1 MPSTTVKKHKQRSQR
16 FALRPLAV
24 SLLGILTSASV
35 WADGIVADPNAPRGQ
50 QPTVLQSNNGLP
62 VVNIQTP
69 TRAGVSV
76 NQYRQFDVGEKGAV
90 LNNSHRNV
98 QTQLGGWI
106 QGNPWLA
113 RGEARV
119 IVNQVNSAD
128 PSRLNGY
135 VEIGGRRAD
144 LVIANSAGINVN
156 GGGFINANQ
165 VTLGVGNAAIQD
177 GQYAGIVGGSGSLN
191 IAAGGLDASR
201 SDYTN
206 LIANAVN
213 VNGGIWAN
221 RLSVQAGGSSA
232 DTAAQP
238 NTFAIDTG
246 ALGGMYAGTIHL
258 MVNGAE
264 QNSIRNAG
272 QIFARAGEVRLDAA
286 GNVVNSGSMVATG
299 EAGSANLSAV
309 RIQSQH
315 LDNSGSIA
323 ANQLALNQTRI
334 TNSGHLLSAGE
345 AQIQTG
351 ALHNSGQISG
361 ARLAVDTPFLHNSG
375 TLQQTGLQG
384 LALHSAQLTNS
395 GKIGYPEPESSDA
408 TGNSGGQNGNAQIS
422 PAPSTAQGGGSVAT
436 HATTPIAL
444 AEGKINVQRLDN
456 TGNITANGGI
466 DLSNTAQLS
475 NQGQLHLKQLTA
487 TGETLNNAGGKISAQ
502 NAAVSVAQFHNRQGQ
517 LAAEQIRVDS
527 QRLDNTHGSL
537 DAQALQL
544 SAHTLDNSNGAI
556 RSDKNTQ
563 LALSGSLKNQ
573 QGQISSA
580 GAVSIQGQATASP
593 TLNNDQGSIL
603 AGEQLSIQAQSLT
616 GKGEIASGK
625 DAEIAVRNDFTTE
638 NNLTAGRKL
647 TLRTEGNLTNRH
659 QLHADEAVVVAARQI
674 DNQASGVIQSGQ
686 STQLSADNITNRG
699 LINSN
704 GLTHLS
710 SLNTLTNTGTGRIYG
725 DHVALSAQDVVNREE
740 TVNGETKAGVI
751 AARQRLDIGAKTV
764 TNQEDALLFSDGGLF
779 VGRQLNERHQA
790 EGTAE
795 RVHNGSATIESI
807 GDMVIDAKN
816 LANRNN
822 HFSIRHVPINDPTA
836 DIQPFQVGAVEKH
849 HEIAAKGDPQ
859 RLPFSRFKVVGFSR
873 ATKLVDKAANEYSDA
888 DYELGRTPIP
898 DSKMDYSP
906 NSKLWRYFG
915 IEPPKGEPK
924 IPSVE
929 KAEKPAALPEGTC
942 DSAHASYNAAAC
954 QSYQQA
960 WQKYETDKAEIEAYT
975 QWEEQNAALFNALND
990 KVAAYNSQFHR
1001 EIKDYTD
1008 FVFERRRYRDQIA
1021 SSKPGNI
1028 RVGGNA
1034 QFTGAM
1040 TNDQSNILIGKQ
1052 LFGGLERIHNVSMP
1066 AFEYVKDNGTRQYT
1080 YTRWRGGFKRYHTRE
1095 WGNKDPYNP
1104 PAERH
1109 QINLNVS
1116 DVQENVSVTP
1126 NKPTDLYG
1134 SGGGQVSPIN
1144 VPNARSDQ
1152 NQNRIQLPNSSLY
1165 STQPNHPDYL
1175 IETDPAFTNYRRWL
1189 GSDYLLAAFDPVN
1202 KHKRLGDGYYE
1213 QKLVNEQIAR
1223 LTGYRR
1229 LDGYDNDEAQLKA
1242 LMDAGITFAR
1252 SQQLVPGVALSAA
1265 QVAQLTSDIVWLE
1278 NQTVTLK
1285 DGSQQTV
1292 LVPKVYVVARKG
1304 DLNSTGSLIS
1314 ANVLQLNA
1322 DEIRNGGTIAGR
1334 KVVDLRAQNIEHSG
1348 QIRGEKVWVEAQN
1361 QINLQGGDIAAGK
1374 LLSLTADQ
1382 INASSTTATSGD
1394 KQNGNTVVDRV
1405 ARLSVGEDGSE
1416 GGILS
1421 IQSKHDTHLNG
1432 AVVRNTSQGGKT
1444 QIVSEH
1450 GNVDL
1455 GTVATERHESYGRLS
1470 DKNHRHVHQTAEVGT
1485 DIQSQG
1491 DLLVKAGNDIKIR
1504 QGNLDSEKG
1513 LTALQAGHNIQISE
1527 GRSTLDFDES
1537 VYTQSKG
1544 VLSKRSSL
1552 DTYQRQH
1559 DEAQG
1564 SSVTGKTVYM
1574 NGDNI
1579 RAVGSSIVSDELTVL
1594 DARKDIDVQ
1603 AATSRYH
1610 DIETS
1615 ERKKSGFAVSVSH
1628 AKLNVGYNKSRSNV
1642 GHDADLQVA
1651 EAAQIGSLKG
1661 HTVLT
1666 AGNHVQVTGSN
1677 LLAGKDIDIQA
1688 KTVDIDAA
1696 SLLQQENLTQSSKS
1710 SGFNVGINLKPGE
1723 VRQFS
1728 RYWDGIKATRKR
1740 QGTVRDK
1747 AHTWEKNHLAGAL
1760 EPLTPSSGLSITRN
1774 TSSHSINETRTE
1786 ATGSKVQAGGV
1797 VRINAT
1803 DGDINIK
1810 GSNVFGK
1817 GGLQLQAANGEI
1829 HNLAAQEKSDVESSG
1844 FNRTSGLMGGGS
1856 IASRFIGSKTET
1868 THEHNRSIQEVA
1880 STIGDGSPLG
1890 SVFEAQGYTQIGS
1903 NLLSGGHVDIYAKN
1917 IQIKAGEATQSNNRH
1932 YNFTQKGI
1940 TVGVNAPITQ
1950 AIDSAQSAVRSL
1962 EQAEQSGKQRTQ
1974 AMAVANAGMQAYQ
1987 ASQAINKIGSGSKG
2001 GGKGGSNGVSIS
2013 VTYGEQRNQSHSE
2026 IQDQQANASRIL
2038 AEGQVRLH
2046 ATGSGKDSN
2055 IKIEGSDVLGKQ
2067 GTFLFADN
2075 QIDLLAAEQHHS
2087 EHHRNKNEGW
2097 NAGVAVSADKGAS
2110 LGFTAGGNL
2119 GKGHADGEQ
2128 TTYRHS
2134 HVGSAGSPTVIVSGG
2149 DTNIKGAQVTGKGI
2163 TVRAAN
2169 LNIESLQDTAD
2180 YRSRQQNISAQVTVG
2195 YGASASGDY
2204 SQSKINAEHRSVSE
2218 QSGLFAGEDG
2228 FDVQV
2233 GGHTQLTGGIIT
2245 SAQSAEAQGK
2255 NRFQSGSISQTDLHN
2270 ISKYDGSSIGF
2281 GASVALS
2288 GETLGQGAQNNSKL
2302 TTVADKNSQGFN
2314 GVGYGRDSDH
2324 QESTTKSGIG
2334 TRNII
2339 LTDEAGQIA
2348 KTGYGTDKAI
2358 QLAYTDIRTEDARTQ
2373 SGSLKNRF
2381 DASEVQNELDLQR
2394 DVSQKFAPVAAQTVA
2409 WTADKL
2415 GNIQNY
2421 ERVQIAKANLQ
2432 EQLKDAQNPE
2442 QIAQLQ
2448 QQLALADQY
2457 LSDHQTEYNTW
2468 KEGGLGRAA
2477 LHAGV
2482 GALLTGDAQGAVG
2495 AGTSSLAAPYLN
2507 QVGDKFGGA
2516 GKLLTDT
2523 LGGAAIGVLTGGST
2537 GAAVA
2542 GANADWFNRQLHP
2555 DERNWIRSHAAE
2567 FAGLLGIT
2575 PEEAEKRLSQ
2585 QAARQTDLLWM
2596 LTLEKVID
2604 EPAQQFLAQA
2614 KNQSFVNENNKKQTF
2629 FTTQGKQFLRPE
2641 YFADKADGD
2650 IGFYRK
2656 NLISRNNSDVTT
2668 GAKQLARKFGQ
2679 KVIED
2684 AKSEYDK
2691 FNQGRMRYLK
2701 NAASASL
2708 NTAKSVGAS
2717 AVKSTW
2723 NCVANFNNCTKN
2735 AEKQVREHFVE
2746 TGEALGTGA
2755 GSMAVNDLKSIYGQD
2770 VRGAQ
2775 AGLWALNAVDGLASA
2790 TGAAKAL
2797 NLLKTGKL
2805 SATQL
2810 AAKIKKQAPIVP
2822 NGKAFDFT
2830 SGTLIPHQTVK
2841 LTQAQ
2846 KLSNGTTLPAGTIAR
2861 LTDKGVEATLPNG
2874 KNVSYAGVTEQRAL
2888 PKPNS
2893 SAPKIRPNGTVEL
2906 FTDSKGVQIP
2916 GAVGVSPSDPMAV
2929 ARDARFM
2936 PNIPTGSQARVIAN
2950 NPYIPKPE
2958 GKFTIMDYLPEA
2970 ARITKKGGEIVINGT
2985 SNNKYLRGIPNET
2998 ELARMG
3004 LRLKYN
3010 GPLKEE
3016 FKRLEFHKSTGANL
3030 DSKNL
3035 KTIVFEKVK

>member
-1 MPSTTVKKHKQRSQR
+1 M
-16 FALRPLAV
+16 
-24 SLLGILTSASV
+24 
-35 WADGIVADPNAPRGQ
+35 
-50 QPTVLQSNNGLP
+50 
-62 VVNIQTP
+62 
-69 TRAGVSV
+69 
-76 NQYRQFDVGEKGAV
+76 
-90 LNNSHRNV
+90 
-98 QTQLGGWI
+98 
-106 QGNPWLA
+106 
-113 RGEARV
+113 
-119 IVNQVNSAD
+119 
-128 PSRLNGY
+128 
-135 VEIGGRRAD
+135 
-144 LVIANSAGINVN
+144 
-156 GGGFINANQ
+156 
-165 VTLGVGNAAIQD
+165 
-177 GQYAGIVGGSGSLN
+177 
-191 IAAGGLDASR
+191 
-201 SDYTN
+201 
-206 LIANAVN
+206 
-213 VNGGIWAN
+213 NGGIWAN

-232 DTAAQP
+232 DTATQP

-264 QNSIRNAG
+264 QNGIRNAG
-272 QIFARAGEVRLDAA
+272 QIFARAGEVRIDAA

-299 EAGSANLSAV
+299 EAGSANPSAV

-384 LALHSAQLTNS
+384 LALHSAQLNNS

-408 TGNSGGQNGNAQIS
+408 TGNSGGQNSNAQIS

-444 AEGKINVQRLDN
+444 AEGKIDALRLDN

-487 TGETLNNAGGKISAQ
+487 TGETLNNAHGKISAQ
-502 NAAVSVAQFHNRQGQ
+502 NADIAVRQFNNQQGQ
-517 LAAEQIRVDS
+517 VAAEQMRVDS

-537 DAQALQL
+537 DARALQL

-573 QGQISSA
+573 KGQISSA

-625 DAEIAVRNDFTTE
+625 DAEIAIRDDFATE

-647 TLRTEGNLTNRH
+647 TLCTEGNLTNRH

-674 DNQASGVIQSGQ
+674 DNQAGGVIQSGH
-686 STQLSADNITNRG
+686 STQLTADNITNRG

-704 GLTHLS
+704 GLTHVS
-710 SLNTLTNTGTGRIYG
+710 SLKTLTNTGTGRIYG
-725 DHVALSAQDVVNREE
+725 DHVALSAQDVVNKEE

-751 AARQRLDIGAKTV
+751 AARERLDIGAKTIQNLGSGFNRIENGQAV
-764 TNQEDALLFSDGGLF
+764 QGTSSLIGSEGTLHIGG
-779 VGRQLNERHQA
+779 QLNEQQQA
-790 EGTAE
+790 VGTADNLTNISARIESAGHAHIGSKTLSNQNSYFSTETYLAEQTPQVRDYARSGENTYYQAGKDGEFDDSRGKKDQDTANFVLKDGTAIEGRTWHVRDYHKNIYRE
-795 RVHNGSATIESI
+795 RVT
-807 GDMVIDAKN
+807 
-816 LANRNN
+816 
-822 HFSIRHVPINDPTA
+822 
-836 DIQPFQVGAVEKH
+836 
-849 HEIAAKGDPQ
+849 
-859 RLPFSRFKVVGFSR
+859 FSRPG
-873 ATKLVDKAANEYSDA
+873 
-888 DYELGRTPIP
+888 
-898 DSKMDYSP
+898 
-906 NSKLWRYFG
+906 
-915 IEPPKGEPK
+915 
-924 IPSVE
+924 
-929 KAEKPAALPEGTC
+929 
-942 DSAHASYNAAAC
+942 
-954 QSYQQA
+954 
-960 WQKYETDKAEIEAYT
+960 
-975 QWEEQNAALFNALND
+975 
-990 KVAAYNSQFHR
+990 
-1001 EIKDYTD
+1001 
-1008 FVFERRRYRDQIA
+1008 QIL
-1021 SSKPGNI
+1021 
-1028 RVGGNA
+1028 VGGNLSLDGNELNNDKGEILVG
-1034 QFTGAM
+1034 GAISYSGQADKINNSEVLGHE
-1040 TNDQSNILIGKQ
+1040 TTQTVGQQWNSVPKKKWYSGKRR
-1052 LFGGLERIHNVSMP
+1052 LRRIEVDYRDYNQ
-1066 AFEYVKDNGTRQYT
+1066 TRSST
-1080 YTRWRGGFKRYHTRE
+1080 Y
-1095 WGNKDPYNP
+1095 
-1104 PAERH
+1104 
-1109 QINLNVS
+1109 NLNISRADEHVS
-1116 DVQENVSVTP
+1116 HLPAQLDNPENVTGLVAPSIHGAQRNHLSTV
-1126 NKPTDLYG
+1126 
-1134 SGGGQVSPIN
+1134 V
-1144 VPNARSDQ
+1144 
-1152 NQNRIQLPNSSLY
+1152 LPNSSLY
-1165 STQPNHPDYL
+1165 STQPNNPNYL

-1229 LDGYDNDEAQLKA
+1229 LDGYDNDEDQLKA

-1348 QIRGEKVWVEAQN
+1348 QIRGEKVWLDAQN

-1374 LLSLTADQ
+1374 LLSLSADQ
-1382 INASSTTATSGD
+1382 INVSSTTATSGD

-1421 IQSKHDTHLNG
+1421 IQSQHDTHLNG

-1444 QIVSEH
+1444 QIISEH

-1455 GTVATERHESYGRLS
+1455 GTVATERHESYGSLN

-1491 DLLVKAGNDIKIR
+1491 DLLIKAGNDIKIR

-1544 VLSKRSSL
+1544 FLSKRSQL

-1564 SSVTGKTVYM
+1564 SSVTGKTVYLS
-1574 NGDNI
+1574 GDNI

-1594 DARKDIDVQ
+1594 DARNDIDVQ

-1615 ERKKSGFAVSVSH
+1615 ERKKSGFAASISH
-1628 AKLNVGYNKSRSNV
+1628 GSLNVGYNKSRNNV

-1661 HTVLT
+1661 HTVFT

-1688 KTVDIDAA
+1688 KSVDIDAA
-1696 SLLQQENLTQSSKS
+1696 SLLQKENLTQSSKS

-1728 RYWDGIKATRKR
+1728 RYWDGIKAARNRK
-1740 QGTVRDK
+1740 GNVRDK

-1760 EPLTPSSGLSITRN
+1760 EPLTPSVGFSLTRN
-1774 TSSHSINETRTE
+1774 TSSQSINETRTE

-1797 VRINAT
+1797 VRIHAT

-1817 GGLQLQAANGEI
+1817 GGLQLHADNGEI
-1829 HNLAAQEKSDVESSG
+1829 HNLAVQETSNVESSS
-1844 FNRTSGLMGGGS
+1844 FNKTSGIMNGGG
-1856 IASRFIGSKTET
+1856 IAKIFIGNKTET
-1868 THEHNRSIQEVA
+1868 SQDHNSSIQEVA
-1880 STIGDGSPLG
+1880 STIGDGSPAG
-1890 SVFEAQGYTQIGS
+1890 SVFTANGYTQIGS

-1917 IQIKAGEATQSNNRH
+1917 IQIKAGEATQRNDHH
-1932 YNFTQKGI
+1932 YTFTQKGI

-1987 ASQAINKIGSGSKG
+1987 ASQAINKMGSGSKG
-2001 GGKGGSNGVSIS
+2001 GGNGVSIS

-2233 GGHTQLTGGIIT
+2233 SGHTNLTGGIIT

-2288 GETLGQGAQNNSKL
+2288 GETLGQGTQNNSKL

-2324 QESTTKSGIG
+2324 QESTTHSGIG

-2339 LTDEAGQIA
+2339 LTDEAGQLA
-2348 KTGYGTDKAI
+2348 KTGYGTDKAA
-2358 QLAYTDIRTEDARTQ
+2358 QLAYTDIRTEDASQQ

-2381 DASEVQNELDLQR
+2381 DADKVQSELDLQR
-2394 DVSQKFAPVAAQTVA
+2394 EVSQQFSHNADIVRAEFNKDLDALNERIKTEKNSEKKKEYEQQRDKLQQRQVFFNMVVAALSAPTDSAAGIAAATAAPAISYGIGQEFKNNKLKNEKDGGNRPTEGSATHIASHMALGAVVSALGGNDAVSGALAAGGAEALVPLFSKAMYGTTDPEKLTAEDKQNLSNMARLFGAAVGAATSNGAANGYANVAQGSLNAGNAVENNWLFAAEVNEKVEYDRACNQGNKQACAKRDALIKLDKDRDLNVLIACQNPQSQQCRILRFEAEKAQSSLNVGPLAKYTFWTEEARDEKKRQEHNKEFAETDTVVLLSYG
-2409 WTADKL
+2409 KS
-2415 GNIQNY
+2415 
-2421 ERVQIAKANLQ
+2421 
-2432 EQLKDAQNPE
+2432 PE
-2442 QIAQLQ
+2442 QIAQNAKL
-2448 QQLALADQY
+2448 LNATSRFFAD
-2457 LSDHQTEYNTW
+2457 LSIAGTVKDFKEANTVKDYAVATIFAIPGLKQADKIRHVSDFRRAYQAA
-2468 KEGGLGRAA
+2468 KEANDLNAVKEILELVQKAQKSPNKLTSFAQKERIIRSRSEFQRIDFNGHVFSGEVKGKSVVGGHSLISGKVREVPNSATKPNA
-2477 LHAGV
+2477 AGV
-2482 GALLTGDAQGAVG
+2482 YEAKIEVFDSTTGKWVAKTNNNSV
-2495 AGTSSLAAPYLN
+2495 SSMFP
-2507 QVGDKFGGA
+2507 
-2516 GKLLTDT
+2516 
-2523 LGGAAIGVLTGGST
+2523 
-2537 GAAVA
+2537 
-2542 GANADWFNRQLHP
+2542 
-2555 DERNWIRSHAAE
+2555 RNWDAAKIRNEVEYA
-2567 FAGLLGIT
+2567 FANRTITTVTRGGRSTKMWKGIT
-2575 PEEAEKRLSQ
+2575 PSGVRVEGY
-2585 QAARQTDLLWM
+2585 
-2596 LTLEKVID
+2596 LE
-2604 EPAQQFLAQA
+2604 
-2614 KNQSFVNENNKKQTF
+2614 
-2629 FTTQGKQFLRPE
+2629 
-2641 YFADKADGD
+2641 
-2650 IGFYRK
+2650 
-2656 NLISRNNSDVTT
+2656 
-2668 GAKQLARKFGQ
+2668 
-2679 KVIED
+2679 
-2684 AKSEYDK
+2684 
-2691 FNQGRMRYLK
+2691 
-2701 NAASASL
+2701 
-2708 NTAKSVGAS
+2708 
-2717 AVKSTW
+2717 
-2723 NCVANFNNCTKN
+2723 
-2735 AEKQVREHFVE
+2735 
-2746 TGEALGTGA
+2746 
-2755 GSMAVNDLKSIYGQD
+2755 
-2770 VRGAQ
+2770 
-2775 AGLWALNAVDGLASA
+2775 
-2790 TGAAKAL
+2790 
-2797 NLLKTGKL
+2797 
-2805 SATQL
+2805 
-2810 AAKIKKQAPIVP
+2810 
-2822 NGKAFDFT
+2822 
-2830 SGTLIPHQTVK
+2830 
-2841 LTQAQ
+2841 
-2846 KLSNGTTLPAGTIAR
+2846 
-2861 LTDKGVEATLPNG
+2861 
-2874 KNVSYAGVTEQRAL
+2874 
-2888 PKPNS
+2888 
-2893 SAPKIRPNGTVEL
+2893 
-2906 FTDSKGVQIP
+2906 
-2916 GAVGVSPSDPMAV
+2916 
-2929 ARDARFM
+2929 
-2936 PNIPTGSQARVIAN
+2936 PNITVYP
-2950 NPYIPKPE
+2950 
-2958 GKFTIMDYLPEA
+2958 
-2970 ARITKKGGEIVINGT
+2970 
-2985 SNNKYLRGIPNET
+2985 
-2998 ELARMG
+2998 
-3004 LRLKYN
+3004 
-3010 GPLKEE
+3010 
-3016 FKRLEFHKSTGANL
+3016 
-3030 DSKNL
+3030 
-3035 KTIVFEKVK
+3035 VK

>member
-502 NAAVSVAQFHNRQGQ
+502 NADIAVRQFNNQQGQ
-517 LAAEQIRVDS
+517 LAAEQMRVDS

-537 DAQALQL
+537 DARALQL

-647 TLRTEGNLTNRH
+647 TLSTEGNLTNRH

-725 DHVALSAQDVVNREE
+725 DHVALSAQDVVNKEE
-740 TVNGETKAGVI
+740 TANGETKAGVI
-751 AARQRLDIGAKTV
+751 AARERLDIGAKTIQNLGSGFNRIENGQAV
-764 TNQEDALLFSDGGLF
+764 QGTSSLISSEGTLHIGG
-779 VGRQLNERHQA
+779 QLNEQHQA
-790 EGTAE
+790 VGTADNLTNISARIESAGHAHIGSKTLSNQNSDFSVETYLAEQTPQIRDYARSGENIYYQAGKDGEFDEYRGKKDQTTAKFVLKDGAVIEGKTWHVRDYHKNIYRE
-795 RVHNGSATIESI
+795 RVTS
-807 GDMVIDAKN
+807 
-816 LANRNN
+816 
-822 HFSIRHVPINDPTA
+822 
-836 DIQPFQVGAVEKH
+836 
-849 HEIAAKGDPQ
+849 
-859 RLPFSRFKVVGFSR
+859 SRPG
-873 ATKLVDKAANEYSDA
+873 
-888 DYELGRTPIP
+888 
-898 DSKMDYSP
+898 
-906 NSKLWRYFG
+906 
-915 IEPPKGEPK
+915 
-924 IPSVE
+924 
-929 KAEKPAALPEGTC
+929 
-942 DSAHASYNAAAC
+942 
-954 QSYQQA
+954 
-960 WQKYETDKAEIEAYT
+960 
-975 QWEEQNAALFNALND
+975 
-990 KVAAYNSQFHR
+990 
-1001 EIKDYTD
+1001 
-1008 FVFERRRYRDQIA
+1008 QIL
-1021 SSKPGNI
+1021 
-1028 RVGGNA
+1028 VGGNLSLEGNELNNDKSEILVG
-1034 QFTGAM
+1034 GAISYSGQADKINNVEVLGHE
-1040 TNDQSNILIGKQ
+1040 TTQTIGRQWNSVSKEGWYKRGKWQRRTEVDYRDYNQTQS
-1052 LFGGLERIHNVSMP
+1052 
-1066 AFEYVKDNGTRQYT
+1066 AT
-1080 YTRWRGGFKRYHTRE
+1080 Y
-1095 WGNKDPYNP
+1095 
-1104 PAERH
+1104 
-1109 QINLNVS
+1109 NLNVARVDDHIS
-1116 DVQENVSVTP
+1116 NLPAQLGNPADVTGLVAPSIHGAQRKQLSTVV
-1126 NKPTDLYG
+1126 
-1134 SGGGQVSPIN
+1134 
-1144 VPNARSDQ
+1144 
-1152 NQNRIQLPNSSLY
+1152 LPNSSLY
-1165 STQPNHPDYL
+1165 STQPNNPNYL
-1175 IETDPAFTNYRRWL
+1175 IETDPAFTNYRQWL
-1189 GSDYLLAAFDPVN
+1189 GSDYLLNALGLRN
-1202 KHKRLGDGYYE
+1202 MHKRLGDGYYE

-1229 LDGYDNDEAQLKA
+1229 LDGYDNDEDQLKA

-1278 NQTVTLK
+1278 NQTITLK

-1348 QIRGEKVWVEAQN
+1348 QIRGEKVWLDAQN

-1374 LLSLTADQ
+1374 LLSLSADQ

-1394 KQNGNTVVDRV
+1394 KQNGNTVVDKV

-1421 IQSKHDTHLNG
+1421 IQSQHDTHLNG

-1444 QIVSEH
+1444 QIISEH

-1455 GTVATERHESYGRLS
+1455 GTVATERHESYGSLN

-1513 LTALQAGHNIQISE
+1513 LTALQAGHDIQISE

-1544 VLSKRSSL
+1544 FLSKRSQL

-1564 SSVTGKTVYM
+1564 SSVTGKLVYM
-1574 NGDNI
+1574 DAGHDLNV
-1579 RAVGSSIVSDELTVL
+1579 VGSDIVSEQKAQLHAGHNAQLTTAQSYYN
-1594 DARKDIDVQ
+1594 DRESHQ
-1603 AATSRYH
+1603 T
-1610 DIETS
+1610 
-1615 ERKKSGFAVSVSH
+1615 KK
-1628 AKLNVGYNKSRSNV
+1628 
-1642 GHDADLQVA
+1642 
-1651 EAAQIGSLKG
+1651 
-1661 HTVLT
+1661 
-1666 AGNHVQVTGSN
+1666 
-1677 LLAGKDIDIQA
+1677 
-1688 KTVDIDAA
+1688 
-1696 SLLQQENLTQSSKS
+1696 
-1710 SGFNVGINLKPGE
+1710 
-1723 VRQFS
+1723 
-1728 RYWDGIKATRKR
+1728 
-1740 QGTVRDK
+1740 
-1747 AHTWEKNHLAGAL
+1747 
-1760 EPLTPSSGLSITRN
+1760 
-1774 TSSHSINETRTE
+1774 
-1786 ATGSKVQAGGV
+1786 
-1797 VRINAT
+1797 
-1803 DGDINIK
+1803 
-1810 GSNVFGK
+1810 
-1817 GGLQLQAANGEI
+1817 
-1829 HNLAAQEKSDVESSG
+1829 
-1844 FNRTSGLMGGGS
+1844 SGLMGTGG
-1856 IASRFIGSKTET
+1856 IGFTVGSKKDQFTQT
-1868 THEHNRSIQEVA
+1868 SQVVQQVG
-1880 STIGDGSPLG
+1880 STAGSLNGDALITAGNQYS
-1890 SVFEAQGYTQIGS
+1890 QIGS
-1903 NLLSGGHVDIYAKN
+1903 TVSTPKGRITVDAAKINITDAKN
-1917 IQIKAGEATQSNNRH
+1917 IQIGESEYVH
-1932 YNFTQKGI
+1932 KQKGLTI
-1940 TVGVNAPITQ
+1940 ALSTPITDLAQQ
-1950 AIDSAQSAVRSL
+1950 AIDTAKNAKQVGQSKNARVN
-1962 EQAEQSGKQRTQ
+1962 
-1974 AMAVANAGMQAYQ
+1974 AMAAANTAMQAYQ
-1987 ASQAINKIGSGSKG
+1987 TGQAINKIQSGKTSAT
-2001 GGKGGSNGVSIS
+2001 SVGVSI
-2013 VTYGEQRNQSHSE
+2013 TYGEQKNRQTSSSYHTES
-2026 IQDQQANASRIL
+2026 QASQLLSGAGPVVL
-2038 AEGQVRLH
+2038 M
-2046 ATGSGKDSN
+2046 ATGQGKDSQIN
-2055 IKIEGSDVLGKQ
+2055 ITGSDVIGKG
-2067 GTFLFADN
+2067 GTHLYADGGIN
-2075 QIDLLAAEQHHS
+2075 IQAAKNTHS
-2087 EHHRNKNEGW
+2087 EHSRNSNKGW
-2097 NAGVAVSADKGAS
+2097 NAGVSLNFGSGIS
-2110 LGFTAGGNL
+2110 LGITAGGNK
-2119 GKGHADGEQ
+2119 GKGYTDAEQ

-2134 HVGSAGSPTVIVSGG
+2134 HVGSKEGPTVVMSGG

-2180 YRSRQQNISAQVTVG
+2180 YHSRQQNIKGQVTVG

-2204 SQSKINAEHRSVSE
+2204 SKSKINAEHRSVSE

-2245 SAQSAEAQGK
+2245 SAQSAEEQGK

-2281 GASVALS
+2281 GTSVAVS
-2288 GETLGQGAQNNSKL
+2288 GKSLGQEQQAGKIQLSDVASQNAS
-2302 TTVADKNSQGFN
+2302 GFSS
-2314 GVGYGRDSDH
+2314 GYGRDSDH

-2339 LTDEAGQIA
+2339 LTDEAGQLA
-2348 KTGYGTDKAI
+2348 KTGYGTEKAA
-2358 QLAYTDIRTEDARTQ
+2358 QLAYTDIRTEDAGQQ

-2381 DASEVQNELDLQR
+2381 DADKVQSELDLQR
-2394 DVSQKFAPVAAQTVA
+2394 TVSQEFSQTSQQVNKA
-2409 WTADKL
+2409 INQKIDAINSELEK
-2415 GNIQNY
+2415 GN
-2421 ERVQIAKANLQ
+2421 
-2432 EQLKDAQNPE
+2432 
-2442 QIAQLQ
+2442 
-2448 QQLALADQY
+2448 
-2457 LSDHQTEYNTW
+2457 LSDAEKTKLETQRDNWQYSKVLLNMVAS
-2468 KEGGLGRAA
+2468 GLSAPTQS
-2477 LHAGV
+2477 GV
-2482 GALLTGDAQGAVG
+2482 GIAAATAAPAVSYEIGQYFKAQGQEG
-2495 AGTSSLAAPYLN
+2495 SLKHIVAH
-2507 QVGDKFGGA
+2507 
-2516 GKLLTDT
+2516 
-2523 LGGAAIGVLTGGST
+2523 AIL
-2537 GAAVA
+2537 GAAVSAAGDNNALA
-2542 GANADWFNRQLHP
+2542 GALSAGGSEAAAPLISQWLYQEADGSKLTAEQKDTVNAITSALG
-2555 DERNWIRSHAAE
+2555 AATGAVVGGTATDVAQGSLN
-2567 FAGLLGIT
+2567 AGN
-2575 PEEAEKRLSQ
+2575 A
-2585 QAARQTDLLWM
+2585 
-2596 LTLEKVID
+2596 V
-2604 EPAQQFLAQA
+2604 
-2614 KNQSFVNENNKKQTF
+2614 ENNYLTKPQMYAYADS
-2629 FTTQGKQFLRPE
+2629 LRKICVPGNE
-2641 YFADKADGD
+2641 KAC
-2650 IGFYRK
+2650 
-2656 NLISRNNSDVTT
+2656 
-2668 GAKQLARKFGQ
+2668 Q
-2679 KVIED
+2679 KVIETYGVVD
-2684 AKSEYDK
+2684 KLNTEELIRTCSQGTQPNRACADLIGKAREGDEVIYSERNNQNDPFIVNSAMWGGERPEDLCQGNKICIAALEKQDSINIRDKNFNSEKFSAESAARIRKIPGLGVATQGMTNNDAINFGVNILQIGVTSAGNIAGKGLNKISGLNKANGNNTNITVTSSQSQATTKNNGAAKDGHSFRNLGDKNPNNLGATKVTSSNAPSANNQLTSKSGTATWTAGSGYAKSA
-2691 FNQGRMRYLK
+2691 NGHG
-2701 NAASASL
+2701 NNVPAS
-2708 NTAKSVGAS
+2708 TAKSQGQPS
-2717 AVKSTW
+2717 
-2723 NCVANFNNCTKN
+2723 TKN
-2735 AEKQVREHFVE
+2735 
-2746 TGEALGTGA
+2746 
-2755 GSMAVNDLKSIYGQD
+2755 N
-2770 VRGAQ
+2770 
-2775 AGLWALNAVDGLASA
+2775 
-2790 TGAAKAL
+2790 GAAKGD
-2797 NLLKTGKL
+2797 NLRSTSSISRKYEPGTPEH
-2805 SATQL
+2805 
-2810 AAKIKKQAPIVP
+2810 KQARWKEYQENP
-2822 NGKAFDFT
+2822 NNSKWDYERWSKVYDANITKAKHANHRRDAYHKEIGWGET
-2830 SGTLIPHQTVK
+2830 EQTV
-2841 LTQAQ
+2841 QV
-2846 KLSNGTTLPAGTIAR
+2846 R
-2861 LTDKGVEATLPNG
+2861 V
-2874 KNVSYAGVTEQRAL
+2874 
-2888 PKPNS
+2888 
-2893 SAPKIRPNGTVEL
+2893 NGTVYTRRHDIADIQKQKAIEHKTGYQSLNRDVSWEL
-2906 FTDSKGVQIP
+2906 DRDKQLVKDGWKIEWVFDGTASKPLVN
-2916 GAVGVSPSDPMAV
+2916 A
-2929 ARDARFM
+2929 
-2936 PNIPTGSQARVIAN
+2936 
-2950 NPYIPKPE
+2950 
-2958 GKFTIMDYLPEA
+2958 
-2970 ARITKKGGEIVINGT
+2970 
-2985 SNNKYLRGIPNET
+2985 
-2998 ELARMG
+2998 
-3004 LRLKYN
+3004 
-3010 GPLKEE
+3010 LKEAGI
-3016 FKRLEFHKSTGANL
+3016 S
-3030 DSKNL
+3030 
-3035 KTIVFEKVK
+3035 VKFINKK

>member
-1 MPSTTVKKHKQRSQR
+1 M
-16 FALRPLAV
+16 
-24 SLLGILTSASV
+24 
-35 WADGIVADPNAPRGQ
+35 
-50 QPTVLQSNNGLP
+50 
-62 VVNIQTP
+62 
-69 TRAGVSV
+69 
-76 NQYRQFDVGEKGAV
+76 
-90 LNNSHRNV
+90 
-98 QTQLGGWI
+98 
-106 QGNPWLA
+106 
-113 RGEARV
+113 
-119 IVNQVNSAD
+119 
-128 PSRLNGY
+128 
-135 VEIGGRRAD
+135 
-144 LVIANSAGINVN
+144 
-156 GGGFINANQ
+156 
-165 VTLGVGNAAIQD
+165 
-177 GQYAGIVGGSGSLN
+177 
-191 IAAGGLDASR
+191 
-201 SDYTN
+201 
-206 LIANAVN
+206 
-213 VNGGIWAN
+213 
-221 RLSVQAGGSSA
+221 
-232 DTAAQP
+232 
-238 NTFAIDTG
+238 
-246 ALGGMYAGTIHL
+246 
-258 MVNGAE
+258 
-264 QNSIRNAG
+264 
-272 QIFARAGEVRLDAA
+272 
-286 GNVVNSGSMVATG
+286 
-299 EAGSANLSAV
+299 
-309 RIQSQH
+309 
-315 LDNSGSIA
+315 
-323 ANQLALNQTRI
+323 
-334 TNSGHLLSAGE
+334 
-345 AQIQTG
+345 
-351 ALHNSGQISG
+351 
-361 ARLAVDTPFLHNSG
+361 
-375 TLQQTGLQG
+375 
-384 LALHSAQLTNS
+384 
-395 GKIGYPEPESSDA
+395 
-408 TGNSGGQNGNAQIS
+408 
-422 PAPSTAQGGGSVAT
+422 
-436 HATTPIAL
+436 
-444 AEGKINVQRLDN
+444 
-456 TGNITANGGI
+456 
-466 DLSNTAQLS
+466 
-475 NQGQLHLKQLTA
+475 HLKQLTA
-487 TGETLNNAGGKISAQ
+487 TGETLNNAHGKISAQ
-502 NAAVSVAQFHNRQGQ
+502 NADIAVRQFNNQQGQ

-674 DNQASGVIQSGQ
+674 DNQAGGVIQSGQ
-686 STQLSADNITNRG
+686 STQLTADNITNRG

-704 GLTHLS
+704 GLTHVG

-779 VGRQLNERHQA
+779 IGRQLNERHQA
-790 EGTAE
+790 EGTADG
-795 RVHNGSATIESI
+795 VHNGSATIESI
-807 GDMVIDAKN
+807 GDMVIDSKN

-836 DIQPFQVGAVEKH
+836 DIQSFQVGTVEKH

-859 RLPFSRFKVVGFSR
+859 RLPFSRFKEVKFGRKGTKGKV
-873 ATKLVDKAANEYSDA
+873 TKLVDKAANEYSDA

-906 NSKLWRYFG
+906 NSELWRYFG
-915 IEPPKGEPK
+915 IEPPKGGPK

-975 QWEEQNAALFNALND
+975 QWEDQNAALFNALNE
-990 KVAAYNSQFHR
+990 KVAAYNNQFHR

-1034 QFTGAM
+1034 QFTGEI

-1080 YTRWRGGFKRYHTRE
+1080 YTRWRGRIRGHKRY
-1095 WGNKDPYNP
+1095 WDDKAPYNP

-1116 DVQENVSVTP
+1116 DVQENIAVTP
-1126 NKPTDLYG
+1126 NKPSELHG
-1134 SGGGQVSPIN
+1134 SVGGQVSPLN

-1152 NQNRIQLPNSSLY
+1152 NQNHIQLPINSLY
-1165 STQPNHPDYL
+1165 STQPNNPNYL

-1229 LDGYDNDEAQLKA
+1229 LDGYDNDEDQLKA

-1278 NQTVTLK
+1278 NQTITLK

-1348 QIRGEKVWVEAQN
+1348 QIRGEKVWLDAQN

-1374 LLSLTADQ
+1374 LLSLSADQ
-1382 INASSTTATSGD
+1382 INVSSTTATSGD

-1421 IQSKHDTHLNG
+1421 IQSQHDTHLNG

-1444 QIVSEH
+1444 QIISEH

-1455 GTVATERHESYGRLS
+1455 GTVATERHESYGNLS

-1513 LTALQAGHNIQISE
+1513 LTVLQAGHNIQISE

-1564 SSVTGKTVYM
+1564 SSVTGKTVYLS
-1574 NGDNI
+1574 GDNI

-1594 DARKDIDVQ
+1594 DARNDIDVQ

-1615 ERKKSGFAVSVSH
+1615 ERKKSGFAASISH
-1628 AKLNVGYNKSRSNV
+1628 GSLNVGYNKSRNNV

-1661 HTVLT
+1661 HTVFT

-2055 IKIEGSDVLGKQ
+2055 IKIEGSDVIGKQ

-2180 YRSRQQNISAQVTVG
+2180 YRSRQQNIKGQVTVG

-2204 SQSKINAEHRSVSE
+2204 SKSKINAEHRSVSE
-2218 QSGLFAGEDG
+2218 QSGLFAGDDG

-2245 SAQSAEAQGK
+2245 ASQSAEEQGK
-2255 NRFQSGSISQTDLHN
+2255 NRFQSGSISQIDLHN

-2281 GASVALS
+2281 GTSVAVS
-2288 GETLGQGAQNNSKL
+2288 GQTLGQGEQNNPQESHLK
-2302 TTVADKNSQGFN
+2302 TVADKNGTSSS
-2314 GVGYGRDSDH
+2314 VGYGNDSDS
-2324 QESTTKSGIG
+2324 QSSVTRSGIN
-2334 TRNII
+2334 TQNISI
-2339 LTDEAGQIA
+2339 TDE
-2348 KTGYGTDKAI
+2348 DKQI
-2358 QLAYTDIRTEDARTQ
+2358 QLTGKTAEESKAQIHTDTTTETAQ
-2373 SGSLKNRF
+2373 ELSGSLKNIF
-2381 DASEVQNELDLQR
+2381 NQAAVQSELDLQ
-2394 DVSQKFAPVAAQTVA
+2394 VQVTKEFGTVA
-2409 WTADKL
+2409 PNLVANASEKL
-2415 GNIQNY
+2415 GNVSEY
-2421 ERVQIAKANLQ
+2421 ETVALIKANAEKKLAQTSDETERTKLVQI
-2432 EQLKDAQNPE
+2432 
-2442 QIAQLQ
+2442 IQ
-2448 QQLALADQY
+2448 QVDQY
-2457 LSDHQTEYNTW
+2457 LTANKTTYETW
-2468 KEGGLGRAA
+2468 KEGGIGRA
-2477 LHAGV
+2477 LLQSGV
-2482 GALLTGDAQGAVG
+2482 GGVMTGNASGAL
-2495 AGTSSLAAPYLN
+2495 AGGSTSLAAPHLN
-2507 QVGDKFGGA
+2507 EA
-2516 GKLLTDT
+2516 EEKLGSTGTLINA
-2523 LGGAAIGVLTGGST
+2523 LGGAAIGYATGGSG
-2537 GAAVA
+2537 GAVV
-2542 GANADWFNRQLHP
+2542 GANVDWHNRQLHP
-2555 DERNWIRSHAAE
+2555 SEYKLAE
-2567 FAGLLGIT
+2567 QYADIV
-2575 PEEAEKRLSQ
+2575 ASRL
-2585 QAARQTDLLWM
+2585 
-2596 LTLEKVID
+2596 K
-2604 EPAQQFLAQA
+2604 
-2614 KNQSFVNENNKKQTF
+2614 
-2629 FTTQGKQFLRPE
+2629 
-2641 YFADKADGD
+2641 
-2650 IGFYRK
+2650 
-2656 NLISRNNSDVTT
+2656 ISR
-2668 GAKQLARKFGQ
+2668 
-2679 KVIED
+2679 E
-2684 AKSEYDK
+2684 
-2691 FNQGRMRYLK
+2691 
-2701 NAASASL
+2701 
-2708 NTAKSVGAS
+2708 
-2717 AVKSTW
+2717 
-2723 NCVANFNNCTKN
+2723 
-2735 AEKQVREHFVE
+2735 
-2746 TGEALGTGA
+2746 EALGRIIRHMQRTVDYATAKADNFRTDDAIISILGA
-2755 GSMAVNDLKSIYGQD
+2755 NNLPKQD
-2770 VRGAQ
+2770 QHYTNPNYNKQYIQNYVRDFNLANQYNYFGKTPTQSRDYKVGVVTDIGKA
-2775 AGLWALNAVDGLASA
+2775 ALN
-2790 TGAAKAL
+2790 
-2797 NLLKTGKL
+2797 
-2805 SATQL
+2805 
-2810 AAKIKKQAPIVP
+2810 
-2822 NGKAFDFT
+2822 
-2830 SGTLIPHQTVK
+2830 SG
-2841 LTQAQ
+2841 
-2846 KLSNGTTLPAGTIAR
+2846 R
-2861 LTDKGVEATLPNG
+2861 
-2874 KNVSYAGVTEQRAL
+2874 
-2888 PKPNS
+2888 
-2893 SAPKIRPNGTVEL
+2893 
-2906 FTDSKGVQIP
+2906 
-2916 GAVGVSPSDPMAV
+2916 
-2929 ARDARFM
+2929 
-2936 PNIPTGSQARVIAN
+2936 
-2950 NPYIPKPE
+2950 YI
-2958 GKFTIMDYLPEA
+2958 
-2970 ARITKKGGEIVINGT
+2970 
-2985 SNNKYLRGIPNET
+2985 
-2998 ELARMG
+2998 
-3004 LRLKYN
+3004 
-3010 GPLKEE
+3010 
-3016 FKRLEFHKSTGANL
+3016 
-3030 DSKNL
+3030 
-3035 KTIVFEKVK
+3035 

>member
-1 MPSTTVKKHKQRSQR
+1 MSSTTVKKHKKHPQR
-16 FALRPLAV
+16 FILRPLAV
-24 SLLGILTSASV
+24 SLLGFLASASV
-35 WADGIVADPNAPRGQ
+35 WSDGIVADPNAPRGQ

-165 VTLGVGNAAIQD
+165 VTLGAGNAVIQD
-177 GQYAGIVGGSGSLN
+177 GRYTGIAQGVGRLN
-191 IAAGGLDASR
+191 IAGGGLDASR
-201 SDYTN
+201 NDYTN

-246 ALGGMYAGTIHL
+246 ALGGMYAGIIHL

-272 QIFARAGEVRLDAA
+272 QIFARAGEVHLDAA
-286 GNVVNSGSMVATG
+286 GNVVNSGSIVATG
-299 EAGSANLSAV
+299 EAGSATPSAV

-345 AQIQTG
+345 AQIQANT
-351 ALHNSGQISG
+351 LHNSGQISG

-384 LALHSAQLTNS
+384 LALHSAQLNNS

-475 NQGQLHLKQLTA
+475 NQGQLNLKQLTA
-487 TGETLNNAGGKISAQ
+487 MGETLNNAGGKISAQ

-517 LAAEQIRVDS
+517 VAAEQMQVHS

-674 DNQASGVIQSGQ
+674 DNQAGGVIQSGH

-725 DHVALSAQDVVNREE
+725 DHVALSAQDVVNKEE
-740 TVNGETKAGVI
+740 TANGETKAGVI

-779 VGRQLNERHQA
+779 IGRQLNERHQA
-790 EGTAE
+790 EGTADG
-795 RVHNGSATIESI
+795 VHNGSATIESI
-807 GDMVIDAKN
+807 GDMVIDSKN

-836 DIQPFQVGAVEKH
+836 DIQSFQVGTVEKH

-859 RLPFSRFKVVGFSR
+859 RLPFSRFKEVKFGRKGTKGKV
-873 ATKLVDKAANEYSDA
+873 TKLVDKAANEYSDA

-906 NSKLWRYFG
+906 NSELWRYFG
-915 IEPPKGEPK
+915 IEPPKGGPK

-975 QWEEQNAALFNALND
+975 QWEDQNAALFNALNE
-990 KVAAYNSQFHR
+990 KVAAYNNQFHR

-1034 QFTGAM
+1034 QFTGEI

-1080 YTRWRGGFKRYHTRE
+1080 YTRWRGWIRGHKRY
-1095 WGNKDPYNP
+1095 WDDKAPYNP

-1109 QINLNVS
+1109 QINLNIS

-1134 SGGGQVSPIN
+1134 SGGGQVSPLN

-1152 NQNRIQLPNSSLY
+1152 NQNHIQLPINSLY
-1165 STQPNHPDYL
+1165 STQPNNPNYL

-1229 LDGYDNDEAQLKA
+1229 LDGYDNDEDQLKA

-1278 NQTVTLK
+1278 NQTITLK

-1322 DEIRNGGTIAGR
+1322 DDIRNGGTIAGR

-1348 QIRGEKVWVEAQN
+1348 QIRGEKVWLEAKN

-1374 LLSLTADQ
+1374 LLSLSADQ
-1382 INASSTTATSGD
+1382 INVSSTTATSGD

-1421 IQSKHDTHLNG
+1421 IQSQHDTHLNG

-1444 QIVSEH
+1444 QIISEH

-1455 GTVATERHESYGRLS
+1455 GTVATERHESYGSLN

-1513 LTALQAGHNIQISE
+1513 LTALQAGHDIQISE

-1544 VLSKRSSL
+1544 FLSKRSQL

-1564 SSVTGKTVYM
+1564 SSVTGKLVYM
-1574 NGDNI
+1574 DAGHDLNV
-1579 RAVGSSIVSDELTVL
+1579 VGSDIVSEQKAQLHAGHNTQLTTAQSYYN
-1594 DARKDIDVQ
+1594 DRESHQ
-1603 AATSRYH
+1603 T
-1610 DIETS
+1610 
-1615 ERKKSGFAVSVSH
+1615 KK
-1628 AKLNVGYNKSRSNV
+1628 
-1642 GHDADLQVA
+1642 
-1651 EAAQIGSLKG
+1651 
-1661 HTVLT
+1661 
-1666 AGNHVQVTGSN
+1666 
-1677 LLAGKDIDIQA
+1677 
-1688 KTVDIDAA
+1688 
-1696 SLLQQENLTQSSKS
+1696 
-1710 SGFNVGINLKPGE
+1710 
-1723 VRQFS
+1723 
-1728 RYWDGIKATRKR
+1728 
-1740 QGTVRDK
+1740 
-1747 AHTWEKNHLAGAL
+1747 
-1760 EPLTPSSGLSITRN
+1760 
-1774 TSSHSINETRTE
+1774 
-1786 ATGSKVQAGGV
+1786 
-1797 VRINAT
+1797 
-1803 DGDINIK
+1803 
-1810 GSNVFGK
+1810 
-1817 GGLQLQAANGEI
+1817 
-1829 HNLAAQEKSDVESSG
+1829 
-1844 FNRTSGLMGGGS
+1844 SGLMGTGG
-1856 IASRFIGSKTET
+1856 IGFTVGSKQDQFTQT
-1868 THEHNRSIQEVA
+1868 SQVVQQVG
-1880 STIGDGSPLG
+1880 STAGSLNGDALITAGNQYS
-1890 SVFEAQGYTQIGS
+1890 QIGS
-1903 NLLSGGHVDIYAKN
+1903 TVSTPKGRITIDAAKINIADAKN
-1917 IQIKAGEATQSNNRH
+1917 IQIGESEYVHQ
-1932 YNFTQKGI
+1932 QKGLTI
-1940 TVGVNAPITQ
+1940 ALSTPITDLAQQ
-1950 AIDSAQSAVRSL
+1950 AIDTAKNAKQVGQSKNARVN
-1962 EQAEQSGKQRTQ
+1962 
-1974 AMAVANAGMQAYQ
+1974 AMAAANTAMQAYQ
-1987 ASQAINKIGSGSKG
+1987 TGQAIGEIQSGKTSPTTV
-2001 GGKGGSNGVSIS
+2001 GVSI
-2013 VTYGEQRNQSHSE
+2013 TYGEQKNRQTSNSYHTES
-2026 IQDQQANASRIL
+2026 QASQLLSGAGPVVL
-2038 AEGQVRLH
+2038 M
-2046 ATGSGKDSN
+2046 ATGQGKDSQIN
-2055 IKIEGSDVLGKQ
+2055 ITGSDVIGKG
-2067 GTFLFADN
+2067 GTHLYADGGIN
-2075 QIDLLAAEQHHS
+2075 IQAAKNTHS
-2087 EHHRNKNEGW
+2087 EHSRNSNKGW
-2097 NAGVAVSADKGAS
+2097 NAGVSLNFGSGIS
-2110 LGFTAGGNL
+2110 LGITAGGNK
-2119 GKGHADGEQ
+2119 GKGYTDAEQ

-2134 HVGSAGSPTVIVSGG
+2134 HVGGAGSPTVIVSGG

-2288 GETLGQGAQNNSKL
+2288 GETLGQGTQNNSKL

-2339 LTDEAGQIA
+2339 LTDEAGQLA

-2906 FTDSKGVQIP
+2906 FTDSKGVQIH

-2929 ARDARFM
+2929 ARDARSM

-2985 SNNKYLRGIPNET
+2985 PNNKYLRGIPNEA

-3016 FKRLEFHKSTGANL
+3016 FKQLKFHDSNGANIRSQ
-3030 DSKNL
+3030 DF

>member
-1 MPSTTVKKHKQRSQR
+1 M
-16 FALRPLAV
+16 
-24 SLLGILTSASV
+24 
-35 WADGIVADPNAPRGQ
+35 
-50 QPTVLQSNNGLP
+50 
-62 VVNIQTP
+62 
-69 TRAGVSV
+69 
-76 NQYRQFDVGEKGAV
+76 

-201 SDYTN
+201 NDYTN

-246 ALGGMYAGTIHL
+246 ALGGMYAGNIHL

-286 GNVVNSGSMVATG
+286 GNVVNSGSIVATG
-299 EAGSANLSAV
+299 EAGSANPSAV

-384 LALHSAQLTNS
+384 LALHSAQLTNN
-395 GKIGYPEPESSDA
+395 GKIGYPEPEPSDPSHA
-408 TGNSGGQNGNAQIS
+408 GGSPDEQNGNASTS
-422 PAPSTAQGGGSVAT
+422 PAPSTAQGTGSVASLSS
-436 HATTPIAL
+436 TPIAL

-502 NAAVSVAQFHNRQGQ
+502 NADIAVRQFNNQQGQ
-517 LAAEQIRVDS
+517 VAAEQIRVDS

-674 DNQASGVIQSGQ
+674 DNQAGGVIQSGQ
-686 STQLSADNITNRG
+686 STQLTADNITNRG

-704 GLTHLS
+704 GLTHVG

-779 VGRQLNERHQA
+779 IGRQLNERHQA
-790 EGTAE
+790 EGTADG
-795 RVHNGSATIESI
+795 VHNGSATIESI
-807 GDMVIDAKN
+807 GDMVIDSKN

-836 DIQPFQVGAVEKH
+836 DIQSFQVGTVEKH

-859 RLPFSRFKVVGFSR
+859 RLPFSRFKEVKFGRKGTKGKV
-873 ATKLVDKAANEYSDA
+873 TKLVDKAANEYSDA

-906 NSKLWRYFG
+906 NSELWRYFG
-915 IEPPKGEPK
+915 IEPPKGGPK

-975 QWEEQNAALFNALND
+975 QWEDQNAALFNALND

-1034 QFTGAM
+1034 QFTGEI

-1080 YTRWRGGFKRYHTRE
+1080 YTRWRGWIRGHKRY
-1095 WGNKDPYNP
+1095 WDDKAPYNP

-1109 QINLNVS
+1109 QINLNIS
-1116 DVQENVSVTP
+1116 DVQENIAVTP
-1126 NKPTDLYG
+1126 NKPSELHG
-1134 SGGGQVSPIN
+1134 SVGGQVSPLN

-1152 NQNRIQLPNSSLY
+1152 NQNHIQLPINSLY
-1165 STQPNHPDYL
+1165 STQPNNPNYL

-1229 LDGYDNDEAQLKA
+1229 LDGYDNDEDQLKA

-1278 NQTVTLK
+1278 NQTITLQ

-1348 QIRGEKVWVEAQN
+1348 QIRGEKVWLDAQN

-1374 LLSLTADQ
+1374 LLSLSADQ
-1382 INASSTTATSGD
+1382 INVSSTTATSGD
-1394 KQNGNTVVDRV
+1394 KQNGNTVVDKV

-1432 AVVRNTSQGGKT
+1432 AVVRNTSQGGQT
-1444 QIVSEH
+1444 QIISEH

-1455 GTVATERHESYGRLS
+1455 GTVATERHESYGDLS

-1513 LTALQAGHNIQISE
+1513 LTALQAGHDIQISE

-1544 VLSKRSSL
+1544 FLSKRSQL

-1564 SSVTGKTVYM
+1564 SSVTGKLVYM
-1574 NGDNI
+1574 DAGHDLNV
-1579 RAVGSSIVSDELTVL
+1579 VGSDIVSEQKAQLHAGHNAQLTTAQSYYN
-1594 DARKDIDVQ
+1594 DRESHQ
-1603 AATSRYH
+1603 T
-1610 DIETS
+1610 
-1615 ERKKSGFAVSVSH
+1615 KK
-1628 AKLNVGYNKSRSNV
+1628 
-1642 GHDADLQVA
+1642 
-1651 EAAQIGSLKG
+1651 
-1661 HTVLT
+1661 
-1666 AGNHVQVTGSN
+1666 
-1677 LLAGKDIDIQA
+1677 
-1688 KTVDIDAA
+1688 
-1696 SLLQQENLTQSSKS
+1696 
-1710 SGFNVGINLKPGE
+1710 
-1723 VRQFS
+1723 
-1728 RYWDGIKATRKR
+1728 
-1740 QGTVRDK
+1740 
-1747 AHTWEKNHLAGAL
+1747 
-1760 EPLTPSSGLSITRN
+1760 
-1774 TSSHSINETRTE
+1774 
-1786 ATGSKVQAGGV
+1786 
-1797 VRINAT
+1797 
-1803 DGDINIK
+1803 
-1810 GSNVFGK
+1810 
-1817 GGLQLQAANGEI
+1817 
-1829 HNLAAQEKSDVESSG
+1829 
-1844 FNRTSGLMGGGS
+1844 SGLMGTGG
-1856 IASRFIGSKTET
+1856 IGFTVGSKQDQFTQT
-1868 THEHNRSIQEVA
+1868 SQVVQQVG
-1880 STIGDGSPLG
+1880 STAGSLNGDALITAGNQYS
-1890 SVFEAQGYTQIGS
+1890 QIGS
-1903 NLLSGGHVDIYAKN
+1903 TVSTPKGRITIDAAKINIADAKN
-1917 IQIKAGEATQSNNRH
+1917 IQIGESEYVHQ
-1932 YNFTQKGI
+1932 QKGLTI
-1940 TVGVNAPITQ
+1940 ALSTPITNLAQQ
-1950 AIDSAQSAVRSL
+1950 AIDTAKNAKQVGQSKNARVN
-1962 EQAEQSGKQRTQ
+1962 
-1974 AMAVANAGMQAYQ
+1974 AMAAANTAMQAYQ
-1987 ASQAINKIGSGSKG
+1987 TGQAINKIQSGETSAT
-2001 GGKGGSNGVSIS
+2001 SVGVSI
-2013 VTYGEQRNQSHSE
+2013 TYGEQKNRQTSSSYHTES
-2026 IQDQQANASRIL
+2026 QASQLLSGAGPVVL
-2038 AEGQVRLH
+2038 M
-2046 ATGSGKDSN
+2046 ATGQGKDSQIN
-2055 IKIEGSDVLGKQ
+2055 ITGSDVIGKG
-2067 GTFLFADN
+2067 GTHLYADGGIN
-2075 QIDLLAAEQHHS
+2075 IQAAKNTHS
-2087 EHHRNKNEGW
+2087 EHSRNSNKGW
-2097 NAGVAVSADKGAS
+2097 NAGVSLNFGSGIS
-2110 LGFTAGGNL
+2110 LGITAGGNK
-2119 GKGHADGEQ
+2119 GKGYTDAEQ

-2134 HVGSAGSPTVIVSGG
+2134 HVGSKDGPTVVMSGG

-2180 YRSRQQNISAQVTVG
+2180 YHSRQQNIKGQVTVG

-2204 SQSKINAEHRSVSE
+2204 SKSKINAEHRSVSE
-2218 QSGLFAGEDG
+2218 QSGLFAGDDG

-2245 SAQSAEAQGK
+2245 ASQSAEEQGK
-2255 NRFQSGSISQTDLHN
+2255 NRFQSGSISQIDLHN

-2281 GASVALS
+2281 GTSVAVS
-2288 GETLGQGAQNNSKL
+2288 GKSLGQEQQAGKIQLSDVARQNPS
-2302 TTVADKNSQGFN
+2302 GFSS
-2314 GVGYGRDSDH
+2314 GYGHDSDH

-2339 LTDEAGQIA
+2339 LTDEAGQLA

-2358 QLAYTDIRTEDARTQ
+2358 QLAYTDIRTEDASQQ

-2381 DASEVQNELDLQR
+2381 DAAAVQSELDLQR
-2394 DVSQKFAPVAAQTVA
+2394 TVSQEFSQTSQQVNKA
-2409 WTADKL
+2409 INQKIDAINSELEK
-2415 GNIQNY
+2415 GN
-2421 ERVQIAKANLQ
+2421 
-2432 EQLKDAQNPE
+2432 
-2442 QIAQLQ
+2442 
-2448 QQLALADQY
+2448 
-2457 LSDHQTEYNTW
+2457 LSDAEKTKLETQRDNWQYSKVLLNMVAS
-2468 KEGGLGRAA
+2468 GLSAPTQS
-2477 LHAGV
+2477 GV
-2482 GALLTGDAQGAVG
+2482 GIAAATAAPAVSYEIGQYFKAQGQEGSLKHIVAHAILGAAVSAAGDNNVLAG
-2495 AGTSSLAAPYLN
+2495 ALSAGGSEAAAPLISQWLY
-2507 QVGDKFGGA
+2507 QEADGS
-2516 GKLLTDT
+2516 KLTAEQKDT
-2523 LGGAAIGVLTGGST
+2523 VNAITSALGAAT
-2537 GAAVA
+2537 GAAVGGTA
-2542 GANADWFNRQLHP
+2542 ADVAQGSLNAQNAVENNNGARARRNARNPLWTEAQAWQNQANADRILFLTNQIRRIEPKFTGIPSWKDPNRPFSNEDVREYEQYLNRIIL
-2555 DERNWIRSHAAE
+2555 RNSNQPPFVQKFSPI
-2567 FAGLLGIT
+2567 LG
-2575 PEEAEKRLSQ
+2575 R
-2585 QAARQTDLLWM
+2585 
-2596 LTLEKVID
+2596 
-2604 EPAQQFLAQA
+2604 
-2614 KNQSFVNENNKKQTF
+2614 
-2629 FTTQGKQFLRPE
+2629 
-2641 YFADKADGD
+2641 
-2650 IGFYRK
+2650 
-2656 NLISRNNSDVTT
+2656 RNINT
-2668 GAKQLARKFGQ
+2668 
-2679 KVIED
+2679 
-2684 AKSEYDK
+2684 
-2691 FNQGRMRYLK
+2691 
-2701 NAASASL
+2701 SL
-2708 NTAKSVGAS
+2708 N
-2717 AVKSTW
+2717 
-2723 NCVANFNNCTKN
+2723 
-2735 AEKQVREHFVE
+2735 E
-2746 TGEALGTGA
+2746 
-2755 GSMAVNDLKSIYGQD
+2755 
-2770 VRGAQ
+2770 
-2775 AGLWALNAVDGLASA
+2775 
-2790 TGAAKAL
+2790 
-2797 NLLKTGKL
+2797 
-2805 SATQL
+2805 
-2810 AAKIKKQAPIVP
+2810 
-2822 NGKAFDFT
+2822 
-2830 SGTLIPHQTVK
+2830 
-2841 LTQAQ
+2841 
-2846 KLSNGTTLPAGTIAR
+2846 
-2861 LTDKGVEATLPNG
+2861 
-2874 KNVSYAGVTEQRAL
+2874 
-2888 PKPNS
+2888 
-2893 SAPKIRPNGTVEL
+2893 
-2906 FTDSKGVQIP
+2906 
-2916 GAVGVSPSDPMAV
+2916 V
-2929 ARDARFM
+2929 ARDINLNQLGNAFNSRPRVNGNLNASNINLQIGLRTVHPNRAASQNGM
-2936 PNIPTGSQARVIAN
+2936 PVYSNVSDGEIFGLYQQYTGSQPIFRN
-2950 NPYIPKPE
+2950 
-2958 GKFTIMDYLPEA
+2958 
-2970 ARITKKGGEIVINGT
+2970 
-2985 SNNKYLRGIPNET
+2985 IPNKGVLASTTIQSGSWRGTTVILRDFSTTQNQTRARWTIEFQNPPSSINRKRM
-2998 ELARMG
+2998 ELKFR
-3004 LRLKYN
+3004 
-3010 GPLKEE
+3010 
-3016 FKRLEFHKSTGANL
+3016 
-3030 DSKNL
+3030 
-3035 KTIVFEKVK
+3035 

>member
-1 MPSTTVKKHKQRSQR
+1 MPSTTIKKHKNHTQR
-16 FALRPLAV
+16 FVLRPLAV
-24 SLLGILTSASV
+24 SLLGFLASASV
-35 WADGIVADPNAPRGQ
+35 WSDGIVADPNAPRGQ

-76 NQYRQFDVGEKGAV
+76 NQYQQFNVGENGTV
-90 LNNSHRNV
+90 LNNSRQNV

-119 IVNQVNSAD
+119 IVNQVNGSH
-128 PSRLNGY
+128 PSQLNGY
-135 VEIGGRRAD
+135 LEIGGRRAD
-144 LVIANSAGINVN
+144 LVIANPAGINVN
-156 GGGFINANQ
+156 GGGVINANR
-165 VTLGVGNAAIQD
+165 VTLGAGNAVIQD
-177 GQYAGIVGGSGSLN
+177 GQYAGITAGSGSLN
-191 IAAGGLDASR
+191 IAAGGLDTSR
-201 SDYTN
+201 NDYTN

-232 DTAAQP
+232 DTATQP

-286 GNVVNSGSMVATG
+286 GNVVNSGSIVATG
-299 EAGSANLSAV
+299 EAGSATPSAV

-487 TGETLNNAGGKISAQ
+487 TGETLNNAHGKISAQ
-502 NAAVSVAQFHNRQGQ
+502 NADIAVRQFNNQQGQ

-674 DNQASGVIQSGQ
+674 DNQAGGVIQSGQ
-686 STQLSADNITNRG
+686 STQLTADNITNRG

-704 GLTHLS
+704 GLTHVG

-725 DHVALSAQDVVNREE
+725 DHVALSAQDVVNKEE

-779 VGRQLNERHQA
+779 IGRQLNERHQA
-790 EGTAE
+790 EGTADG
-795 RVHNGSATIESI
+795 VHNGSATIESI
-807 GDMVIDAKN
+807 GDMVIDSKN

-836 DIQPFQVGAVEKH
+836 DIQSFQVGTVEKH

-859 RLPFSRFKVVGFSR
+859 RLPFSRFKEVKFGRKGIKGKV
-873 ATKLVDKAANEYSDA
+873 TKLVDKAANEYSDA

-906 NSKLWRYFG
+906 NSELWRYFG
-915 IEPPKGEPK
+915 IEPPKGGPK

-929 KAEKPAALPEGTC
+929 KAEKPAALSEGTC

-975 QWEEQNAALFNALND
+975 QWEDQNAALFNALNE
-990 KVAAYNSQFHR
+990 KVAAYNNQFHR

-1034 QFTGAM
+1034 QFTGEI

-1080 YTRWRGGFKRYHTRE
+1080 YTRWRGSIRGHKRY
-1095 WGNKDPYNP
+1095 WDDKAPYNP

-1109 QINLNVS
+1109 QINLNIS

-1134 SGGGQVSPIN
+1134 SGGGQVSPLN

-1152 NQNRIQLPNSSLY
+1152 NQNHIQFPINSLY
-1165 STQPNHPDYL
+1165 STQPNNPNYL

-1229 LDGYDNDEAQLKA
+1229 LDGYDNDEDQLKA
-1242 LMDAGITFAR
+1242 LMDAGITFAH

-1278 NQTVTLK
+1278 NQTITLK

-1348 QIRGEKVWVEAQN
+1348 QIRGEKVWLDAQN

-1374 LLSLTADQ
+1374 LLSLSADQ

-1394 KQNGNTVVDRV
+1394 KQNGNTVVDKV

-1444 QIVSEH
+1444 QIISEH

-1455 GTVATERHESYGRLS
+1455 GTVATERHESYGSLN

-1513 LTALQAGHNIQISE
+1513 LTALQAGHDIQISE

-1544 VLSKRSSL
+1544 FLSKRSQL

-1564 SSVTGKTVYM
+1564 SSVTGKLVYM
-1574 NGDNI
+1574 DAGHDLNV
-1579 RAVGSSIVSDELTVL
+1579 VGSDIVSEQKAQL
-1594 DARKDIDVQ
+1594 
-1603 AATSRYH
+1603 
-1610 DIETS
+1610 
-1615 ERKKSGFAVSVSH
+1615 H
-1628 AKLNVGYNKSRSNV
+1628 A
-1642 GHDADLQVA
+1642 GHDAQLTT
-1651 EAAQIGSLKG
+1651 AQSYY
-1661 HTVLT
+1661 
-1666 AGNHVQVTGSN
+1666 N
-1677 LLAGKDIDIQA
+1677 DR
-1688 KTVDIDAA
+1688 
-1696 SLLQQENLTQSSKS
+1696 E
-1710 SGFNVGINLKPGE
+1710 
-1723 VRQFS
+1723 
-1728 RYWDGIKATRKR
+1728 
-1740 QGTVRDK
+1740 
-1747 AHTWEKNHLAGAL
+1747 
-1760 EPLTPSSGLSITRN
+1760 
-1774 TSSHSINETRTE
+1774 SHQT
-1786 ATGSKVQAGGV
+1786 K
-1797 VRINAT
+1797 
-1803 DGDINIK
+1803 K
-1810 GSNVFGK
+1810 
-1817 GGLQLQAANGEI
+1817 
-1829 HNLAAQEKSDVESSG
+1829 
-1844 FNRTSGLMGGGS
+1844 SGLMGTGG
-1856 IASRFIGSKTET
+1856 IGFTIGSKQDQFTQT
-1868 THEHNRSIQEVA
+1868 SQVVQQVG
-1880 STIGDGSPLG
+1880 STAGSLNGDALITAGNQYS
-1890 SVFEAQGYTQIGS
+1890 QIGS
-1903 NLLSGGHVDIYAKN
+1903 TVSTPKGRITIDAAKINIADAKN
-1917 IQIKAGEATQSNNRH
+1917 IQIGESEYVHQ
-1932 YNFTQKGI
+1932 QKGLTI
-1940 TVGVNAPITQ
+1940 ALSTPITDLAQQ
-1950 AIDSAQSAVRSL
+1950 AIDTAKNAKQVGQSKNARVN
-1962 EQAEQSGKQRTQ
+1962 
-1974 AMAVANAGMQAYQ
+1974 AMAAANTAMQAYQ
-1987 ASQAINKIGSGSKG
+1987 TGQAINKIQSGETSAT
-2001 GGKGGSNGVSIS
+2001 SVGVSI
-2013 VTYGEQRNQSHSE
+2013 TYGEQKNRQTSSSYHTES
-2026 IQDQQANASRIL
+2026 QASQLLSGAGPVVL
-2038 AEGQVRLH
+2038 M
-2046 ATGSGKDSN
+2046 ATGQGKDSQIN
-2055 IKIEGSDVLGKQ
+2055 ITGSDVIGKG
-2067 GTFLFADN
+2067 GTHLYADGGIN
-2075 QIDLLAAEQHHS
+2075 IQAAKNTHS
-2087 EHHRNKNEGW
+2087 EHSRNSNKGW
-2097 NAGVAVSADKGAS
+2097 NAGVSLNFGSGIS
-2110 LGFTAGGNL
+2110 LGITAGGNK
-2119 GKGHADGEQ
+2119 GKGYTDGEQ

-2134 HVGSAGSPTVIVSGG
+2134 HVGSKEGPTVVMSGG

-2180 YRSRQQNISAQVTVG
+2180 YHSRQQNIKGQVTVG

-2204 SQSKINAEHRSVSE
+2204 SKSKINAEHRSVSE
-2218 QSGLFAGEDG
+2218 QSGLFAGDDG

-2245 SAQSAEAQGK
+2245 ASQSAEEQGK

-2281 GASVALS
+2281 GTSVAVS
-2288 GETLGQGAQNNSKL
+2288 GKTLGQEQQAGKIQLSDVASQNTS
-2302 TTVADKNSQGFN
+2302 GFSS
-2314 GVGYGRDSDH
+2314 GYGRDSDH

-2339 LTDEAGQIA
+2339 LTDEAGQLA
-2348 KTGYGTDKAI
+2348 KTGYGTDKAA
-2358 QLAYTDIRTEDARTQ
+2358 QLAYTDIRTEDASQQ

-2381 DASEVQNELDLQR
+2381 DADKVQSELDLQR
-2394 DVSQKFAPVAAQTVA
+2394 EVSQQFAPVAAQTVA

-2442 QIAQLQ
+2442 QVSQLQ

-2555 DERNWIRSHAAE
+2555 SEYKLAE
-2567 FAGLLGIT
+2567 QYADIV
-2575 PEEAEKRLSQ
+2575 ASRL
-2585 QAARQTDLLWM
+2585 
-2596 LTLEKVID
+2596 K
-2604 EPAQQFLAQA
+2604 
-2614 KNQSFVNENNKKQTF
+2614 
-2629 FTTQGKQFLRPE
+2629 
-2641 YFADKADGD
+2641 
-2650 IGFYRK
+2650 
-2656 NLISRNNSDVTT
+2656 ISR
-2668 GAKQLARKFGQ
+2668 
-2679 KVIED
+2679 E
-2684 AKSEYDK
+2684 
-2691 FNQGRMRYLK
+2691 
-2701 NAASASL
+2701 
-2708 NTAKSVGAS
+2708 
-2717 AVKSTW
+2717 
-2723 NCVANFNNCTKN
+2723 
-2735 AEKQVREHFVE
+2735 
-2746 TGEALGTGA
+2746 EALGRIIRHMQRTVDYATAKADNFRTDDAIISILGANNLPKQDQHYTNPNYNKQYIQNYVRDFNLANQYNYFGKTPTQSRDYKVGVVTDIGKAALNSGIGIFESTANLATGEIDPNSWAYVHMGRIGYTHPEYGNALENTMTLGVAAVTA
-2755 GSMAVNDLKSIYGQD
+2755 GRGVKSGNKATTEKTVQVTTPVTSNGTANIATYPKLKSDLVQQNWDNIAKQDSRLNSAVNDWKNMQPNR
-2770 VRGAQ
+2770 RGEIDFGIGSASHSEAESLGRIWVGDGARPVNSSSCVGCLISADGTRLYRPPTQKTNTPAHFNPTGTQ
-2775 AGLWALNAVDGLASA
+2775 ANFVIRDAN
-2790 TGAAKAL
+2790 
-2797 NLLKTGKL
+2797 TGKTL
-2805 SATQL
+2805 TNGHL
-2810 AAKIKKQAPIVP
+2810 VIK
-2822 NGKAFDFT
+2822 
-2830 SGTLIPHQTVK
+2830 
-2841 LTQAQ
+2841 
-2846 KLSNGTTLPAGTIAR
+2846 
-2861 LTDKGVEATLPNG
+2861 
-2874 KNVSYAGVTEQRAL
+2874 
-2888 PKPNS
+2888 
-2893 SAPKIRPNGTVEL
+2893 
-2906 FTDSKGVQIP
+2906 
-2916 GAVGVSPSDPMAV
+2916 
-2929 ARDARFM
+2929 
-2936 PNIPTGSQARVIAN
+2936 
-2950 NPYIPKPE
+2950 
-2958 GKFTIMDYLPEA
+2958 
-2970 ARITKKGGEIVINGT
+2970 
-2985 SNNKYLRGIPNET
+2985 
-2998 ELARMG
+2998 
-3004 LRLKYN
+3004 
-3010 GPLKEE
+3010 
-3016 FKRLEFHKSTGANL
+3016 
-3030 DSKNL
+3030 
-3035 KTIVFEKVK
+3035 

>member
-1 MPSTTVKKHKQRSQR
+1 MSSTTVKKHKKHPQR
-16 FALRPLAV
+16 FILRPLAV
-24 SLLGILTSASV
+24 SLLGFLASASV
-35 WADGIVADPNAPRGQ
+35 WSDGIVADPNAPRGQ

-144 LVIANSAGINVN
+144 LVIANPAGINVN

-165 VTLGVGNAAIQD
+165 VMLGAGNAVIQD
-177 GQYAGIVGGSGSLN
+177 GRYTGIAQGVGSLN
-191 IAAGGLDASR
+191 IAGGGLDASR
-201 SDYTN
+201 NDYTN

-221 RLSVQAGGSSA
+221 RLSVQAGGTSA

-286 GNVVNSGSMVATG
+286 GNVVNSGSIVATG
-299 EAGSANLSAV
+299 EAGSATPSAV

-345 AQIQTG
+345 AQIQANT
-351 ALHNSGQISG
+351 LHNSGQISG

-384 LALHSAQLTNS
+384 LALHSAQLNNS

-466 DLSNTAQLS
+466 DLSNTAQLN
-475 NQGQLHLKQLTA
+475 NQGQLNLKQLTA
-487 TGETLNNAGGKISAQ
+487 MGETLNNAGGKISAQ

-517 LAAEQIRVDS
+517 VAAEQMQVHS

-573 QGQISSA
+573 KGQISSA

-593 TLNNDQGSIL
+593 TLDNDQGSIL

-674 DNQASGVIQSGQ
+674 DNQAGGVIQSGQ
-686 STQLSADNITNRG
+686 STQLTADNITNRG

-704 GLTHLS
+704 GLTHVG

-779 VGRQLNERHQA
+779 IGRQLNERHQA
-790 EGTAE
+790 EGTADG
-795 RVHNGSATIESI
+795 VHNGSATIESI
-807 GDMVIDAKN
+807 GDMVIDSKN

-836 DIQPFQVGAVEKH
+836 DIQSFQVGTVEKH

-859 RLPFSRFKVVGFSR
+859 RLPFSRFKEVKFGRKGTKGKV
-873 ATKLVDKAANEYSDA
+873 TKLVDKAANEYSDA

-906 NSKLWRYFG
+906 NSELWRYFG
-915 IEPPKGEPK
+915 IEPPKGGPK

-975 QWEEQNAALFNALND
+975 QWEDQNAALFNALND

-1034 QFTGAM
+1034 QFTGEI

-1080 YTRWRGGFKRYHTRE
+1080 YTRWRGWIRGHKRY
-1095 WGNKDPYNP
+1095 WDDKAPYNP

-1109 QINLNVS
+1109 QINLNIS

-1134 SGGGQVSPIN
+1134 SGGGQVSPLN

-1152 NQNRIQLPNSSLY
+1152 NQNHIQLPINSLY
-1165 STQPNHPDYL
+1165 STQPNNPNYL

-1229 LDGYDNDEAQLKA
+1229 LDGYDNDEDQLKA

-1278 NQTVTLK
+1278 NQTITLK

-1348 QIRGEKVWVEAQN
+1348 QIRGEKVWLDAQN

-1374 LLSLTADQ
+1374 LLSLSADQ

-1394 KQNGNTVVDRV
+1394 KQNGNTVVDKV

-1421 IQSKHDTHLNG
+1421 IQSQHDTHLNG

-1444 QIVSEH
+1444 QIISEH

-1455 GTVATERHESYGRLS
+1455 GTVATERHESYGSLN

-1513 LTALQAGHNIQISE
+1513 LTALQAGHDIQISE

-1544 VLSKRSSL
+1544 FLSKRSQL

-1564 SSVTGKTVYM
+1564 SSVTGKLVYM
-1574 NGDNI
+1574 DAGHDLNV
-1579 RAVGSSIVSDELTVL
+1579 VGSDIVSEQKAQLHAGHNTQLTTAQSYYN
-1594 DARKDIDVQ
+1594 DRESHQ
-1603 AATSRYH
+1603 T
-1610 DIETS
+1610 
-1615 ERKKSGFAVSVSH
+1615 KK
-1628 AKLNVGYNKSRSNV
+1628 
-1642 GHDADLQVA
+1642 
-1651 EAAQIGSLKG
+1651 
-1661 HTVLT
+1661 
-1666 AGNHVQVTGSN
+1666 
-1677 LLAGKDIDIQA
+1677 
-1688 KTVDIDAA
+1688 
-1696 SLLQQENLTQSSKS
+1696 
-1710 SGFNVGINLKPGE
+1710 
-1723 VRQFS
+1723 
-1728 RYWDGIKATRKR
+1728 
-1740 QGTVRDK
+1740 
-1747 AHTWEKNHLAGAL
+1747 
-1760 EPLTPSSGLSITRN
+1760 
-1774 TSSHSINETRTE
+1774 
-1786 ATGSKVQAGGV
+1786 
-1797 VRINAT
+1797 
-1803 DGDINIK
+1803 
-1810 GSNVFGK
+1810 
-1817 GGLQLQAANGEI
+1817 
-1829 HNLAAQEKSDVESSG
+1829 
-1844 FNRTSGLMGGGS
+1844 SGLMGTGG
-1856 IASRFIGSKTET
+1856 IGFTVGSKQDQFTQT
-1868 THEHNRSIQEVA
+1868 SQVVQQVG
-1880 STIGDGSPLG
+1880 STAGSLNGDALITAGNQYS
-1890 SVFEAQGYTQIGS
+1890 QIGS
-1903 NLLSGGHVDIYAKN
+1903 TVSTPKGRITIDAAKINIADAKN
-1917 IQIKAGEATQSNNRH
+1917 IQIGESEYVHQ
-1932 YNFTQKGI
+1932 QKGLTI
-1940 TVGVNAPITQ
+1940 ALSTPITDLAQQ
-1950 AIDSAQSAVRSL
+1950 AIDTAKNAKQVGQSKNARVN
-1962 EQAEQSGKQRTQ
+1962 
-1974 AMAVANAGMQAYQ
+1974 AMAAANTAMQAYQ
-1987 ASQAINKIGSGSKG
+1987 TGQAINKIQSGKTSAT
-2001 GGKGGSNGVSIS
+2001 SVGVSI
-2013 VTYGEQRNQSHSE
+2013 TYGEQKNRQTSSSYHTES
-2026 IQDQQANASRIL
+2026 QASQLLSGAGPVVL
-2038 AEGQVRLH
+2038 M
-2046 ATGSGKDSN
+2046 ATGQGKDSQIN
-2055 IKIEGSDVLGKQ
+2055 ITGSDVIGKG
-2067 GTFLFADN
+2067 GTHLYADGGIN
-2075 QIDLLAAEQHHS
+2075 IQAAKNTHS
-2087 EHHRNKNEGW
+2087 EHSRNSNKGW
-2097 NAGVAVSADKGAS
+2097 NAGVSLNFGSGIS
-2110 LGFTAGGNL
+2110 LGITAGGNK
-2119 GKGHADGEQ
+2119 GKGYTDAEQ

-2134 HVGSAGSPTVIVSGG
+2134 HVGSKEGPTVVMSGG

-2180 YRSRQQNISAQVTVG
+2180 YHSRQQNIKGQVTVG

-2204 SQSKINAEHRSVSE
+2204 SKSKINAEHRSVSE

-2245 SAQSAEAQGK
+2245 SAQSAEEQGK

-2281 GASVALS
+2281 GTSVAVS
-2288 GETLGQGAQNNSKL
+2288 GKSLGQEQQAGKIQLSDVASQNPS
-2302 TTVADKNSQGFN
+2302 GFSS
-2314 GVGYGRDSDH
+2314 GYGHDSDH

-2339 LTDEAGQIA
+2339 LTDEAGQLA
-2348 KTGYGTDKAI
+2348 KTGYGTDKAA
-2358 QLAYTDIRTEDARTQ
+2358 QLAYTDIRTEDAGQQ

-2381 DASEVQNELDLQR
+2381 DADKVQNELDLQR
-2394 DVSQKFAPVAAQTVA
+2394 EVSQQFAPVAAQTVA

-2442 QIAQLQ
+2442 QVSQLQ

-2482 GALLTGDAQGAVG
+2482 GALLTGDAQGAIG

-2523 LGGAAIGVLTGGST
+2523 LGGAAIGALTGGST

-2746 TGEALGTGA
+2746 TGEALGTGG
-2755 GSMAVNDLKSIYGQD
+2755 GSLTVNDLKSIYGQD
-2770 VRGAQ
+2770 MRGAQ
-2775 AGLWALNAVDGLASA
+2775 AGLWALHAADGLASA

-2797 NLLKTGKL
+2797 NLLKKGSIHAL
-2805 SATQL
+2805 NAHFSGPPSGS
-2810 AAKIKKQAPIVP
+2810 KQAMRGSIGFVEREA
-2822 NGKAFDFT
+2822 KK
-2830 SGTLIPHQTVK
+2830 PH
-2841 LTQAQ
+2841 
-2846 KLSNGTTLPAGTIAR
+2846 
-2861 LTDKGVEATLPNG
+2861 D
-2874 KNVSYAGVTEQRAL
+2874 
-2888 PKPNS
+2888 
-2893 SAPKIRPNGTVEL
+2893 
-2906 FTDSKGVQIP
+2906 
-2916 GAVGVSPSDPMAV
+2916 
-2929 ARDARFM
+2929 
-2936 PNIPTGSQARVIAN
+2936 
-2950 NPYIPKPE
+2950 IPKPSNIPKKHLE
-2958 GKFTIMDYLPEA
+2958 PGTPEHKQARWKEYQENPNNKNKWDYERWSKVYDA
-2970 ARITKKGGEIVINGT
+2970 NITKAKHANSRRDAYHKEIGWGETEQTVQVRVDGT
-2985 SNNKYLRGIPNET
+2985 IHTRRHDIADIPNKKAVEHKT
-2998 ELARMG
+2998 GYQSLNRDVSWELDRDKQLVKDGWKIEWVFEGNASKP
-3004 LRLKYN
+3004 LVN
-3010 GPLKEE
+3010 ALKEAGI
-3016 FKRLEFHKSTGANL
+3016 S
-3030 DSKNL
+3030 
-3035 KTIVFEKVK
+3035 VKFINKK

>member
-1 MPSTTVKKHKQRSQR
+1 MPSTTVKKHKQRPQR
-16 FALRPLAV
+16 FVLRPLAV

-35 WADGIVADPNAPRGQ
+35 WSDGIVADPNALRGQ

-69 TRAGVSV
+69 TREGVSV

-144 LVIANSAGINVN
+144 LVIANPAGINVN

-201 SDYTN
+201 NDYTN

-299 EAGSANLSAV
+299 EAGSANPSAV

-456 TGNITANGGI
+456 TGNIIANGGI

-475 NQGQLHLKQLTA
+475 NQGQLNLKQLTA

-502 NAAVSVAQFHNRQGQ
+502 HADISVRQFYNQQGQ
-517 LAAEQIRVDS
+517 VAAEQIRVDS

-556 RSDKNTQ
+556 RSDKNSQ
-563 LALSGSLKNQ
+563 LTLSGSLKNQ

-580 GAVSIQGQATASP
+580 GAVSIQGHATASP
-593 TLNNDQGSIL
+593 TLDNDQGSIL

-625 DAEIAVRNDFTTE
+625 DADIALQDDFITE
-638 NNLTAGRKL
+638 NNFTAGHKL

-674 DNQASGVIQSGQ
+674 DNQAGGVIQSGQ
-686 STQLSADNITNRG
+686 STKLTADNITNRG

-704 GLTHLS
+704 GLTHVG

-751 AARQRLDIGAKTV
+751 AARQRLDIGAKTIQNLGSGFNRIENGQAV
-764 TNQEDALLFSDGGLF
+764 QGTSSLISSEGTLHIGG
-779 VGRQLNERHQA
+779 QLNEQHQA
-790 EGTAE
+790 VGTAE
-795 RVHNGSATIESI
+795 KLENRGARIETGGDAFTSIRHLQNKNLGLTAEKYLDSQNTIVEFTDTGSATPFFREGRDGWISKEDHDWEFHYNDGRPTRWLHKYDVKNVWKSDYTES
-807 GDMVIDAKN
+807 VYK
-816 LANRNN
+816 
-822 HFSIRHVPINDPTA
+822 
-836 DIQPFQVGAVEKH
+836 
-849 HEIAAKGDPQ
+849 Q
-859 RLPFSRFKVVGFSR
+859 RVLQS
-873 ATKLVDKAANEYSDA
+873 
-888 DYELGRTPIP
+888 TP
-898 DSKMDYSP
+898 
-906 NSKLWRYFG
+906 
-915 IEPPKGEPK
+915 
-924 IPSVE
+924 
-929 KAEKPAALPEGTC
+929 
-942 DSAHASYNAAAC
+942 
-954 QSYQQA
+954 
-960 WQKYETDKAEIEAYT
+960 AEIVIGGNLHIIDGK
-975 QWEEQNAALFNALND
+975 WENRD
-990 KVAAYNSQFHR
+990 SQLL
-1001 EIKDYTD
+1001 IGGA
-1008 FVFERRRYRDQIA
+1008 I
-1021 SSKPGNI
+1021 I
-1028 RVGGNA
+1028 GNA
-1034 QFTGAM
+1034 QAVDNVATDAIKTIVQKGSKARGSHDRHGGHGHRKIDFDK
-1040 TNDQSNILIGKQ
+1040 NRQIIYSSIDQ
-1052 LFGGLERIHNVSMP
+1052 
-1066 AFEYVKDNGTRQYT
+1066 KDD
-1080 YTRWRGGFKRYHTRE
+1080 GF
-1095 WGNKDPYNP
+1095 
-1104 PAERH
+1104 
-1109 QINLNVS
+1109 
-1116 DVQENVSVTP
+1116 
-1126 NKPTDLYG
+1126 
-1134 SGGGQVSPIN
+1134 N
-1144 VPNARSDQ
+1144 VPVAVYQTNVHHLPATQNNAGENTVNP
-1152 NQNRIQLPNSSLY
+1152 NQVQPNIPSSIKAGTDIVQLPNSSLY
-1165 STQPNHPDYL
+1165 STQPNNPNYL
-1175 IETDPAFTNYRRWL
+1175 IETDPAFTNYRQWL
-1189 GSDYLLAAFDPVN
+1189 GSDYLLNALGLRN
-1202 KHKRLGDGYYE
+1202 MHKRLGDGYYE

-1229 LDGYDNDEAQLKA
+1229 LDGYDNDEDQLKA

-1278 NQTVTLK
+1278 NQTITLK

-1348 QIRGEKVWVEAQN
+1348 QIRGGKVWLDAQN

-1394 KQNGNTVVDRV
+1394 KQNGSTVVDRV

-1432 AVVRNTSQGGKT
+1432 AVVRNSSHGGKT
-1444 QIVSEH
+1444 QIISEH

-1455 GTVATERHESYGRLS
+1455 GTVATERHESYGSLS

-1513 LTALQAGHNIQISE
+1513 LTALQAGHDIQISE
-1527 GRSTLDFDES
+1527 GRSTLNLDES
-1537 VYTQSKG
+1537 VYTTSKKL
-1544 VLSKRSSL
+1544 LSKSNHL

-1564 SSVTGKTVYM
+1564 SSVTGKLVYM
-1574 NGDNI
+1574 EAGHDLNV
-1579 RAVGSSIVSDELTVL
+1579 VGSDIVSEQKAQLHAGHNAQLTTAQSYYN
-1594 DARKDIDVQ
+1594 DRESHQ
-1603 AATSRYH
+1603 T
-1610 DIETS
+1610 
-1615 ERKKSGFAVSVSH
+1615 KK
-1628 AKLNVGYNKSRSNV
+1628 
-1642 GHDADLQVA
+1642 
-1651 EAAQIGSLKG
+1651 
-1661 HTVLT
+1661 
-1666 AGNHVQVTGSN
+1666 
-1677 LLAGKDIDIQA
+1677 
-1688 KTVDIDAA
+1688 
-1696 SLLQQENLTQSSKS
+1696 
-1710 SGFNVGINLKPGE
+1710 
-1723 VRQFS
+1723 
-1728 RYWDGIKATRKR
+1728 
-1740 QGTVRDK
+1740 
-1747 AHTWEKNHLAGAL
+1747 
-1760 EPLTPSSGLSITRN
+1760 
-1774 TSSHSINETRTE
+1774 
-1786 ATGSKVQAGGV
+1786 
-1797 VRINAT
+1797 
-1803 DGDINIK
+1803 
-1810 GSNVFGK
+1810 
-1817 GGLQLQAANGEI
+1817 
-1829 HNLAAQEKSDVESSG
+1829 
-1844 FNRTSGLMGGGS
+1844 SGLMGTGG
-1856 IASRFIGSKTET
+1856 IGFTIGSKKDQFTQT
-1868 THEHNRSIQEVA
+1868 SQVVQQVG
-1880 STIGDGSPLG
+1880 STAGSLNGDALITAGNQYS
-1890 SVFEAQGYTQIGS
+1890 QIGS
-1903 NLLSGGHVDIYAKN
+1903 TVSTPKGRITVDAAKINIADAKN
-1917 IQIKAGEATQSNNRH
+1917 IQIGESEYVHQ
-1932 YNFTQKGI
+1932 QKGLTI
-1940 TVGVNAPITQ
+1940 ALSTPITDLAQQ
-1950 AIDSAQSAVRSL
+1950 AIDTAKNAKQVGQSKNARVN
-1962 EQAEQSGKQRTQ
+1962 
-1974 AMAVANAGMQAYQ
+1974 AMAAANTAMQAYQ
-1987 ASQAINKIGSGSKG
+1987 TGQAINKIQSGKTSAT
-2001 GGKGGSNGVSIS
+2001 SVGVSI
-2013 VTYGEQRNQSHSE
+2013 TYGEQKNRQTSSSYHTES
-2026 IQDQQANASRIL
+2026 QASQLLSGAGPVVL
-2038 AEGQVRLH
+2038 M
-2046 ATGSGKDSN
+2046 ATGQGKDSQIN
-2055 IKIEGSDVLGKQ
+2055 ITGSDVIGKG
-2067 GTFLFADN
+2067 GTHLYADGGIN
-2075 QIDLLAAEQHHS
+2075 IQAAKNTHS
-2087 EHHRNKNEGW
+2087 EHSRNSNKGW
-2097 NAGVAVSADKGAS
+2097 NAGVSLNFGSGIS
-2110 LGFTAGGNL
+2110 LGITAGGNK
-2119 GKGHADGEQ
+2119 GKGYSDAEQ

-2134 HVGSAGSPTVIVSGG
+2134 HVGSKEGPTVVMSGG

-2163 TVRAAN
+2163 AVRAAN

-2180 YRSRQQNISAQVTVG
+2180 YHSRQQNIKGQVTVG

-2204 SQSKINAEHRSVSE
+2204 SKSKINAEHRSVSE

-2270 ISKYDGSSIGF
+2270 ISQYDGSSIGF
-2281 GASVALS
+2281 GTSVAVS
-2288 GETLGQGAQNNSKL
+2288 GKSLGQEQQAGKIQLSDVASQNAS
-2302 TTVADKNSQGFN
+2302 GFSS
-2314 GVGYGRDSDH
+2314 GYGHDSDH

-2339 LTDEAGQIA
+2339 LTDEAGQLA

-2358 QLAYTDIRTEDARTQ
+2358 QLAYTDIRTEDASQQ

-2381 DASEVQNELDLQR
+2381 DAAAVQSELDLQR
-2394 DVSQKFAPVAAQTVA
+2394 TVSQEFSQTSQQVNKA
-2409 WTADKL
+2409 INQKIDAINSELEK
-2415 GNIQNY
+2415 GN
-2421 ERVQIAKANLQ
+2421 
-2432 EQLKDAQNPE
+2432 
-2442 QIAQLQ
+2442 
-2448 QQLALADQY
+2448 
-2457 LSDHQTEYNTW
+2457 LSDAEKTKLENQRDNWQYSKVLLNMVAS
-2468 KEGGLGRAA
+2468 GLSAPTQSGAGIAA
-2477 LHAGV
+2477 ATAAPAVSYEIGQYFK
-2482 GALLTGDAQGAVG
+2482 AQGQEG
-2495 AGTSSLAAPYLN
+2495 SLKHIVAH
-2507 QVGDKFGGA
+2507 
-2516 GKLLTDT
+2516 
-2523 LGGAAIGVLTGGST
+2523 AIL
-2537 GAAVA
+2537 GAAVSAAGDNNALA
-2542 GANADWFNRQLHP
+2542 GALSAGGS
-2555 DERNWIRSHAAE
+2555 EAA
-2567 FAGLLGIT
+2567 APLI
-2575 PEEAEKRLSQ
+2575 SQ
-2585 QAARQTDLLWM
+2585 WLYQ
-2596 LTLEKVID
+2596 E
-2604 EPAQQFLAQA
+2604 
-2614 KNQSFVNENNKKQTF
+2614 
-2629 FTTQGKQFLRPE
+2629 
-2641 YFADKADGD
+2641 ADGS
-2650 IGFYRK
+2650 K
-2656 NLISRNNSDVTT
+2656 LT
-2668 GAKQLARKFGQ
+2668 AEQ
-2679 KVIED
+2679 KDTV
-2684 AKSEYDK
+2684 
-2691 FNQGRMRYLK
+2691 
-2701 NAASASL
+2701 NAITS
-2708 NTAKSVGAS
+2708 
-2717 AVKSTW
+2717 
-2723 NCVANFNNCTKN
+2723 
-2735 AEKQVREHFVE
+2735 
-2746 TGEALGTGA
+2746 ALGA
-2755 GSMAVNDLKSIYGQD
+2755 
-2770 VRGAQ
+2770 
-2775 AGLWALNAVDGLASA
+2775 A
-2790 TGAAKAL
+2790 TGAVATGTETDVAQGSLNAGNAVENNYLTKEDWKQYHSKIAACDRGNGNKLSCYKNAQRDLYEASRKNNIAL
-2797 NLLKTGKL
+2797 NNACSENGDDSLCKRMVNDADYSRNILTPHQLQYYGVDIIYNDNGKWFVNSKL
-2805 SATQL
+2805 SYNENE
-2810 AAKIKKQAPIVP
+2810 IKNKFKVP
-2822 NGKAFDFT
+2822 N
-2830 SGTLIPHQTVK
+2830 
-2841 LTQAQ
+2841 
-2846 KLSNGTTLPAGTIAR
+2846 
-2861 LTDKGVEATLPNG
+2861 
-2874 KNVSYAGVTEQRAL
+2874 
-2888 PKPNS
+2888 
-2893 SAPKIRPNGTVEL
+2893 
-2906 FTDSKGVQIP
+2906 
-2916 GAVGVSPSDPMAV
+2916 PSILQYYDVPW
-2929 ARDARFM
+2929 
-2936 PNIPTGSQARVIAN
+2936 AN
-2950 NPYIPKPE
+2950 NPTIHYFVGNVSIPLHGMDYGGSIAINRVTRDVFIGVNASPHLKEDINNKEFIKGPPVANLMAGHITNLNSE
-2958 GKFTIMDYLPEA
+2958 EKAKLGETITDTIMGESTTASICINFTCSGISRTTAGKVSYEFGVG
-2970 ARITKKGGEIVINGT
+2970 TGKKASPSVGKANMFKKIGRLGFSSQETNK
-2985 SNNKYLRGIPNET
+2985 NNYYG
-2998 ELARMG
+2998 
-3004 LRLKYN
+3004 
-3010 GPLKEE
+3010 
-3016 FKRLEFHKSTGANL
+3016 
-3030 DSKNL
+3030 
-3035 KTIVFEKVK
+3035 FEKFIPSNIPSAGDMFNAIPSH

>member
-1 MPSTTVKKHKQRSQR
+1 MSSTTVKKHKKHPQR
-16 FALRPLAV
+16 FILRPLAV
-24 SLLGILTSASV
+24 SLLGFLASASV
-35 WADGIVADPNAPRGQ
+35 WSDGIVADPNAPRGQ

-144 LVIANSAGINVN
+144 LVIANPAGINVN

-165 VTLGVGNAAIQD
+165 VTLGAGNAVIQD
-177 GQYAGIVGGSGSLN
+177 GRYTGIAQGVGRLN
-191 IAAGGLDASR
+191 IAGGGLDASR
-201 SDYTN
+201 NDYTN

-246 ALGGMYAGTIHL
+246 ALGGMYAGIIHL

-272 QIFARAGEVRLDAA
+272 QIFARAGEVHLDAA
-286 GNVVNSGSMVATG
+286 GNVVNSGSIVATG
-299 EAGSANLSAV
+299 EAGSATPSAV

-345 AQIQTG
+345 AQIQANT
-351 ALHNSGQISG
+351 LHNSGQISG

-384 LALHSAQLTNS
+384 LALHSAQLNNS

-475 NQGQLHLKQLTA
+475 NQGQLNLKQLTA
-487 TGETLNNAGGKISAQ
+487 MGETLNNAGGKISAQ

-517 LAAEQIRVDS
+517 VAAEQMQVHS

-674 DNQASGVIQSGQ
+674 DNQAGGVIQSGH

-725 DHVALSAQDVVNREE
+725 DHVALSAQDVVNKEE
-740 TVNGETKAGVI
+740 TANGETKAGVI

-779 VGRQLNERHQA
+779 IGRQLNERHQA
-790 EGTAE
+790 EGTADG
-795 RVHNGSATIESI
+795 VHNGSATIESI
-807 GDMVIDAKN
+807 GDMVIDSKN

-836 DIQPFQVGAVEKH
+836 DIQSFQVGTVEKH

-859 RLPFSRFKVVGFSR
+859 RLPFSRFKEVKFGRKGTKGKV
-873 ATKLVDKAANEYSDA
+873 TKLVDKAANEYSDA

-906 NSKLWRYFG
+906 NSELWRYFG
-915 IEPPKGEPK
+915 IEPPKGGPK

-975 QWEEQNAALFNALND
+975 QWEDQNAALFNALNE
-990 KVAAYNSQFHR
+990 KVAAYNNQFHR

-1034 QFTGAM
+1034 QFTGEI

-1080 YTRWRGGFKRYHTRE
+1080 YTRWRGWIRGHKRY
-1095 WGNKDPYNP
+1095 WDDKAPYNP

-1109 QINLNVS
+1109 QINLNIS

-1134 SGGGQVSPIN
+1134 SGGGQVSPLN

-1152 NQNRIQLPNSSLY
+1152 NQNHIQLPINSLY
-1165 STQPNHPDYL
+1165 STQPNNPNYL

-1229 LDGYDNDEAQLKA
+1229 LDGYDNDEDQLKA

-1278 NQTVTLK
+1278 NQTITLK

-1322 DEIRNGGTIAGR
+1322 DDIRNGGTIAGR

-1348 QIRGEKVWVEAQN
+1348 QIRGEKVWLEAKN

-1374 LLSLTADQ
+1374 LLSLSADQ
-1382 INASSTTATSGD
+1382 INVSSTTATSGD

-1421 IQSKHDTHLNG
+1421 IQSQHDTHLNG

-1444 QIVSEH
+1444 QIISEH

-1455 GTVATERHESYGRLS
+1455 GTVATERHESYGSLN

-1513 LTALQAGHNIQISE
+1513 LTALQAGHDIQISE

-1544 VLSKRSSL
+1544 FLSKRSQL

-1564 SSVTGKTVYM
+1564 SSVTGKLVYM
-1574 NGDNI
+1574 DAGHDLNV
-1579 RAVGSSIVSDELTVL
+1579 VGSDIVSEQKAQLHAGHNTQLTTAQSYYN
-1594 DARKDIDVQ
+1594 DRESHQ
-1603 AATSRYH
+1603 T
-1610 DIETS
+1610 
-1615 ERKKSGFAVSVSH
+1615 KK
-1628 AKLNVGYNKSRSNV
+1628 
-1642 GHDADLQVA
+1642 
-1651 EAAQIGSLKG
+1651 
-1661 HTVLT
+1661 
-1666 AGNHVQVTGSN
+1666 
-1677 LLAGKDIDIQA
+1677 
-1688 KTVDIDAA
+1688 
-1696 SLLQQENLTQSSKS
+1696 
-1710 SGFNVGINLKPGE
+1710 
-1723 VRQFS
+1723 
-1728 RYWDGIKATRKR
+1728 
-1740 QGTVRDK
+1740 
-1747 AHTWEKNHLAGAL
+1747 
-1760 EPLTPSSGLSITRN
+1760 
-1774 TSSHSINETRTE
+1774 
-1786 ATGSKVQAGGV
+1786 
-1797 VRINAT
+1797 
-1803 DGDINIK
+1803 
-1810 GSNVFGK
+1810 
-1817 GGLQLQAANGEI
+1817 
-1829 HNLAAQEKSDVESSG
+1829 
-1844 FNRTSGLMGGGS
+1844 SGLMGTGG
-1856 IASRFIGSKTET
+1856 IGFTVGSKQDQFTQT
-1868 THEHNRSIQEVA
+1868 SQVVQQVG
-1880 STIGDGSPLG
+1880 STAGSLNGDALITAGNQYS
-1890 SVFEAQGYTQIGS
+1890 QIGS
-1903 NLLSGGHVDIYAKN
+1903 TVSTPKGRITIDAAKINIADAKN
-1917 IQIKAGEATQSNNRH
+1917 IQIGESEYVHQ
-1932 YNFTQKGI
+1932 QKGLTI
-1940 TVGVNAPITQ
+1940 ALSTPITDLAQQ
-1950 AIDSAQSAVRSL
+1950 AIDTAKNAKQVGQSKNARVN
-1962 EQAEQSGKQRTQ
+1962 
-1974 AMAVANAGMQAYQ
+1974 AMAAANTAMQAYQ
-1987 ASQAINKIGSGSKG
+1987 TGQAIGEIQSGKTSPTTV
-2001 GGKGGSNGVSIS
+2001 GVSI
-2013 VTYGEQRNQSHSE
+2013 TYGEQKNRQTSNSYHTES
-2026 IQDQQANASRIL
+2026 QASQLLSGAGPVVL
-2038 AEGQVRLH
+2038 M
-2046 ATGSGKDSN
+2046 ATGQGKDSQIN
-2055 IKIEGSDVLGKQ
+2055 ITGSDVIGKG
-2067 GTFLFADN
+2067 GTHLYADGGIN
-2075 QIDLLAAEQHHS
+2075 IQAAKNTHS
-2087 EHHRNKNEGW
+2087 EHSRNSNKGW
-2097 NAGVAVSADKGAS
+2097 NAGVSLNFGSGIS
-2110 LGFTAGGNL
+2110 LGITAGGNK
-2119 GKGHADGEQ
+2119 GKGYTDAEQ

-2134 HVGSAGSPTVIVSGG
+2134 HVGGAGSPTVIVSGG

-2180 YRSRQQNISAQVTVG
+2180 YHSRQQNIKGQVTVG

-2204 SQSKINAEHRSVSE
+2204 SKSKINAEHRSVSE
-2218 QSGLFAGEDG
+2218 QSGLFAGDDG

-2245 SAQSAEAQGK
+2245 ASQSAEEQGK

-2281 GASVALS
+2281 G
-2288 GETLGQGAQNNSKL
+2288 
-2302 TTVADKNSQGFN
+2302 TTVAVSGKALGQEQQIGNVQLNDVARQKPSGFSS
-2314 GVGYGRDSDH
+2314 GYGRDSDH

-2906 FTDSKGVQIP
+2906 FTDSKGVQIH

-2929 ARDARFM
+2929 ARDARSM

-2950 NPYIPKPE
+2950 NPYIPKPA

-2985 SNNKYLRGIPNET
+2985 PNNKYLRGIPNEA

-3016 FKRLEFHKSTGANL
+3016 FKQLKFHDSNGANIRSQ
-3030 DSKNL
+3030 DF

>member
-1 MPSTTVKKHKQRSQR
+1 MSSTTVKKHKKHPQR
-16 FALRPLAV
+16 FILRPLAV
-24 SLLGILTSASV
+24 SLLGFLASASV
-35 WADGIVADPNAPRGQ
+35 WSDGIVADPNAPRGQ

-345 AQIQTG
+345 AQIQANT
-351 ALHNSGQISG
+351 LHNSGQISG

-1278 NQTVTLK
+1278 NQTITLK

-1348 QIRGEKVWVEAQN
+1348 QIRGEKVWLDAQN

-1374 LLSLTADQ
+1374 LLSLSADQ
-1382 INASSTTATSGD
+1382 INVSSTTATSGD
-1394 KQNGNTVVDRV
+1394 KQNGNTVVDKV

-1444 QIVSEH
+1444 QIISEH

-1455 GTVATERHESYGRLS
+1455 GTVATERHESYGSLN

-1513 LTALQAGHNIQISE
+1513 LTALQAGHDIQISE

-1544 VLSKRSSL
+1544 FLSKRSQL

-1564 SSVTGKTVYM
+1564 SSVTGKLVYM
-1574 NGDNI
+1574 DAGHDLNV
-1579 RAVGSSIVSDELTVL
+1579 VGSDIVSEQKAQL
-1594 DARKDIDVQ
+1594 
-1603 AATSRYH
+1603 
-1610 DIETS
+1610 
-1615 ERKKSGFAVSVSH
+1615 H
-1628 AKLNVGYNKSRSNV
+1628 A
-1642 GHDADLQVA
+1642 GHDAQLTT
-1651 EAAQIGSLKG
+1651 AQSYY
-1661 HTVLT
+1661 
-1666 AGNHVQVTGSN
+1666 N
-1677 LLAGKDIDIQA
+1677 DR
-1688 KTVDIDAA
+1688 
-1696 SLLQQENLTQSSKS
+1696 E
-1710 SGFNVGINLKPGE
+1710 
-1723 VRQFS
+1723 
-1728 RYWDGIKATRKR
+1728 
-1740 QGTVRDK
+1740 
-1747 AHTWEKNHLAGAL
+1747 
-1760 EPLTPSSGLSITRN
+1760 
-1774 TSSHSINETRTE
+1774 SHQT
-1786 ATGSKVQAGGV
+1786 K
-1797 VRINAT
+1797 
-1803 DGDINIK
+1803 K
-1810 GSNVFGK
+1810 
-1817 GGLQLQAANGEI
+1817 
-1829 HNLAAQEKSDVESSG
+1829 
-1844 FNRTSGLMGGGS
+1844 SGLMGTGG
-1856 IASRFIGSKTET
+1856 IGFTIGSKQDQFTQT
-1868 THEHNRSIQEVA
+1868 SQVVQQVG
-1880 STIGDGSPLG
+1880 STAGSLNGDALITAGNQYS
-1890 SVFEAQGYTQIGS
+1890 QIGS
-1903 NLLSGGHVDIYAKN
+1903 TVSTPKGRITIDAAKINIADAKN
-1917 IQIKAGEATQSNNRH
+1917 IQIGESEYVHQ
-1932 YNFTQKGI
+1932 QKGLTI
-1940 TVGVNAPITQ
+1940 ALSTPITDLAQQ
-1950 AIDSAQSAVRSL
+1950 AIDTAKNAKQVGQSKNARVN
-1962 EQAEQSGKQRTQ
+1962 
-1974 AMAVANAGMQAYQ
+1974 AMAAANTAMQAYQ
-1987 ASQAINKIGSGSKG
+1987 TGQAINKIQSGKTSAT
-2001 GGKGGSNGVSIS
+2001 SVGVSI
-2013 VTYGEQRNQSHSE
+2013 TYGEQKNRQTSSSYHTES
-2026 IQDQQANASRIL
+2026 QASQLLSGAGPVVL
-2038 AEGQVRLH
+2038 M
-2046 ATGSGKDSN
+2046 ATGQGKDSQIN
-2055 IKIEGSDVLGKQ
+2055 ITGSDVIGKG
-2067 GTFLFADN
+2067 GTHLYADGGIN
-2075 QIDLLAAEQHHS
+2075 IQAAKNTHS
-2087 EHHRNKNEGW
+2087 EHSRNSNKGW
-2097 NAGVAVSADKGAS
+2097 NAGVSLNFGSGIS
-2110 LGFTAGGNL
+2110 LGITAGGNK
-2119 GKGHADGEQ
+2119 GKGYTDGEQ

-2134 HVGSAGSPTVIVSGG
+2134 HVGSKEGPTVVMSGG

-2180 YRSRQQNISAQVTVG
+2180 YHSRQQNIKGQVTVG
-2195 YGASASGDY
+2195 YGVSASGDY
-2204 SQSKINAEHRSVSE
+2204 SKSKINAEHRSVSE
-2218 QSGLFAGEDG
+2218 QSGLFAGDDG

-2245 SAQSAEAQGK
+2245 ASQSAEEQGK
-2255 NRFQSGSISQTDLHN
+2255 NRFQSGSISQIDLHN
-2270 ISKYDGSSIGF
+2270 ISQYDGSSIGF
-2281 GASVALS
+2281 GTSVAVS
-2288 GETLGQGAQNNSKL
+2288 GKSLGQEQQAGKIQLSDVARQNPS
-2302 TTVADKNSQGFN
+2302 GFSS
-2314 GVGYGRDSDH
+2314 GYGHDSDH

-2339 LTDEAGQIA
+2339 LTDEAGQLA

-2358 QLAYTDIRTEDARTQ
+2358 QLAYTDIRTEDASQQ

-2381 DASEVQNELDLQR
+2381 DAAAVQSELDLQR
-2394 DVSQKFAPVAAQTVA
+2394 TVSQEFSQTSQQVNKA
-2409 WTADKL
+2409 INQKIDAINSELEK
-2415 GNIQNY
+2415 GN
-2421 ERVQIAKANLQ
+2421 
-2432 EQLKDAQNPE
+2432 
-2442 QIAQLQ
+2442 
-2448 QQLALADQY
+2448 
-2457 LSDHQTEYNTW
+2457 LSDAEKTKLETQRDNWQYSKVLLNMVAS
-2468 KEGGLGRAA
+2468 GLSAPTQS
-2477 LHAGV
+2477 GV
-2482 GALLTGDAQGAVG
+2482 GIAAATAAPAVSYEIGQYFKAQGQEGSLKHIVAHAILGAAVSAAGDNNVLAG
-2495 AGTSSLAAPYLN
+2495 ALSAGGSEAAAPLISQWLY
-2507 QVGDKFGGA
+2507 QEADGS
-2516 GKLLTDT
+2516 KLTAEQKDT
-2523 LGGAAIGVLTGGST
+2523 VNAITSALGAAT
-2537 GAAVA
+2537 GAAVGGTA
-2542 GANADWFNRQLHP
+2542 ADVAQGSLNAQNAVENNNGARARRNARNPLWTEAQAWQNQANADRILFLTNQIRRIEPKFTGIPSWKDPNRPFSNEDVREYEQYLNRIIL
-2555 DERNWIRSHAAE
+2555 RNSNQPPFVQKFSPI
-2567 FAGLLGIT
+2567 LG
-2575 PEEAEKRLSQ
+2575 R
-2585 QAARQTDLLWM
+2585 
-2596 LTLEKVID
+2596 
-2604 EPAQQFLAQA
+2604 
-2614 KNQSFVNENNKKQTF
+2614 
-2629 FTTQGKQFLRPE
+2629 
-2641 YFADKADGD
+2641 
-2650 IGFYRK
+2650 
-2656 NLISRNNSDVTT
+2656 RNINT
-2668 GAKQLARKFGQ
+2668 
-2679 KVIED
+2679 
-2684 AKSEYDK
+2684 
-2691 FNQGRMRYLK
+2691 
-2701 NAASASL
+2701 SL
-2708 NTAKSVGAS
+2708 N
-2717 AVKSTW
+2717 
-2723 NCVANFNNCTKN
+2723 
-2735 AEKQVREHFVE
+2735 E
-2746 TGEALGTGA
+2746 
-2755 GSMAVNDLKSIYGQD
+2755 
-2770 VRGAQ
+2770 
-2775 AGLWALNAVDGLASA
+2775 
-2790 TGAAKAL
+2790 
-2797 NLLKTGKL
+2797 
-2805 SATQL
+2805 
-2810 AAKIKKQAPIVP
+2810 
-2822 NGKAFDFT
+2822 
-2830 SGTLIPHQTVK
+2830 
-2841 LTQAQ
+2841 
-2846 KLSNGTTLPAGTIAR
+2846 
-2861 LTDKGVEATLPNG
+2861 
-2874 KNVSYAGVTEQRAL
+2874 
-2888 PKPNS
+2888 
-2893 SAPKIRPNGTVEL
+2893 
-2906 FTDSKGVQIP
+2906 
-2916 GAVGVSPSDPMAV
+2916 V
-2929 ARDARFM
+2929 ARDINLNQLGNAFNSRPRVNGNLNASNINLQIGLRTVHPNRAASQNGM
-2936 PNIPTGSQARVIAN
+2936 PVYSNVSDGEIFGLYQQYTGSQPIFRN
-2950 NPYIPKPE
+2950 
-2958 GKFTIMDYLPEA
+2958 
-2970 ARITKKGGEIVINGT
+2970 
-2985 SNNKYLRGIPNET
+2985 IPNKGVLASTTIQSGSWRGTTVILRDFSTTQNQTRARWTIEFQNPPSSINRKRM
-2998 ELARMG
+2998 ELKFR
-3004 LRLKYN
+3004 
-3010 GPLKEE
+3010 
-3016 FKRLEFHKSTGANL
+3016 
-3030 DSKNL
+3030 
-3035 KTIVFEKVK
+3035 

>member
-1 MPSTTVKKHKQRSQR
+1 MSSTTVKKHKKHPQR
-16 FALRPLAV
+16 FILRPLAV
-24 SLLGILTSASV
+24 SLLGFLASASV
-35 WADGIVADPNAPRGQ
+35 WSDGIVADPNAPRGQ

-144 LVIANSAGINVN
+144 LVIANPAGINVN

-246 ALGGMYAGTIHL
+246 ALGGMYAGNIHL

-286 GNVVNSGSMVATG
+286 GNVVNSGSIVATG
-299 EAGSANLSAV
+299 EAGSANPSAV

-384 LALHSAQLTNS
+384 LALHSAQLTNN
-395 GKIGYPEPESSDA
+395 GKIGYPEPEPSDPSHA
-408 TGNSGGQNGNAQIS
+408 GGSPDEQNGNASTS
-422 PAPSTAQGGGSVAT
+422 PAPSTAQGTGSVASLSS
-436 HATTPIAL
+436 TPIAL

-502 NAAVSVAQFHNRQGQ
+502 NADIAVRQFNNQQGQ
-517 LAAEQIRVDS
+517 VAAEQIRVDS

-674 DNQASGVIQSGQ
+674 DNQAGGVIQSGQ
-686 STQLSADNITNRG
+686 STQLTADNITNRG

-779 VGRQLNERHQA
+779 IGRQLNERHQA
-790 EGTAE
+790 EGTADG
-795 RVHNGSATIESI
+795 VHNGSATIESI
-807 GDMVIDAKN
+807 GDMVIDSKN

-836 DIQPFQVGAVEKH
+836 DIQSFQVGTVEKH

-859 RLPFSRFKVVGFSR
+859 RLPFSRFKEVKFGRKGTKGKV
-873 ATKLVDKAANEYSDA
+873 TKLVDKAANEYSDA

-906 NSKLWRYFG
+906 NSELWRYFG
-915 IEPPKGEPK
+915 IEPPKGGPK

-975 QWEEQNAALFNALND
+975 QWEDQNAALFNALND

-1034 QFTGAM
+1034 QFTGEI

-1080 YTRWRGGFKRYHTRE
+1080 YTRWRGWIRGHKRY
-1095 WGNKDPYNP
+1095 WDDKAPYNP

-1109 QINLNVS
+1109 QINLNIS
-1116 DVQENVSVTP
+1116 DVQENIAVTP
-1126 NKPTDLYG
+1126 NKPSELHG
-1134 SGGGQVSPIN
+1134 SVGGQVSPLN

-1152 NQNRIQLPNSSLY
+1152 NQNHIQLPINSLY
-1165 STQPNHPDYL
+1165 STQPNNPNYL

-1229 LDGYDNDEAQLKA
+1229 LDGYDNDEDQLKA

-1348 QIRGEKVWVEAQN
+1348 QIRGEKVWLDAQN

-1374 LLSLTADQ
+1374 LLSLSADQ
-1382 INASSTTATSGD
+1382 INVSSTTATSGD
-1394 KQNGNTVVDRV
+1394 KQNGNTVVDKV

-1432 AVVRNTSQGGKT
+1432 AVVRNTSQGGQT
-1444 QIVSEH
+1444 QIISEH

-1455 GTVATERHESYGRLS
+1455 GTVATERHESYGDLS

-1513 LTALQAGHNIQISE
+1513 LTALQAGHDIQISE

-1544 VLSKRSSL
+1544 FLSKRSQL

-1564 SSVTGKTVYM
+1564 SSVTGKLVYM
-1574 NGDNI
+1574 DAGHDLNV
-1579 RAVGSSIVSDELTVL
+1579 VGSDIVSEQKAQLHAGHNAQLTTAQSYYN
-1594 DARKDIDVQ
+1594 DRESHQ
-1603 AATSRYH
+1603 T
-1610 DIETS
+1610 
-1615 ERKKSGFAVSVSH
+1615 KK
-1628 AKLNVGYNKSRSNV
+1628 
-1642 GHDADLQVA
+1642 
-1651 EAAQIGSLKG
+1651 
-1661 HTVLT
+1661 
-1666 AGNHVQVTGSN
+1666 
-1677 LLAGKDIDIQA
+1677 
-1688 KTVDIDAA
+1688 
-1696 SLLQQENLTQSSKS
+1696 
-1710 SGFNVGINLKPGE
+1710 
-1723 VRQFS
+1723 
-1728 RYWDGIKATRKR
+1728 
-1740 QGTVRDK
+1740 
-1747 AHTWEKNHLAGAL
+1747 
-1760 EPLTPSSGLSITRN
+1760 
-1774 TSSHSINETRTE
+1774 
-1786 ATGSKVQAGGV
+1786 
-1797 VRINAT
+1797 
-1803 DGDINIK
+1803 
-1810 GSNVFGK
+1810 
-1817 GGLQLQAANGEI
+1817 
-1829 HNLAAQEKSDVESSG
+1829 
-1844 FNRTSGLMGGGS
+1844 SGLMGTGG
-1856 IASRFIGSKTET
+1856 IGFTVGSKQDQFTQT
-1868 THEHNRSIQEVA
+1868 SQVVQQVG
-1880 STIGDGSPLG
+1880 STAGSLNGDALITAGNQYS
-1890 SVFEAQGYTQIGS
+1890 QIGS
-1903 NLLSGGHVDIYAKN
+1903 TVSTPKGRITIDAAKINIADAKN
-1917 IQIKAGEATQSNNRH
+1917 IQIGESEYVHQ
-1932 YNFTQKGI
+1932 QKGLTI
-1940 TVGVNAPITQ
+1940 ALSTPITNLAQQ
-1950 AIDSAQSAVRSL
+1950 AIDTAKNAKQVGQSKNARVN
-1962 EQAEQSGKQRTQ
+1962 
-1974 AMAVANAGMQAYQ
+1974 AMAAANTAMQAYQ
-1987 ASQAINKIGSGSKG
+1987 TGQAINKIQSGETSAT
-2001 GGKGGSNGVSIS
+2001 SVGVSI
-2013 VTYGEQRNQSHSE
+2013 TYGEQKNRQTSSSYHTES
-2026 IQDQQANASRIL
+2026 QASQLLSGAGPVVL
-2038 AEGQVRLH
+2038 M
-2046 ATGSGKDSN
+2046 ATGQGKDSQIN
-2055 IKIEGSDVLGKQ
+2055 ITGSDVIGKG
-2067 GTFLFADN
+2067 GTHLYADGGIN
-2075 QIDLLAAEQHHS
+2075 IQAAKNTHS
-2087 EHHRNKNEGW
+2087 EHSRNSNKGW
-2097 NAGVAVSADKGAS
+2097 NAGVSLNFGSGIS
-2110 LGFTAGGNL
+2110 LGITAGGNK
-2119 GKGHADGEQ
+2119 GKGYTDAEQ

-2134 HVGSAGSPTVIVSGG
+2134 HVGSKDGPTVVMSGG

-2180 YRSRQQNISAQVTVG
+2180 YHSRQQNIKGQVTVG

-2204 SQSKINAEHRSVSE
+2204 SKSKINAEHRSVSE
-2218 QSGLFAGEDG
+2218 QSGLFAGDDG

-2245 SAQSAEAQGK
+2245 ASQSAEEQGK
-2255 NRFQSGSISQTDLHN
+2255 NRFQSGSISQIDLHN

-2281 GASVALS
+2281 GTSVAVS
-2288 GETLGQGAQNNSKL
+2288 GKSLGQEQQAGKIQLSDVARQNPS
-2302 TTVADKNSQGFN
+2302 GFSS
-2314 GVGYGRDSDH
+2314 GYGHDSDH

-2339 LTDEAGQIA
+2339 LTDEAGQLA

-2358 QLAYTDIRTEDARTQ
+2358 QLAYTDIRTEDASQQ

-2381 DASEVQNELDLQR
+2381 DAAAVQSELDLQR
-2394 DVSQKFAPVAAQTVA
+2394 TVSQEFSQTSQQVNKA
-2409 WTADKL
+2409 INQKIDAINSELEK
-2415 GNIQNY
+2415 GN
-2421 ERVQIAKANLQ
+2421 
-2432 EQLKDAQNPE
+2432 
-2442 QIAQLQ
+2442 
-2448 QQLALADQY
+2448 
-2457 LSDHQTEYNTW
+2457 LSDAEKTKLETQRDNWQYSKVLLNMVAS
-2468 KEGGLGRAA
+2468 GLSAPTQS
-2477 LHAGV
+2477 GV
-2482 GALLTGDAQGAVG
+2482 GIAAATAAPAVSYEIGQYFKAQGQEGSLKHIVAHAILGAAVSAAGDNNVLAG
-2495 AGTSSLAAPYLN
+2495 ALSAGGSEAAAPLISQWLY
-2507 QVGDKFGGA
+2507 QEADGS
-2516 GKLLTDT
+2516 KLTAEQKDT
-2523 LGGAAIGVLTGGST
+2523 VNAITSALGAAT
-2537 GAAVA
+2537 GAAVGGTA
-2542 GANADWFNRQLHP
+2542 ADVAQGSLNAQNAVENNNGARARRNARNPLWTEAQAWQNQANADRILFLTNQIRRIEPKFTGIPSWKDPNRPFSNEDVREYEQYLNRIIL
-2555 DERNWIRSHAAE
+2555 RNSNQPPFVQKFSPI
-2567 FAGLLGIT
+2567 LG
-2575 PEEAEKRLSQ
+2575 R
-2585 QAARQTDLLWM
+2585 
-2596 LTLEKVID
+2596 
-2604 EPAQQFLAQA
+2604 
-2614 KNQSFVNENNKKQTF
+2614 
-2629 FTTQGKQFLRPE
+2629 
-2641 YFADKADGD
+2641 
-2650 IGFYRK
+2650 
-2656 NLISRNNSDVTT
+2656 RNINT
-2668 GAKQLARKFGQ
+2668 
-2679 KVIED
+2679 
-2684 AKSEYDK
+2684 
-2691 FNQGRMRYLK
+2691 
-2701 NAASASL
+2701 SL
-2708 NTAKSVGAS
+2708 N
-2717 AVKSTW
+2717 
-2723 NCVANFNNCTKN
+2723 
-2735 AEKQVREHFVE
+2735 E
-2746 TGEALGTGA
+2746 
-2755 GSMAVNDLKSIYGQD
+2755 
-2770 VRGAQ
+2770 
-2775 AGLWALNAVDGLASA
+2775 
-2790 TGAAKAL
+2790 
-2797 NLLKTGKL
+2797 
-2805 SATQL
+2805 
-2810 AAKIKKQAPIVP
+2810 
-2822 NGKAFDFT
+2822 
-2830 SGTLIPHQTVK
+2830 
-2841 LTQAQ
+2841 
-2846 KLSNGTTLPAGTIAR
+2846 
-2861 LTDKGVEATLPNG
+2861 
-2874 KNVSYAGVTEQRAL
+2874 
-2888 PKPNS
+2888 
-2893 SAPKIRPNGTVEL
+2893 
-2906 FTDSKGVQIP
+2906 
-2916 GAVGVSPSDPMAV
+2916 V
-2929 ARDARFM
+2929 ARDINLNQLGNAFNSRPRVNGNLNASNINLQIGLRTVHPNRAASQNGM
-2936 PNIPTGSQARVIAN
+2936 PVYSNVSDGEIFGLYQQYTGSQPIFRN
-2950 NPYIPKPE
+2950 
-2958 GKFTIMDYLPEA
+2958 
-2970 ARITKKGGEIVINGT
+2970 
-2985 SNNKYLRGIPNET
+2985 IPNKGVLASTTIQSGSWRGTTVILRDFSTTQNQTRARWTIEFQNPPSSINRKRM
-2998 ELARMG
+2998 ELKFR
-3004 LRLKYN
+3004 
-3010 GPLKEE
+3010 
-3016 FKRLEFHKSTGANL
+3016 
-3030 DSKNL
+3030 
-3035 KTIVFEKVK
+3035 

>member
-201 SDYTN
+201 NDYTN

-221 RLSVQAGGSSA
+221 RLSVQAGSSSA
-232 DTAAQP
+232 DTATQP

-299 EAGSANLSAV
+299 EAGSANPSAV

-502 NAAVSVAQFHNRQGQ
+502 NAAVSVAQFHNWQGQ
-517 LAAEQIRVDS
+517 VAAEQIRVDS

-647 TLRTEGNLTNRH
+647 TLSTEGNLTNRH

-710 SLNTLTNTGTGRIYG
+710 SLNTLTNPGTGRIYG
-725 DHVALSAQDVVNREE
+725 DHVALSAQDVVNKEE
-740 TVNGETKAGVI
+740 TANGETKAGVI
-751 AARQRLDIGAKTV
+751 AARERLDIGAKTIQNLGSGFNRIENGQAV
-764 TNQEDALLFSDGGLF
+764 QGTSSLISSEGTLHIGG
-779 VGRQLNERHQA
+779 QLNEQHQA
-790 EGTAE
+790 VGTADNLTNISARIESAGHAHIGSKTLSNQNSDFSVETYLAEQTPQIRDYARSGENIYYQAGKDGEFDEYRGKKDQTTAKFVLKDGAVIEGKTWHVRDYHKNIYRE
-795 RVHNGSATIESI
+795 RVTS
-807 GDMVIDAKN
+807 
-816 LANRNN
+816 
-822 HFSIRHVPINDPTA
+822 
-836 DIQPFQVGAVEKH
+836 
-849 HEIAAKGDPQ
+849 
-859 RLPFSRFKVVGFSR
+859 SRPG
-873 ATKLVDKAANEYSDA
+873 
-888 DYELGRTPIP
+888 
-898 DSKMDYSP
+898 
-906 NSKLWRYFG
+906 
-915 IEPPKGEPK
+915 
-924 IPSVE
+924 
-929 KAEKPAALPEGTC
+929 
-942 DSAHASYNAAAC
+942 
-954 QSYQQA
+954 
-960 WQKYETDKAEIEAYT
+960 
-975 QWEEQNAALFNALND
+975 
-990 KVAAYNSQFHR
+990 
-1001 EIKDYTD
+1001 
-1008 FVFERRRYRDQIA
+1008 QIL
-1021 SSKPGNI
+1021 
-1028 RVGGNA
+1028 VGGNLSLEGNELNNDKSEILVG
-1034 QFTGAM
+1034 GAISYSGQADKINNVEVLGHE
-1040 TNDQSNILIGKQ
+1040 TTQTIGRQWNSVSKEGWYKRGKWQRRTEVDYRDYNQTQS
-1052 LFGGLERIHNVSMP
+1052 
-1066 AFEYVKDNGTRQYT
+1066 AT
-1080 YTRWRGGFKRYHTRE
+1080 Y
-1095 WGNKDPYNP
+1095 
-1104 PAERH
+1104 
-1109 QINLNVS
+1109 NLNVARVDDHIS
-1116 DVQENVSVTP
+1116 NLPAQLGNPADVTGLVAPSIHGAQRKQLSTVV
-1126 NKPTDLYG
+1126 
-1134 SGGGQVSPIN
+1134 
-1144 VPNARSDQ
+1144 
-1152 NQNRIQLPNSSLY
+1152 LPNSSLY
-1165 STQPNHPDYL
+1165 STQPNNPNYL
-1175 IETDPAFTNYRRWL
+1175 IETDPAFTNYRQWL
-1189 GSDYLLAAFDPVN
+1189 GSDYLLNALGLRN
-1202 KHKRLGDGYYE
+1202 MHKRLGDGYYE

-1229 LDGYDNDEAQLKA
+1229 LDGYDNDEDQLKA

-1278 NQTVTLK
+1278 NQTITLK

-1348 QIRGEKVWVEAQN
+1348 QIRGEKVWLDAQN

-1374 LLSLTADQ
+1374 LLSLSADQ

-1394 KQNGNTVVDRV
+1394 KQNGNTVVDKV

-1421 IQSKHDTHLNG
+1421 IQSQHDTHLNG

-1444 QIVSEH
+1444 QIISEH

-1455 GTVATERHESYGRLS
+1455 GTVATERHESYGSLN

-1513 LTALQAGHNIQISE
+1513 LTALQAGHDIQISE

-1544 VLSKRSSL
+1544 FLSKRSQL

-1564 SSVTGKTVYM
+1564 SSVTGKLVYM
-1574 NGDNI
+1574 DAGHDLNV
-1579 RAVGSSIVSDELTVL
+1579 VGSDIVSEQKAQLHAGHNAQLTTAQSYYN
-1594 DARKDIDVQ
+1594 DRESHQ
-1603 AATSRYH
+1603 T
-1610 DIETS
+1610 
-1615 ERKKSGFAVSVSH
+1615 KK
-1628 AKLNVGYNKSRSNV
+1628 
-1642 GHDADLQVA
+1642 
-1651 EAAQIGSLKG
+1651 
-1661 HTVLT
+1661 
-1666 AGNHVQVTGSN
+1666 
-1677 LLAGKDIDIQA
+1677 
-1688 KTVDIDAA
+1688 
-1696 SLLQQENLTQSSKS
+1696 
-1710 SGFNVGINLKPGE
+1710 
-1723 VRQFS
+1723 
-1728 RYWDGIKATRKR
+1728 
-1740 QGTVRDK
+1740 
-1747 AHTWEKNHLAGAL
+1747 
-1760 EPLTPSSGLSITRN
+1760 
-1774 TSSHSINETRTE
+1774 
-1786 ATGSKVQAGGV
+1786 
-1797 VRINAT
+1797 
-1803 DGDINIK
+1803 
-1810 GSNVFGK
+1810 
-1817 GGLQLQAANGEI
+1817 
-1829 HNLAAQEKSDVESSG
+1829 
-1844 FNRTSGLMGGGS
+1844 SGLMGTGG
-1856 IASRFIGSKTET
+1856 IGFTVGSKKDQFTQT
-1868 THEHNRSIQEVA
+1868 SQVVQQVG
-1880 STIGDGSPLG
+1880 STAGSLNGDALITAGNQYS
-1890 SVFEAQGYTQIGS
+1890 QIGS
-1903 NLLSGGHVDIYAKN
+1903 TVSTPKGRITVDAAKINITDAKN
-1917 IQIKAGEATQSNNRH
+1917 IQIGESEYVH
-1932 YNFTQKGI
+1932 KQKGLTI
-1940 TVGVNAPITQ
+1940 ALSTPITDLAQQ
-1950 AIDSAQSAVRSL
+1950 AIDTAKNAKQVGQSKNARVN
-1962 EQAEQSGKQRTQ
+1962 
-1974 AMAVANAGMQAYQ
+1974 AMAAANTAMQAYQ
-1987 ASQAINKIGSGSKG
+1987 TGQAINKIQSGKTSAT
-2001 GGKGGSNGVSIS
+2001 SVGVSI
-2013 VTYGEQRNQSHSE
+2013 TYGEQKNRQTSSSYHTES
-2026 IQDQQANASRIL
+2026 QASQLLSGAGPVVL
-2038 AEGQVRLH
+2038 M
-2046 ATGSGKDSN
+2046 ATGQGKDSQIN
-2055 IKIEGSDVLGKQ
+2055 ITGSDVIGKG
-2067 GTFLFADN
+2067 GTHLYADGGIN
-2075 QIDLLAAEQHHS
+2075 IQAAKNTHS
-2087 EHHRNKNEGW
+2087 EHSRNSNKGW
-2097 NAGVAVSADKGAS
+2097 NAGVSLNFGSGIS
-2110 LGFTAGGNL
+2110 LGITAGGNK
-2119 GKGHADGEQ
+2119 GKGYSDAEQ

-2134 HVGSAGSPTVIVSGG
+2134 HVGSKEGPTVVMSGG
-2149 DTNIKGAQVTGKGI
+2149 DTNIKGAQVAGKGI

-2180 YRSRQQNISAQVTVG
+2180 YHSRQQNIKGQVTVG

-2204 SQSKINAEHRSVSE
+2204 SKSKINAEHRSVSE
-2218 QSGLFAGEDG
+2218 QSGLFAGDDG

-2245 SAQSAEAQGK
+2245 ASQSAEDEGK
-2255 NRFQSGSISQTDLHN
+2255 NRFQTATLTHSDIQNHSRYEGKSFGL
-2270 ISKYDGSSIGF
+2270 
-2281 GASVALS
+2281 GASVAVS
-2288 GETLGQGAQNNSKL
+2288 GQTLGQGEQNNPQESHLK
-2302 TTVADKNSQGFN
+2302 TVADKNGTSSS
-2314 GVGYGRDSDH
+2314 VGYGNDSDS
-2324 QESTTKSGIG
+2324 QSSVTRSGIN
-2334 TRNII
+2334 TQNISI
-2339 LTDEAGQIA
+2339 TDE
-2348 KTGYGTDKAI
+2348 DKQI
-2358 QLAYTDIRTEDARTQ
+2358 QLTGKTAEESKAQIHTDTTTETAQ
-2373 SGSLKNRF
+2373 ELSGSLKNIF
-2381 DASEVQNELDLQR
+2381 NQAAVQSELDLQ
-2394 DVSQKFAPVAAQTVA
+2394 VQVTKEFGTVA
-2409 WTADKL
+2409 PNLVANASEKL
-2415 GNIQNY
+2415 GNVSEY
-2421 ERVQIAKANLQ
+2421 ETVALIKANAEKKLAQTSDETERTKLVQI
-2432 EQLKDAQNPE
+2432 
-2442 QIAQLQ
+2442 IQ
-2448 QQLALADQY
+2448 QVDQY
-2457 LSDHQTEYNTW
+2457 LTANKTTYETW
-2468 KEGGLGRAA
+2468 KEGGIGRA
-2477 LHAGV
+2477 LLQSGV
-2482 GALLTGDAQGAVG
+2482 GGVMTGNASGAL
-2495 AGTSSLAAPYLN
+2495 AGGSTSLAAPYLN
-2507 QVGDKFGGA
+2507 EA
-2516 GKLLTDT
+2516 EEKLGSTGTLINA
-2523 LGGAAIGVLTGGST
+2523 LGGAAIGYATGGSG
-2537 GAAVA
+2537 GAVV
-2542 GANADWFNRQLHP
+2542 GANVDWHNRQLHP
-2555 DERNWIRSHAAE
+2555 SEYKLAE
-2567 FAGLLGIT
+2567 QYADIV
-2575 PEEAEKRLSQ
+2575 ASRL
-2585 QAARQTDLLWM
+2585 
-2596 LTLEKVID
+2596 K
-2604 EPAQQFLAQA
+2604 
-2614 KNQSFVNENNKKQTF
+2614 
-2629 FTTQGKQFLRPE
+2629 
-2641 YFADKADGD
+2641 
-2650 IGFYRK
+2650 
-2656 NLISRNNSDVTT
+2656 ISR
-2668 GAKQLARKFGQ
+2668 
-2679 KVIED
+2679 E
-2684 AKSEYDK
+2684 
-2691 FNQGRMRYLK
+2691 
-2701 NAASASL
+2701 
-2708 NTAKSVGAS
+2708 
-2717 AVKSTW
+2717 
-2723 NCVANFNNCTKN
+2723 
-2735 AEKQVREHFVE
+2735 
-2746 TGEALGTGA
+2746 EALGRIIRHMQRTVDYATAKADNFRTDDAIISILGANNLPKQDQHYTNPNYNKQYIQNYVRDFNLANQYNYFGKTPTQSRDYKVGVVTDIGKAALNSGIGIFESTANLATGEIDPNSWAYVHMGRIGYTHPEYGNALENTMTLGVAAVTA
-2755 GSMAVNDLKSIYGQD
+2755 GRGVKSGNKATTEKTVQVTTPVTSNGTANIATYPKLKSDLVQQNWDNIAKQDSRLNSAVNDWKNMQPNR
-2770 VRGAQ
+2770 RGEIDFGIGSASHSEAESLGRIWVGDGARPVNSSSCVGCLISADGTRLYRPPTQKTNTPAHFNPTGTQ
-2775 AGLWALNAVDGLASA
+2775 ANFVIRDAN
-2790 TGAAKAL
+2790 
-2797 NLLKTGKL
+2797 TGKTL
-2805 SATQL
+2805 TNGHL
-2810 AAKIKKQAPIVP
+2810 VIK
-2822 NGKAFDFT
+2822 
-2830 SGTLIPHQTVK
+2830 
-2841 LTQAQ
+2841 
-2846 KLSNGTTLPAGTIAR
+2846 
-2861 LTDKGVEATLPNG
+2861 
-2874 KNVSYAGVTEQRAL
+2874 
-2888 PKPNS
+2888 
-2893 SAPKIRPNGTVEL
+2893 
-2906 FTDSKGVQIP
+2906 
-2916 GAVGVSPSDPMAV
+2916 
-2929 ARDARFM
+2929 
-2936 PNIPTGSQARVIAN
+2936 
-2950 NPYIPKPE
+2950 
-2958 GKFTIMDYLPEA
+2958 
-2970 ARITKKGGEIVINGT
+2970 
-2985 SNNKYLRGIPNET
+2985 
-2998 ELARMG
+2998 
-3004 LRLKYN
+3004 
-3010 GPLKEE
+3010 
-3016 FKRLEFHKSTGANL
+3016 
-3030 DSKNL
+3030 
-3035 KTIVFEKVK
+3035 

>member
-1 MPSTTVKKHKQRSQR
+1 MPSTTVKKHKQRPQR
-16 FALRPLAV
+16 FVLRPLAV

-50 QPTVLQSNNGLP
+50 QPIVLQSNNGLP

-144 LVIANSAGINVN
+144 LVIANPAGINVN

-165 VTLGVGNAAIQD
+165 VTLGVGNAAMQD
-177 GQYAGIVGGSGSLN
+177 GQYVGIVGGSGSLN

-201 SDYTN
+201 NDYTN

-221 RLSVQAGGSSA
+221 RLSVQAGSSSA
-232 DTAAQP
+232 DTATQP

-299 EAGSANLSAV
+299 EAGSANPSAV

-502 NAAVSVAQFHNRQGQ
+502 NAAVSVAQFHNWQGQ
-517 LAAEQIRVDS
+517 VAAEQIRVDS

-674 DNQASGVIQSGQ
+674 DNQAGGVIQSGQ
-686 STQLSADNITNRG
+686 STQLTADNITNRG

-704 GLTHLS
+704 GLTHVG

-751 AARQRLDIGAKTV
+751 AARQRLDIGAKTIQNLGSGFNRIENGQAV
-764 TNQEDALLFSDGGLF
+764 QGTSSLISSEGTLHIGG
-779 VGRQLNERHQA
+779 QLNEQQQA
-790 EGTAE
+790 VGTAE
-795 RVHNGSATIESI
+795 KLENRGARIETGGDAFTSIRHLQNQNLGLTTEKYLAAQEAITEFTDAGSATPFFRKGRDGWISEKQHDWEFHYNDGRSPRWLHKDDVKKVWKSDYTES
-807 GDMVIDAKN
+807 VYK
-816 LANRNN
+816 
-822 HFSIRHVPINDPTA
+822 
-836 DIQPFQVGAVEKH
+836 
-849 HEIAAKGDPQ
+849 Q
-859 RLPFSRFKVVGFSR
+859 RVRQS
-873 ATKLVDKAANEYSDA
+873 
-888 DYELGRTPIP
+888 TP
-898 DSKMDYSP
+898 
-906 NSKLWRYFG
+906 
-915 IEPPKGEPK
+915 
-924 IPSVE
+924 
-929 KAEKPAALPEGTC
+929 
-942 DSAHASYNAAAC
+942 
-954 QSYQQA
+954 
-960 WQKYETDKAEIEAYT
+960 AEIVIGGNLHILDGK
-975 QWEEQNAALFNALND
+975 WENYD
-990 KVAAYNSQFHR
+990 SQLL
-1001 EIKDYTD
+1001 IGGS
-1008 FVFERRRYRDQIA
+1008 VM
-1021 SSKPGNI
+1021 
-1028 RVGGNA
+1028 GNA
-1034 QFTGAM
+1034 QAIDNVATDAIKTIEQRGAKRRGSYDRHGFSGYKKIDFDDNM
-1040 TNDQSNILIGKQ
+1040 QIIYSSIDKTDRDGFNI
-1052 LFGGLERIHNVSMP
+1052 P
-1066 AFEYVKDNGTRQYT
+1066 
-1080 YTRWRGGFKRYHTRE
+1080 
-1095 WGNKDPYNP
+1095 
-1104 PAERH
+1104 
-1109 QINLNVS
+1109 
-1116 DVQENVSVTP
+1116 VSVYQTHVHHLPAIQNNSGENIANP
-1126 NKPTDLYG
+1126 NLTQPNIPPSIKGSTDI
-1134 SGGGQVSPIN
+1134 V
-1144 VPNARSDQ
+1144 
-1152 NQNRIQLPNSSLY
+1152 QLPNSSLY
-1165 STQPNHPDYL
+1165 STQPNNPNYL

-1189 GSDYLLAAFDPVN
+1189 GSDYLLAAFDPAN

-1229 LDGYDNDEAQLKA
+1229 LDGYDNDEDQLKA

-1278 NQTVTLK
+1278 SQTVTLK

-1348 QIRGEKVWVEAQN
+1348 QIRGEKVWLEAKN

-1421 IQSKHDTHLNG
+1421 IQSQHDTHLNG

-1444 QIVSEH
+1444 QIISEH

-1455 GTVATERHESYGRLS
+1455 GTVATERHESYGSLS

-1491 DLLVKAGNDIKIR
+1491 DLLIKAGNDIKIR

-1513 LTALQAGHNIQISE
+1513 LTALQAGRNIQISE
-1527 GRSTLDFDES
+1527 GRSTLNLDEA
-1537 VYTQSKG
+1537 VYTKSRKL
-1544 VLSKRSSL
+1544 LSKSSQL

-1615 ERKKSGFAVSVSH
+1615 ERKKSGFAASVSH

-1868 THEHNRSIQEVA
+1868 THENNSSIQEVA

-1917 IQIKAGEATQSNNRH
+1917 IQIKAGEATQRNDHH
-1932 YNFTQKGI
+1932 YTFTQKGI

-2046 ATGSGKDSN
+2046 ATGAGKDSN

-2288 GETLGQGAQNNSKL
+2288 GETLGQGTQNNSKL

-2324 QESTTKSGIG
+2324 QESTTHSGIG

-2339 LTDEAGQIA
+2339 LTDEAGQLA

-2358 QLAYTDIRTEDARTQ
+2358 QLAYTDIRTEDAGQQ

-2381 DASEVQNELDLQR
+2381 DADKVQSELDLQR
-2394 DVSQKFAPVAAQTVA
+2394 EVSQQFSHNADIVRAEFNKDLDALNEKIKTEKDPEKQKEYEQQRDKLQQRQVFFNMVVAALSAPTDSAAGIAAATAAPAISYGIGQEFKNNKLKNEKDGGNRPTEGSATHIASHMALGAVVSA
-2409 WTADKL
+2409 LGGNDAVSGALAAGGAEALVPLFSKAMYGTTDPEKLTAADKQNL
-2415 GNIQNY
+2415 SNMARLFGAAVSAATGNGAANGYANVAQGGMNAGNAVENNSLHPARAEEYMPKIKRLLASNKPEDKVELSKLLNEMQEESKAYTKALKSPYDRNT
-2421 ERVQIAKANLQ
+2421 RVPSDNDKKGLQ
-2432 EQLKDAQNPE
+2432 V
-2442 QIAQLQ
+2442 QLQ
-2448 QQLALADQY
+2448 QLAEAQVLYAKAAAQ
-2457 LSDHQTEYNTW
+2457 SK
-2468 KEGGLGRAA
+2468 KEG
-2477 LHAGV
+2477 
-2482 GALLTGDAQGAVG
+2482 
-2495 AGTSSLAAPYLN
+2495 
-2507 QVGDKFGGA
+2507 
-2516 GKLLTDT
+2516 
-2523 LGGAAIGVLTGGST
+2523 
-2537 GAAVA
+2537 
-2542 GANADWFNRQLHP
+2542 
-2555 DERNWIRSHAAE
+2555 
-2567 FAGLLGIT
+2567 
-2575 PEEAEKRLSQ
+2575 
-2585 QAARQTDLLWM
+2585 
-2596 LTLEKVID
+2596 
-2604 EPAQQFLAQA
+2604 
-2614 KNQSFVNENNKKQTF
+2614 
-2629 FTTQGKQFLRPE
+2629 
-2641 YFADKADGD
+2641 
-2650 IGFYRK
+2650 
-2656 NLISRNNSDVTT
+2656 NL
-2668 GAKQLARKFGQ
+2668 
-2679 KVIED
+2679 
-2684 AKSEYDK
+2684 
-2691 FNQGRMRYLK
+2691 
-2701 NAASASL
+2701 NAASFYLKLQNEAADDYRMLAGIYNRKETREVQNNPVTFKSSNGRVWNDGRYAANL
-2708 NTAKSVGAS
+2708 ESIPFIKPKADYTAIHTGSVTNYIPTRDPSNWMIGLPIS
-2717 AVKSTW
+2717 DDS
-2723 NCVANFNNCTKN
+2723 NNIPT
-2735 AEKQVREHFVE
+2735 
-2746 TGEALGTGA
+2746 
-2755 GSMAVNDLKSIYGQD
+2755 DYGLIKD
-2770 VRGAQ
+2770 I
-2775 AGLWALNAVDGLASA
+2775 A
-2790 TGAAKAL
+2790 TGAVNYGNDMFKNKQLRLPSKAGL
-2797 NLLKTGKL
+2797 KKGITNHFSSISVTRGFILTEPEEIKRFYKEKEKELINQGVYTPNPRLHYPQEIDDIWKNETNLFL
-2805 SATQL
+2805 
-2810 AAKIKKQAPIVP
+2810 P
-2822 NGKAFDFT
+2822 GKA
-2830 SGTLIPHQTVK
+2830 GTVGVCYQFLCVNYVRTLEGKSAVEVGIGGKASVD
-2841 LTQAQ
+2841 A
-2846 KLSNGTTLPAGTIAR
+2846 SYGTTYEI
-2861 LTDKGVEATLPNG
+2861 K
-2874 KNVSYAGVTEQRAL
+2874 
-2888 PKPNS
+2888 
-2893 SAPKIRPNGTVEL
+2893 
-2906 FTDSKGVQIP
+2906 
-2916 GAVGVSPSDPMAV
+2916 
-2929 ARDARFM
+2929 
-2936 PNIPTGSQARVIAN
+2936 RVI
-2950 NPYIPKPE
+2950 E
-2958 GKFTIMDYLPEA
+2958 EKFKN
-2970 ARITKKGGEIVINGT
+2970 KK
-2985 SNNKYLRGIPNET
+2985 
-2998 ELARMG
+2998 
-3004 LRLKYN
+3004 
-3010 GPLKEE
+3010 
-3016 FKRLEFHKSTGANL
+3016 
-3030 DSKNL
+3030 
-3035 KTIVFEKVK
+3035 

>member
-1 MPSTTVKKHKQRSQR
+1 MPFTTIKKHKNHTQR
-16 FALRPLAV
+16 FVLRPLAV
-24 SLLGILTSASV
+24 SLLGFLASASV
-35 WADGIVADPNAPRGQ
+35 WSDGIVADPNAPRGQ

-144 LVIANSAGINVN
+144 LVIANPAGINVN

-201 SDYTN
+201 NDYTN

-264 QNSIRNAG
+264 QNGIRNAG
-272 QIFARAGEVRLDAA
+272 QIFARAGEVRIDAA

-299 EAGSANLSAV
+299 EATTPAVV
-309 RIQSQH
+309 RIQSQG

-345 AQIQTG
+345 AQIQANT
-351 ALHNSGQISG
+351 LHNSGQISG

-384 LALHSAQLTNS
+384 LALHSAQLNNS

-436 HATTPIAL
+436 RATAPIAL
-444 AEGKINVQRLDN
+444 AEGKINVWQLDN

-487 TGETLNNAGGKISAQ
+487 MGETLNNAGGKISAQ
-502 NAAVSVAQFHNRQGQ
+502 NAAVSVAQFHNQQGQ
-517 LAAEQIRVDS
+517 VAAEQMLVDS

-556 RSDKNTQ
+556 RSDKNSQ
-563 LALSGSLKNQ
+563 LTLSGSLKNQ

-580 GAVSIQGQATASP
+580 GAVSIQGHATASP

-638 NNLTAGRKL
+638 NNLAAGRKL
-647 TLRTEGNLTNRH
+647 TLRSEGNLTNRH
-659 QLHADEAVVVAARQI
+659 QLQGDEAVVIAARQI
-674 DNQASGVIQSGQ
+674 DNQAGGVIQAGQ
-686 STQLSADNITNRG
+686 STQLSADNITTNRG

-710 SLNTLTNTGTGRIYG
+710 SLKTLTNTGTGRIYG
-725 DHVALSAQDVVNREE
+725 DHVALSAQDVVNKEE

-751 AARQRLDIGAKTV
+751 AARERLDIGAKTIQNLGSGFNRIENGQAV
-764 TNQEDALLFSDGGLF
+764 QGTSSLISSEGTLHIGG
-779 VGRQLNERHQA
+779 QLNEQQQA
-790 EGTAE
+790 VGTADNLTNISARIESAGHAHIGSKTLSNQNSDFSVETYLAEQTPQVRDYARSGENTYYQAGKDGEFDDSRGKKDQDTANFVLKDGTAIEGRTWHVRDYHKNIYRE
-795 RVHNGSATIESI
+795 RVTS
-807 GDMVIDAKN
+807 
-816 LANRNN
+816 
-822 HFSIRHVPINDPTA
+822 
-836 DIQPFQVGAVEKH
+836 
-849 HEIAAKGDPQ
+849 
-859 RLPFSRFKVVGFSR
+859 SRPG
-873 ATKLVDKAANEYSDA
+873 
-888 DYELGRTPIP
+888 
-898 DSKMDYSP
+898 
-906 NSKLWRYFG
+906 
-915 IEPPKGEPK
+915 
-924 IPSVE
+924 
-929 KAEKPAALPEGTC
+929 
-942 DSAHASYNAAAC
+942 
-954 QSYQQA
+954 
-960 WQKYETDKAEIEAYT
+960 
-975 QWEEQNAALFNALND
+975 
-990 KVAAYNSQFHR
+990 
-1001 EIKDYTD
+1001 
-1008 FVFERRRYRDQIA
+1008 QIL
-1021 SSKPGNI
+1021 
-1028 RVGGNA
+1028 VGGNLSLDGNELNNDKSEILVG
-1034 QFTGAM
+1034 GAISYSGQANKINNSEVLGYE
-1040 TNDQSNILIGKQ
+1040 TTQTVGQQWNSVPQKKWYSGKRR
-1052 LFGGLERIHNVSMP
+1052 LRRIEVDYRDYNQ
-1066 AFEYVKDNGTRQYT
+1066 TRSST
-1080 YTRWRGGFKRYHTRE
+1080 Y
-1095 WGNKDPYNP
+1095 
-1104 PAERH
+1104 
-1109 QINLNVS
+1109 NLNISRADEHVS
-1116 DVQENVSVTP
+1116 HLPAQLDNPENV
-1126 NKPTDLYG
+1126 TDLAAPTIHG
-1134 SGGGQVSPIN
+1134 AQ
-1144 VPNARSDQ
+1144 R
-1152 NQNRIQLPNSSLY
+1152 NQLSTVVLPNSSLY
-1165 STQPNHPDYL
+1165 STQPNNPNYL
-1175 IETDPAFTNYRRWL
+1175 IETDPAFTNYRQWL
-1189 GSDYLLAAFDPVN
+1189 GSDYLLAALDPTN

-1229 LDGYDNDEAQLKA
+1229 LDGYDNDEDQLKA

-1278 NQTVTLK
+1278 NQTITLK

-1348 QIRGEKVWVEAQN
+1348 QIRGEKVWLDAQN

-1444 QIVSEH
+1444 QIISEH

-1455 GTVATERHESYGRLS
+1455 GTVATERHESYGNLS

-1564 SSVTGKTVYM
+1564 SSVTGKTVYLS
-1574 NGDNI
+1574 GDNI

-1594 DARKDIDVQ
+1594 DARNDIDVQ

-1615 ERKKSGFAVSVSH
+1615 ERKKSGFAASISH
-1628 AKLNVGYNKSRSNV
+1628 GSLNVGYNKSRNNV

-1661 HTVLT
+1661 HTVFT

-1688 KTVDIDAA
+1688 KSVDIDAA
-1696 SLLQQENLTQSSKS
+1696 SLLQKENLTQSSKS

-1728 RYWDGIKATRKR
+1728 RYWDGIKAARNRK
-1740 QGTVRDK
+1740 GNVRDK

-1760 EPLTPSSGLSITRN
+1760 EPLTPSVGFSLTRN
-1774 TSSHSINETRTE
+1774 TSSQSINETRTE

-1797 VRINAT
+1797 VRIHAT

-1817 GGLQLQAANGEI
+1817 GGLQLHADNGEI
-1829 HNLAAQEKSDVESSG
+1829 HNLAVQETSNVESSS
-1844 FNRTSGLMGGGS
+1844 FNKTSGIMNGGG
-1856 IASRFIGSKTET
+1856 IAKIFIGNKTET
-1868 THEHNRSIQEVA
+1868 SQDHNSSIQEVA
-1880 STIGDGSPLG
+1880 STIGDGSPAG
-1890 SVFEAQGYTQIGS
+1890 SVFTANGYTQIGS

-1917 IQIKAGEATQSNNRH
+1917 IQIKAGEATQRNDHH
-1932 YNFTQKGI
+1932 YTFTQKGI

-1987 ASQAINKIGSGSKG
+1987 ASQAINKMGSGSKG

-2046 ATGSGKDSN
+2046 ATGAGKDSN

-2163 TVRAAN
+2163 AVRAAN

-2255 NRFQSGSISQTDLHN
+2255 NRFQSSSISQTDLHN

-2288 GETLGQGAQNNSKL
+2288 GETLGQGTQNNSKL

-2324 QESTTKSGIG
+2324 QESTTHSGIG

-2339 LTDEAGQIA
+2339 LTDEAGQLA

-2358 QLAYTDIRTEDARTQ
+2358 QLAYTDIRTEDASQQ

-2381 DASEVQNELDLQR
+2381 DADKVQNELDLQR
-2394 DVSQKFAPVAAQTVA
+2394 EVSQQFSHNADIVRAEFNKDLDALNEKIKTEKDPEKQKEYEQQRDKLQQRQVFFNMVVAALSAPTDSAAGIAAATAAPAISYGIGQEFKNNKLKNEKDGGNRPTEGSATHIASHMALGAVVSA
-2409 WTADKL
+2409 LGGNDAVSGALAAGGAEALVPLFSKAMYGTTDPEKLTAADK
-2415 GNIQNY
+2415 QN
-2421 ERVQIAKANLQ
+2421 
-2432 EQLKDAQNPE
+2432 
-2442 QIAQLQ
+2442 
-2448 QQLALADQY
+2448 
-2457 LSDHQTEYNTW
+2457 LSNMAR
-2468 KEGGLGRAA
+2468 LF
-2477 LHAGV
+2477 
-2482 GALLTGDAQGAVG
+2482 GAAVG
-2495 AGTSSLAAPYLN
+2495 ATTGNGTANGYANVAQGGMNAGNAVENNENMITAFGIHPNGAANLN
-2507 QVGDKFGGA
+2507 RAQTFYESQIRA
-2516 GKLLTDT
+2516 GKSVDEANQALRDYLTSCKDCQEWRDST
-2523 LGGAAIGVLTGGST
+2523 FVKATNGFVNAIVDGVLEPPREVADVISVGSNVVLKT
-2537 GAAVA
+2537 DFPVNRSFIGKKAENGATILELTQDALFNAATVHPAVGAAVSSYNMGTAINEKDPEKFGRSVA
-2542 GANADWFNRQLHP
+2542 GIAGSFITAKATGNPSYTVEFPGVQSSNLGMARWQRGSVSIPTVKKVSGNNTNTAKLSSKPEWLKERMEAGNAFNRQRAHAYP
-2555 DERNWIRSHAAE
+2555 YNEIYIERNLNRAN
-2567 FAGLLGIT
+2567 G
-2575 PEEAEKRLSQ
+2575 EK
-2585 QAARQTDLLWM
+2585 T
-2596 LTLEKVID
+2596 
-2604 EPAQQFLAQA
+2604 
-2614 KNQSFVNENNKKQTF
+2614 
-2629 FTTQGKQFLRPE
+2629 
-2641 YFADKADGD
+2641 
-2650 IGFYRK
+2650 
-2656 NLISRNNSDVTT
+2656 
-2668 GAKQLARKFGQ
+2668 
-2679 KVIED
+2679 
-2684 AKSEYDK
+2684 
-2691 FNQGRMRYLK
+2691 RY
-2701 NAASASL
+2701 
-2708 NTAKSVGAS
+2708 T
-2717 AVKSTW
+2717 
-2723 NCVANFNNCTKN
+2723 
-2735 AEKQVREHFVE
+2735 R
-2746 TGEALGTGA
+2746 
-2755 GSMAVNDLKSIYGQD
+2755 
-2770 VRGAQ
+2770 
-2775 AGLWALNAVDGLASA
+2775 VDSY
-2790 TGAAKAL
+2790 
-2797 NLLKTGKL
+2797 N
-2805 SATQL
+2805 
-2810 AAKIKKQAPIVP
+2810 
-2822 NGKAFDFT
+2822 
-2830 SGTLIPHQTVK
+2830 PHK
-2841 LTQAQ
+2841 
-2846 KLSNGTTLPAGTIAR
+2846 
-2861 LTDKGVEATLPNG
+2861 
-2874 KNVSYAGVTEQRAL
+2874 
-2888 PKPNS
+2888 
-2893 SAPKIRPNGTVEL
+2893 
-2906 FTDSKGVQIP
+2906 
-2916 GAVGVSPSDPMAV
+2916 
-2929 ARDARFM
+2929 
-2936 PNIPTGSQARVIAN
+2936 
-2950 NPYIPKPE
+2950 
-2958 GKFTIMDYLPEA
+2958 
-2970 ARITKKGGEIVINGT
+2970 GEIVSRKFTQFSDIQTSTAVGYIKELTRKYTVGKSIANVPSSRNKGLVGKKLEGKYILEVPVQNKPIPIDILNEARKNNVIIRDVNG
-2985 SNNKYLRGIPNET
+2985 KIY
-2998 ELARMG
+2998 
-3004 LRLKYN
+3004 K
-3010 GPLKEE
+3010 
-3016 FKRLEFHKSTGANL
+3016 
-3030 DSKNL
+3030 
-3035 KTIVFEKVK
+3035 

>member
-674 DNQASGVIQSGQ
+674 DNQAGGVIQSGQ
-686 STQLSADNITNRG
+686 STQLTADNITNRG

-725 DHVALSAQDVVNREE
+725 DHVALSAQDVVNKEE
-740 TVNGETKAGVI
+740 TANGETKAGVI
-751 AARQRLDIGAKTV
+751 AARERLDIGAKTIQNLGSGFNRIENGQAV
-764 TNQEDALLFSDGGLF
+764 QGTSSLISSEGTLHIGG
-779 VGRQLNERHQA
+779 QLNEQHQA
-790 EGTAE
+790 VGTADNLTNISARIESAGHAHIGSKTLSNQNSDFSVETYLAEQTPQIRDYARSGENIYYQAGKDGEFDEYRGKKDQTTAKFVLKDGAVIEGKTWHVRDYHTNIYRE
-795 RVHNGSATIESI
+795 RVTS
-807 GDMVIDAKN
+807 
-816 LANRNN
+816 
-822 HFSIRHVPINDPTA
+822 
-836 DIQPFQVGAVEKH
+836 
-849 HEIAAKGDPQ
+849 
-859 RLPFSRFKVVGFSR
+859 SRPG
-873 ATKLVDKAANEYSDA
+873 
-888 DYELGRTPIP
+888 
-898 DSKMDYSP
+898 
-906 NSKLWRYFG
+906 
-915 IEPPKGEPK
+915 
-924 IPSVE
+924 
-929 KAEKPAALPEGTC
+929 
-942 DSAHASYNAAAC
+942 
-954 QSYQQA
+954 
-960 WQKYETDKAEIEAYT
+960 
-975 QWEEQNAALFNALND
+975 
-990 KVAAYNSQFHR
+990 
-1001 EIKDYTD
+1001 
-1008 FVFERRRYRDQIA
+1008 QIL
-1021 SSKPGNI
+1021 
-1028 RVGGNA
+1028 VGGNLSLEGNELNNDKSEILVG
-1034 QFTGAM
+1034 GAISYSGQADKINNVEVLGHE
-1040 TNDQSNILIGKQ
+1040 TTQTIGRQWNSVSKEGWYKRGKWQRRTEVDYRDYNQTQS
-1052 LFGGLERIHNVSMP
+1052 
-1066 AFEYVKDNGTRQYT
+1066 AT
-1080 YTRWRGGFKRYHTRE
+1080 Y
-1095 WGNKDPYNP
+1095 
-1104 PAERH
+1104 
-1109 QINLNVS
+1109 NLNVARVDDHIS
-1116 DVQENVSVTP
+1116 NLPAQLGNPADVTGLVAPSIHGAQRKQLSTVV
-1126 NKPTDLYG
+1126 
-1134 SGGGQVSPIN
+1134 
-1144 VPNARSDQ
+1144 
-1152 NQNRIQLPNSSLY
+1152 LPNSSLY
-1165 STQPNHPDYL
+1165 STQPNNPNYL
-1175 IETDPAFTNYRRWL
+1175 IETDPAFTNYRQWL

-1278 NQTVTLK
+1278 NQTITLK

-1348 QIRGEKVWVEAQN
+1348 QIRGEKVWLDAQN

-1374 LLSLTADQ
+1374 LLSLSADQ

-1394 KQNGNTVVDRV
+1394 KQNGNTVVDKV

-1421 IQSKHDTHLNG
+1421 IQSQHDTHLNG

-1444 QIVSEH
+1444 QIISEH

-1455 GTVATERHESYGRLS
+1455 GTVATERHESYGSLN

-1513 LTALQAGHNIQISE
+1513 LTALQAGHDIQISE

-1544 VLSKRSSL
+1544 FLSKRSQL

-1564 SSVTGKTVYM
+1564 SSVTGKLVYM
-1574 NGDNI
+1574 DAGHDLN
-1579 RAVGSSIVSDELTVL
+1579 VVSSDIVSEQKAQLHAGHNTQLTTAQSYYN
-1594 DARKDIDVQ
+1594 DRESHQ
-1603 AATSRYH
+1603 T
-1610 DIETS
+1610 
-1615 ERKKSGFAVSVSH
+1615 KK
-1628 AKLNVGYNKSRSNV
+1628 
-1642 GHDADLQVA
+1642 
-1651 EAAQIGSLKG
+1651 
-1661 HTVLT
+1661 
-1666 AGNHVQVTGSN
+1666 
-1677 LLAGKDIDIQA
+1677 
-1688 KTVDIDAA
+1688 
-1696 SLLQQENLTQSSKS
+1696 
-1710 SGFNVGINLKPGE
+1710 
-1723 VRQFS
+1723 
-1728 RYWDGIKATRKR
+1728 
-1740 QGTVRDK
+1740 
-1747 AHTWEKNHLAGAL
+1747 
-1760 EPLTPSSGLSITRN
+1760 
-1774 TSSHSINETRTE
+1774 
-1786 ATGSKVQAGGV
+1786 
-1797 VRINAT
+1797 
-1803 DGDINIK
+1803 
-1810 GSNVFGK
+1810 
-1817 GGLQLQAANGEI
+1817 
-1829 HNLAAQEKSDVESSG
+1829 
-1844 FNRTSGLMGGGS
+1844 SGLMGTGG
-1856 IASRFIGSKTET
+1856 IGFTVGSKQDQFTQT
-1868 THEHNRSIQEVA
+1868 SQVVQQVG
-1880 STIGDGSPLG
+1880 STAGSLNGDALITAGNQYS
-1890 SVFEAQGYTQIGS
+1890 QIGS
-1903 NLLSGGHVDIYAKN
+1903 TVSTPKGRITIDAAKINIADAKN
-1917 IQIKAGEATQSNNRH
+1917 IQIGESEYVHQ
-1932 YNFTQKGI
+1932 QKGLTI
-1940 TVGVNAPITQ
+1940 ALSTPITDLAQQ
-1950 AIDSAQSAVRSL
+1950 AIDTAKNAKQVGQSKNARVN
-1962 EQAEQSGKQRTQ
+1962 
-1974 AMAVANAGMQAYQ
+1974 AMAAANTAMQAYQ
-1987 ASQAINKIGSGSKG
+1987 TGQAINKIQSGKTSAT
-2001 GGKGGSNGVSIS
+2001 SVGVSI
-2013 VTYGEQRNQSHSE
+2013 TYGEQKNRQTSSSYHTES
-2026 IQDQQANASRIL
+2026 QASQLLSGAGPVVL
-2038 AEGQVRLH
+2038 M
-2046 ATGSGKDSN
+2046 ATGQGKDSQIN
-2055 IKIEGSDVLGKQ
+2055 ITGSDVIGKG
-2067 GTFLFADN
+2067 GTHLYADGGIN
-2075 QIDLLAAEQHHS
+2075 IQAAKNTHS
-2087 EHHRNKNEGW
+2087 EHSRNSNKGW
-2097 NAGVAVSADKGAS
+2097 NAGVSLNFGSGIS
-2110 LGFTAGGNL
+2110 LGITAGGNK
-2119 GKGHADGEQ
+2119 GKGYTDAEQ

-2134 HVGSAGSPTVIVSGG
+2134 HVGSKEGPTVVMSGG

-2163 TVRAAN
+2163 AVRAAN

-2218 QSGLFAGEDG
+2218 QSGLFAGDDG

-2245 SAQSAEAQGK
+2245 ASQSAEEQGK
-2255 NRFQSGSISQTDLHN
+2255 NRFQSGSLSQIDLHN

-2281 GASVALS
+2281 GTSVAVS
-2288 GETLGQGAQNNSKL
+2288 GKTLGQEQQAGKIQLSDVASQNAS
-2302 TTVADKNSQGFN
+2302 GFSS
-2314 GVGYGRDSDH
+2314 GYGHDSDH
-2324 QESTTKSGIG
+2324 QESTTQSGIG

-2339 LTDEAGQIA
+2339 LTDEAGQLA
-2348 KTGYGTDKAI
+2348 KTGYGTDKAA
-2358 QLAYTDIRTEDARTQ
+2358 QLAYTDIRTEDASQQ

-2381 DASEVQNELDLQR
+2381 DADKVQSELDLQR
-2394 DVSQKFAPVAAQTVA
+2394 TVSQEFSQTSQQVNKAINQKIDAINSKLEKGNLSDAEKTKLETQRDNWQYSKVLLNMVASGLSAPTQSGAGIAAATAAPAVSYEIGQYFKAQGQEGSLKHIVAHAV
-2409 WTADKL
+2409 L
-2415 GNIQNY
+2415 GAAVSAAGDNN
-2421 ERVQIAKANLQ
+2421 
-2432 EQLKDAQNPE
+2432 
-2442 QIAQLQ
+2442 
-2448 QQLALADQY
+2448 ALA
-2457 LSDHQTEYNTW
+2457 
-2468 KEGGLGRAA
+2468 
-2477 LHAGV
+2477 
-2482 GALLTGDAQGAVG
+2482 GALS
-2495 AGTSSLAAPYLN
+2495 AGGSEAAAPLISQWLY
-2507 QVGDKFGGA
+2507 QEADGS
-2516 GKLLTDT
+2516 KLTAEQKDT
-2523 LGGAAIGVLTGGST
+2523 VNAITSALGAAT
-2537 GAAVA
+2537 GAAVGGTATDVAQGSLNAQNAVENNFGVIPLPAPSPVLPFHNSSSGMTREEQLLLGRTSSTDANEEAARELSKAASKAGRLIKATDGVVVGTVICLFDSRCPSVSEASQSIWDDVMGNQNSGSSTDAEQKSTQGTAQSNRQSQAAA
-2542 GANADWFNRQLHP
+2542 GAPMPPNPDDDKNRRNQHQQ
-2555 DERNWIRSHAAE
+2555 ER
-2567 FAGLLGIT
+2567 
-2575 PEEAEKRLSQ
+2575 
-2585 QAARQTDLLWM
+2585 
-2596 LTLEKVID
+2596 
-2604 EPAQQFLAQA
+2604 
-2614 KNQSFVNENNKKQTF
+2614 
-2629 FTTQGKQFLRPE
+2629 
-2641 YFADKADGD
+2641 
-2650 IGFYRK
+2650 
-2656 NLISRNNSDVTT
+2656 
-2668 GAKQLARKFGQ
+2668 
-2679 KVIED
+2679 
-2684 AKSEYDK
+2684 
-2691 FNQGRMRYLK
+2691 
-2701 NAASASL
+2701 
-2708 NTAKSVGAS
+2708 
-2717 AVKSTW
+2717 
-2723 NCVANFNNCTKN
+2723 
-2735 AEKQVREHFVE
+2735 EKQVKQQISEEISKVEDIVSYKGREAASNGGLRKALE
-2746 TGEALGTGA
+2746 DYAKTGE
-2755 GSMAVNDLKSIYGQD
+2755 K
-2770 VRGAQ
+2770 
-2775 AGLWALNAVDGLASA
+2775 
-2790 TGAAKAL
+2790 
-2797 NLLKTGKL
+2797 
-2805 SATQL
+2805 
-2810 AAKIKKQAPIVP
+2810 
-2822 NGKAFDFT
+2822 
-2830 SGTLIPHQTVK
+2830 
-2841 LTQAQ
+2841 
-2846 KLSNGTTLPAGTIAR
+2846 
-2861 LTDKGVEATLPNG
+2861 
-2874 KNVSYAGVTEQRAL
+2874 
-2888 PKPNS
+2888 
-2893 SAPKIRPNGTVEL
+2893 
-2906 FTDSKGVQIP
+2906 
-2916 GAVGVSPSDPMAV
+2916 VGVRNPSNHIQK
-2929 ARDARFM
+2929 ARDNLR
-2936 PNIPTGSQARVIAN
+2936 TLSKQE
-2950 NPYIPKPE
+2950 K
-2958 GKFTIMDYLPEA
+2958 
-2970 ARITKKGGEIVINGT
+2970 RIKNSTLNENDKNELLNRIKAIRDEIEPAYNKAISRENHTK
-2985 SNNKYLRGIPNET
+2985 
-2998 ELARMG
+2998 
-3004 LRLKYN
+3004 
-3010 GPLKEE
+3010 
-3016 FKRLEFHKSTGANL
+3016 
-3030 DSKNL
+3030 
-3035 KTIVFEKVK
+3035 

>member
-1 MPSTTVKKHKQRSQR
+1 MSSTTVKKHKKHPQR
-16 FALRPLAV
+16 FILRPLAV
-24 SLLGILTSASV
+24 SLLGFLASASV
-35 WADGIVADPNAPRGQ
+35 WSDGIVADPNALRGQ

-144 LVIANSAGINVN
+144 LVIANPAGINVN

-165 VTLGVGNAAIQD
+165 VTLGAGNAVIQD
-177 GQYAGIVGGSGSLN
+177 GQYAGITAGSGSLN
-191 IAAGGLDASR
+191 IAAGGLDTSR
-201 SDYTN
+201 NDYTN

-232 DTAAQP
+232 DTATQP

-264 QNSIRNAG
+264 QNGIRNAG
-272 QIFARAGEVRLDAA
+272 QIFARAGEVRIDAA

-299 EAGSANLSAV
+299 EAGSANPSAV

-384 LALHSAQLTNS
+384 LALHSAQLNNS

-444 AEGKINVQRLDN
+444 AEGKINALRLDN

-487 TGETLNNAGGKISAQ
+487 TGETLNNAHGKISAQ
-502 NAAVSVAQFHNRQGQ
+502 NADIAVRQFNNQQGQ
-517 LAAEQIRVDS
+517 VAAEQMRVDS

-537 DAQALQL
+537 DARALQL

-573 QGQISSA
+573 KGQISSA

-593 TLNNDQGSIL
+593 TLDNDQGSIL

-659 QLHADEAVVVAARQI
+659 QLHGDEAVVVAARQI
-674 DNQASGVIQSGQ
+674 DNQAGGVIQSGH
-686 STQLSADNITNRG
+686 STQLTADNITNRG

-710 SLNTLTNTGTGRIYG
+710 SLKTLTNTGTGRIYG
-725 DHVALSAQDVVNREE
+725 DHVALSAQDVVNKEE

-751 AARQRLDIGAKTV
+751 AARERLDIGAKTIQNLGSGFNRIENGQAV
-764 TNQEDALLFSDGGLF
+764 QGTSSLIGSEGTLHIGG
-779 VGRQLNERHQA
+779 QLNEQQQA
-790 EGTAE
+790 VGTADNLTNISARIESAGHAHIGSKTLSNQNSYFSTETYLAEQTPQVRDYARSGENTYYQAGKDGEFDDSRGKKDQDTANFVLKDGTAIEGRTWHVRDYHKNIYRE
-795 RVHNGSATIESI
+795 RVT
-807 GDMVIDAKN
+807 
-816 LANRNN
+816 
-822 HFSIRHVPINDPTA
+822 
-836 DIQPFQVGAVEKH
+836 
-849 HEIAAKGDPQ
+849 
-859 RLPFSRFKVVGFSR
+859 FSRPG
-873 ATKLVDKAANEYSDA
+873 
-888 DYELGRTPIP
+888 
-898 DSKMDYSP
+898 
-906 NSKLWRYFG
+906 
-915 IEPPKGEPK
+915 
-924 IPSVE
+924 
-929 KAEKPAALPEGTC
+929 
-942 DSAHASYNAAAC
+942 
-954 QSYQQA
+954 
-960 WQKYETDKAEIEAYT
+960 
-975 QWEEQNAALFNALND
+975 
-990 KVAAYNSQFHR
+990 
-1001 EIKDYTD
+1001 
-1008 FVFERRRYRDQIA
+1008 QIL
-1021 SSKPGNI
+1021 
-1028 RVGGNA
+1028 VGGNLSLDGNELNNDKGEILVG
-1034 QFTGAM
+1034 GAISYSGQADKINNSEVLGHE
-1040 TNDQSNILIGKQ
+1040 TTQTVGQQWNSVPKKKWYSGKRR
-1052 LFGGLERIHNVSMP
+1052 LRRIEVDYRDYNQ
-1066 AFEYVKDNGTRQYT
+1066 TRSST
-1080 YTRWRGGFKRYHTRE
+1080 Y
-1095 WGNKDPYNP
+1095 
-1104 PAERH
+1104 
-1109 QINLNVS
+1109 NLNISRADEHVS
-1116 DVQENVSVTP
+1116 HLPAQLDNPENVTGLVAPSIHGAQRNHLSTV
-1126 NKPTDLYG
+1126 
-1134 SGGGQVSPIN
+1134 V
-1144 VPNARSDQ
+1144 
-1152 NQNRIQLPNSSLY
+1152 LPNSSLY
-1165 STQPNHPDYL
+1165 STQPNNPNYL

-1229 LDGYDNDEAQLKA
+1229 LDGYDNDEDQLKA

-1348 QIRGEKVWVEAQN
+1348 QIRGEKVWLDAQN

-1374 LLSLTADQ
+1374 LLSLSADQ

-2046 ATGSGKDSN
+2046 ATGAGKDSN

-2288 GETLGQGAQNNSKL
+2288 GETLGQGTQNNSKL

-2339 LTDEAGQIA
+2339 LTDEAGQLA

-2358 QLAYTDIRTEDARTQ
+2358 QLAYTDIRTEDAGQQ

-2381 DASEVQNELDLQR
+2381 DADKVQSELDLQR
-2394 DVSQKFAPVAAQTVA
+2394 EVSQQFSHNADIVRAEFNKDLDALNEKIKTEKDPEKQKEYEQQRDKLQQRQVFFNMVVAALSAPTDSAAGIAAATAAPAISYGIGQEFKNNKLKNEKDGGNRPTEGSATHIASHMALGAVVSA
-2409 WTADKL
+2409 LGGNDAVSGALAAGGAEALVPLFSKAMYGTTDPEKLTAADK
-2415 GNIQNY
+2415 QN
-2421 ERVQIAKANLQ
+2421 
-2432 EQLKDAQNPE
+2432 
-2442 QIAQLQ
+2442 
-2448 QQLALADQY
+2448 
-2457 LSDHQTEYNTW
+2457 LSNMAR
-2468 KEGGLGRAA
+2468 LF
-2477 LHAGV
+2477 
-2482 GALLTGDAQGAVG
+2482 GAAVG
-2495 AGTSSLAAPYLN
+2495 AATGNGAANGYADVAQGGMNAGNAVENNENMITAFGIHPNGAANLN
-2507 QVGDKFGGA
+2507 RAQTFYESQIRA
-2516 GKLLTDT
+2516 GKSVDEANQALRDYLTSCKDCQEWRDST
-2523 LGGAAIGVLTGGST
+2523 FVKATNGFVNAIVDGVLEPPREVADVISVGSNVVLKT
-2537 GAAVA
+2537 DFPVNRSFIGKKAENGATILELTQDALFNAATVHPAVGAAVSSYNMGTAINEKDPEKFGRSVA
-2542 GANADWFNRQLHP
+2542 GIAGSFITAKATGNPSYTVEFPGVQSSNLGMARWQRGSVSIPTVKKVSGNNTNTAKLSSKPEWLKERMEAGNAFNRQRAHAYP
-2555 DERNWIRSHAAE
+2555 YNEIYIERNLNRAN
-2567 FAGLLGIT
+2567 G
-2575 PEEAEKRLSQ
+2575 EK
-2585 QAARQTDLLWM
+2585 T
-2596 LTLEKVID
+2596 
-2604 EPAQQFLAQA
+2604 
-2614 KNQSFVNENNKKQTF
+2614 
-2629 FTTQGKQFLRPE
+2629 
-2641 YFADKADGD
+2641 
-2650 IGFYRK
+2650 
-2656 NLISRNNSDVTT
+2656 
-2668 GAKQLARKFGQ
+2668 
-2679 KVIED
+2679 
-2684 AKSEYDK
+2684 
-2691 FNQGRMRYLK
+2691 RY
-2701 NAASASL
+2701 
-2708 NTAKSVGAS
+2708 T
-2717 AVKSTW
+2717 
-2723 NCVANFNNCTKN
+2723 
-2735 AEKQVREHFVE
+2735 R
-2746 TGEALGTGA
+2746 
-2755 GSMAVNDLKSIYGQD
+2755 
-2770 VRGAQ
+2770 
-2775 AGLWALNAVDGLASA
+2775 VDSY
-2790 TGAAKAL
+2790 
-2797 NLLKTGKL
+2797 N
-2805 SATQL
+2805 
-2810 AAKIKKQAPIVP
+2810 
-2822 NGKAFDFT
+2822 
-2830 SGTLIPHQTVK
+2830 PHK
-2841 LTQAQ
+2841 
-2846 KLSNGTTLPAGTIAR
+2846 
-2861 LTDKGVEATLPNG
+2861 
-2874 KNVSYAGVTEQRAL
+2874 
-2888 PKPNS
+2888 
-2893 SAPKIRPNGTVEL
+2893 
-2906 FTDSKGVQIP
+2906 
-2916 GAVGVSPSDPMAV
+2916 
-2929 ARDARFM
+2929 
-2936 PNIPTGSQARVIAN
+2936 
-2950 NPYIPKPE
+2950 
-2958 GKFTIMDYLPEA
+2958 
-2970 ARITKKGGEIVINGT
+2970 GEIVSRKFTQFSDIQTSTAVGYIKELTRKYTVGKSIANVPSSRNKGLVGKKLEGKYILEVPVQNKPIPIDILNEARKNNVIIRDVNG
-2985 SNNKYLRGIPNET
+2985 KIY
-2998 ELARMG
+2998 
-3004 LRLKYN
+3004 K
-3010 GPLKEE
+3010 
-3016 FKRLEFHKSTGANL
+3016 
-3030 DSKNL
+3030 
-3035 KTIVFEKVK
+3035 

>member
-1 MPSTTVKKHKQRSQR
+1 MSSTTVKKHKKHPQR
-16 FALRPLAV
+16 FILRPLAV
-24 SLLGILTSASV
+24 SLLGFLASASV
-35 WADGIVADPNAPRGQ
+35 WSDGIVADPNAPRGQ

-144 LVIANSAGINVN
+144 LVIANPAGINVN

-751 AARQRLDIGAKTV
+751 AARQRLDIGAKTIQNLGSGFNRIENGQAV
-764 TNQEDALLFSDGGLF
+764 QGTSSLIGSEGTLHIGG
-779 VGRQLNERHQA
+779 QLNEQQQA
-790 EGTAE
+790 VGTADNLTNISARIESAGHAHIGSKTLSNQNSYFSTETYLAEQTPQVRDYARSGENTYYQAGKDGEFDDSRGKKDQDTANFVLKDGTAIEGRTWHVRDYHKNIYRE
-795 RVHNGSATIESI
+795 RVT
-807 GDMVIDAKN
+807 
-816 LANRNN
+816 
-822 HFSIRHVPINDPTA
+822 
-836 DIQPFQVGAVEKH
+836 
-849 HEIAAKGDPQ
+849 
-859 RLPFSRFKVVGFSR
+859 FSRPG
-873 ATKLVDKAANEYSDA
+873 
-888 DYELGRTPIP
+888 
-898 DSKMDYSP
+898 
-906 NSKLWRYFG
+906 
-915 IEPPKGEPK
+915 
-924 IPSVE
+924 
-929 KAEKPAALPEGTC
+929 
-942 DSAHASYNAAAC
+942 
-954 QSYQQA
+954 
-960 WQKYETDKAEIEAYT
+960 
-975 QWEEQNAALFNALND
+975 
-990 KVAAYNSQFHR
+990 
-1001 EIKDYTD
+1001 
-1008 FVFERRRYRDQIA
+1008 QIL
-1021 SSKPGNI
+1021 
-1028 RVGGNA
+1028 VGGNLSLDGNELNNDKGEILVG
-1034 QFTGAM
+1034 GAISYSGQADKINNSEVLGHE
-1040 TNDQSNILIGKQ
+1040 TTQTVGQQWNSVPKKKWYSGKRR
-1052 LFGGLERIHNVSMP
+1052 LRRIEVDYRDYNQ
-1066 AFEYVKDNGTRQYT
+1066 TRSST
-1080 YTRWRGGFKRYHTRE
+1080 Y
-1095 WGNKDPYNP
+1095 
-1104 PAERH
+1104 
-1109 QINLNVS
+1109 NLNISRADEHVS
-1116 DVQENVSVTP
+1116 HLPAQLDNPENVTGLVAPSIHGAQRNHLSTV
-1126 NKPTDLYG
+1126 
-1134 SGGGQVSPIN
+1134 V
-1144 VPNARSDQ
+1144 
-1152 NQNRIQLPNSSLY
+1152 LPNSSLY
-1165 STQPNHPDYL
+1165 STQPNNPNYL

-1229 LDGYDNDEAQLKA
+1229 LDGYDNDEDQLKA

-1278 NQTVTLK
+1278 NQTITLQ

-1348 QIRGEKVWVEAQN
+1348 QIRGEKVWLDAQN

-1374 LLSLTADQ
+1374 LLSLSADQ
-1382 INASSTTATSGD
+1382 INVSSTTATSGD

-1444 QIVSEH
+1444 QIISEH

-1455 GTVATERHESYGRLS
+1455 GTVATERHESYGSLS

-1491 DLLVKAGNDIKIR
+1491 DLLIKAGNDIKIR

-1513 LTALQAGHNIQISE
+1513 LTALQAGHDIQISE
-1527 GRSTLDFDES
+1527 GRSTLNLDES
-1537 VYTQSKG
+1537 VYTTSKKL
-1544 VLSKRSSL
+1544 LSKSNHL

-1564 SSVTGKTVYM
+1564 SSVTGKLVYM
-1574 NGDNI
+1574 EAGHDLNV
-1579 RAVGSSIVSDELTVL
+1579 VGSDIVSEQKAQLHAGHNAQLTTAQSYYN
-1594 DARKDIDVQ
+1594 DRESHQ
-1603 AATSRYH
+1603 T
-1610 DIETS
+1610 
-1615 ERKKSGFAVSVSH
+1615 KK
-1628 AKLNVGYNKSRSNV
+1628 
-1642 GHDADLQVA
+1642 
-1651 EAAQIGSLKG
+1651 
-1661 HTVLT
+1661 
-1666 AGNHVQVTGSN
+1666 
-1677 LLAGKDIDIQA
+1677 
-1688 KTVDIDAA
+1688 
-1696 SLLQQENLTQSSKS
+1696 
-1710 SGFNVGINLKPGE
+1710 
-1723 VRQFS
+1723 
-1728 RYWDGIKATRKR
+1728 
-1740 QGTVRDK
+1740 
-1747 AHTWEKNHLAGAL
+1747 
-1760 EPLTPSSGLSITRN
+1760 
-1774 TSSHSINETRTE
+1774 
-1786 ATGSKVQAGGV
+1786 
-1797 VRINAT
+1797 
-1803 DGDINIK
+1803 
-1810 GSNVFGK
+1810 
-1817 GGLQLQAANGEI
+1817 
-1829 HNLAAQEKSDVESSG
+1829 
-1844 FNRTSGLMGGGS
+1844 SGLMGTGG
-1856 IASRFIGSKTET
+1856 IGFTVGSKQDRFTQT
-1868 THEHNRSIQEVA
+1868 SQVVQQVG
-1880 STIGDGSPLG
+1880 STAGSLNGDALITAGNQYS
-1890 SVFEAQGYTQIGS
+1890 QIGS
-1903 NLLSGGHVDIYAKN
+1903 TVSTPKGRITIDAAKINIADAKN
-1917 IQIKAGEATQSNNRH
+1917 IQIGESEYVHQ
-1932 YNFTQKGI
+1932 QKGLTI
-1940 TVGVNAPITQ
+1940 ALSTPITDLAQQ
-1950 AIDSAQSAVRSL
+1950 AIDTAKNAKQVGQSKNARVN
-1962 EQAEQSGKQRTQ
+1962 
-1974 AMAVANAGMQAYQ
+1974 AMAAANTAMQAYQ
-1987 ASQAINKIGSGSKG
+1987 TGQAINKIQSGKTSAT
-2001 GGKGGSNGVSIS
+2001 SVGVSI
-2013 VTYGEQRNQSHSE
+2013 TYGEQKNRQTSSSYHTES
-2026 IQDQQANASRIL
+2026 QASQLLSGAGPVVL
-2038 AEGQVRLH
+2038 M
-2046 ATGSGKDSN
+2046 ATGQGKDSQIN
-2055 IKIEGSDVLGKQ
+2055 ITGSDVIGKG
-2067 GTFLFADN
+2067 GTHLYADGGIN
-2075 QIDLLAAEQHHS
+2075 IQAAKNTHS
-2087 EHHRNKNEGW
+2087 EHSHNTSKGW
-2097 NAGVAVSADKGAS
+2097 NAGVSLNFGSGIS
-2110 LGFTAGGNL
+2110 LGITAGGNK
-2119 GKGHADGEQ
+2119 GKGYTDAEQ

-2134 HVGSAGSPTVIVSGG
+2134 HVGSKEGPTVVMSGG

-2245 SAQSAEAQGK
+2245 ASQSAEEQGK
-2255 NRFQSGSISQTDLHN
+2255 NRFQSGSISQIDLHN

-2281 GASVALS
+2281 GTSVAVS
-2288 GETLGQGAQNNSKL
+2288 GKSLGQEQQAGKIQLSDVARQNPS
-2302 TTVADKNSQGFN
+2302 GFSS
-2314 GVGYGRDSDH
+2314 GYGHDSDH

-2339 LTDEAGQIA
+2339 LTDENGQLA
-2348 KTGYGTDKAI
+2348 KTGYGTDKAA
-2358 QLAYTDIRTEDARTQ
+2358 QLAYTDIRSEDASQQ

-2381 DASEVQNELDLQR
+2381 DADKVQNELDLQR
-2394 DVSQKFAPVAAQTVA
+2394 NVSQQFSQTVGTAQGMLNEKIDALKQQQEAGEITKAEYAQKLKQLQHSQVFLNMVAAALSAPTDSA
-2409 WTADKL
+2409 AGIAAATAAPAISYGIGQEFKKHNKEGSATHIASHMAL
-2415 GNIQNY
+2415 GAVVSALGGN
-2421 ERVQIAKANLQ
+2421 
-2432 EQLKDAQNPE
+2432 DAVSG
-2442 QIAQLQ
+2442 
-2448 QQLALADQY
+2448 ALAAGGAEALVPLFSQAIYDTKDPEKLTAEQKQN
-2457 LSDHQTEYNTW
+2457 LSNMAR
-2468 KEGGLGRAA
+2468 LF
-2477 LHAGV
+2477 
-2482 GALLTGDAQGAVG
+2482 GAAVG
-2495 AGTSSLAAPYLN
+2495 AATSNGAANGYANVAQGSLNAGVAWENNGGVMDRPDGLTPDERALRERANRIYRDNVEAKNLYIQSYEEYQLKADYLATKEILVGTWDSIRHPIDTLTTIAEALSSPKQTVNNLIMTYQDWKTIRDSAYINDPKLAARMDAMFNARIGANVTFIIVSGGTASAITKSSAALKAANTIKSAANSKVWQPVNQALQKVRLARELSKAADNLPPVPLKPVPAILQDIGKPTAAQVAEAARRIAEYRKAKNARGGNFGYLDGVIN
-2507 QVGDKFGGA
+2507 
-2516 GKLLTDT
+2516 GKKVDNRMWRSTSTKDT
-2523 LGGAAIGVLTGGST
+2523 LGEPKIFTATEVKGINGRTWLRDVDSEYRMLNNLAHELGAKPGYVYPQFRGSLTIVSEYPYC
-2537 GAAVA
+2537 ASCNNV
-2542 GANADWFNRQLHP
+2542 
-2555 DERNWIRSHAAE
+2555 I
-2567 FAGLLGIT
+2567 
-2575 PEEAEKRLSQ
+2575 Q
-2585 QAARQTDLLWM
+2585 QFKTM
-2596 LTLEKVID
+2596 FPNIKLTL
-2604 EPAQQFLAQA
+2604 
-2614 KNQSFVNENNKKQTF
+2614 
-2629 FTTQGKQFLRPE
+2629 
-2641 YFADKADGD
+2641 
-2650 IGFYRK
+2650 
-2656 NLISRNNSDVTT
+2656 
-2668 GAKQLARKFGQ
+2668 
-2679 KVIED
+2679 
-2684 AKSEYDK
+2684 
-2691 FNQGRMRYLK
+2691 
-2701 NAASASL
+2701 
-2708 NTAKSVGAS
+2708 
-2717 AVKSTW
+2717 
-2723 NCVANFNNCTKN
+2723 
-2735 AEKQVREHFVE
+2735 
-2746 TGEALGTGA
+2746 
-2755 GSMAVNDLKSIYGQD
+2755 
-2770 VRGAQ
+2770 
-2775 AGLWALNAVDGLASA
+2775 
-2790 TGAAKAL
+2790 
-2797 NLLKTGKL
+2797 
-2805 SATQL
+2805 
-2810 AAKIKKQAPIVP
+2810 
-2822 NGKAFDFT
+2822 
-2830 SGTLIPHQTVK
+2830 
-2841 LTQAQ
+2841 
-2846 KLSNGTTLPAGTIAR
+2846 
-2861 LTDKGVEATLPNG
+2861 
-2874 KNVSYAGVTEQRAL
+2874 
-2888 PKPNS
+2888 
-2893 SAPKIRPNGTVEL
+2893 
-2906 FTDSKGVQIP
+2906 
-2916 GAVGVSPSDPMAV
+2916 
-2929 ARDARFM
+2929 
-2936 PNIPTGSQARVIAN
+2936 
-2950 NPYIPKPE
+2950 
-2958 GKFTIMDYLPEA
+2958 
-2970 ARITKKGGEIVINGT
+2970 ING
-2985 SNNKYLRGIPNET
+2985 
-2998 ELARMG
+2998 
-3004 LRLKYN
+3004 
-3010 GPLKEE
+3010 
-3016 FKRLEFHKSTGANL
+3016 
-3030 DSKNL
+3030 
-3035 KTIVFEKVK
+3035 VK

>member
-1 MPSTTVKKHKQRSQR
+1 MSSTTVKKHKKHPQR
-16 FALRPLAV
+16 FILRPLAV
-24 SLLGILTSASV
+24 SLLGFLASASV
-35 WADGIVADPNAPRGQ
+35 WSDGIVADPNAPRGQ

-144 LVIANSAGINVN
+144 LVIANPAGINVN

-165 VTLGVGNAAIQD
+165 VTLGAGNAVIQD
-177 GQYAGIVGGSGSLN
+177 GRYTGIAQGVGRLN
-191 IAAGGLDASR
+191 IAGGGLDASR
-201 SDYTN
+201 NDYTN

-246 ALGGMYAGTIHL
+246 ALGGMYAGIIHL

-272 QIFARAGEVRLDAA
+272 QIFARAGEVHLDAA
-286 GNVVNSGSMVATG
+286 GNVVNSGSIVATG
-299 EAGSANLSAV
+299 EAGSATPSAV

-345 AQIQTG
+345 AQIQANT
-351 ALHNSGQISG
+351 LHNSGQISG

-384 LALHSAQLTNS
+384 LALHSAQLNNS

-475 NQGQLHLKQLTA
+475 NQGQLNLKQLTA
-487 TGETLNNAGGKISAQ
+487 MGETLNNAGGKISAQ

-517 LAAEQIRVDS
+517 VAAEQMQVHS

-674 DNQASGVIQSGQ
+674 DNQAGGVIQSGH

-725 DHVALSAQDVVNREE
+725 DHVALSAQDVVNKEE
-740 TVNGETKAGVI
+740 TANGETKAGVI

-779 VGRQLNERHQA
+779 IGRQLNERHQA
-790 EGTAE
+790 EGTADG
-795 RVHNGSATIESI
+795 VHNGSATIESI
-807 GDMVIDAKN
+807 GDMVIDSKN

-836 DIQPFQVGAVEKH
+836 DIQSFQVGTVEKH

-859 RLPFSRFKVVGFSR
+859 RLPFSRFKEVKFGRKGTKGKV
-873 ATKLVDKAANEYSDA
+873 TKLVDKAANEYSDA

-906 NSKLWRYFG
+906 NSELWRYFG
-915 IEPPKGEPK
+915 IEPPKGGPK

-975 QWEEQNAALFNALND
+975 QWEDQNAALFNALNE
-990 KVAAYNSQFHR
+990 KVAAYNNQFHR

-1034 QFTGAM
+1034 QFTGEI

-1080 YTRWRGGFKRYHTRE
+1080 YTRWRGWIRGHKRY
-1095 WGNKDPYNP
+1095 WDDKAPYNP

-1109 QINLNVS
+1109 QINLNIS

-1134 SGGGQVSPIN
+1134 SGGGQVSPLN

-1152 NQNRIQLPNSSLY
+1152 NQNHIQLPINSLY
-1165 STQPNHPDYL
+1165 STQPNNPNYL

-1229 LDGYDNDEAQLKA
+1229 LDGYDNDEDQLKA

-1278 NQTVTLK
+1278 NQTITLK

-1322 DEIRNGGTIAGR
+1322 DDIRNGGTIAGR

-1348 QIRGEKVWVEAQN
+1348 QIRGEKVWLEAKN

-1374 LLSLTADQ
+1374 LLSLSADQ
-1382 INASSTTATSGD
+1382 INVSSTTATSGD

-1421 IQSKHDTHLNG
+1421 IQSQHDTHLNG

-1444 QIVSEH
+1444 QIISEH

-1455 GTVATERHESYGRLS
+1455 GTVATERHESYGSLN
-1470 DKNHRHVHQTAEVGT
+1470 DKNLRHVHQTAEVGT

-1513 LTALQAGHNIQISE
+1513 LTALQAGHDIQISE

-1544 VLSKRSSL
+1544 FLSKRSQL

-1564 SSVTGKTVYM
+1564 SSVTGKLVYM
-1574 NGDNI
+1574 DAGHDLNV
-1579 RAVGSSIVSDELTVL
+1579 VGSDIVSEQKAQLHAGHNTQLTTAQSYYN
-1594 DARKDIDVQ
+1594 DRESHQ
-1603 AATSRYH
+1603 T
-1610 DIETS
+1610 
-1615 ERKKSGFAVSVSH
+1615 KK
-1628 AKLNVGYNKSRSNV
+1628 
-1642 GHDADLQVA
+1642 
-1651 EAAQIGSLKG
+1651 
-1661 HTVLT
+1661 
-1666 AGNHVQVTGSN
+1666 
-1677 LLAGKDIDIQA
+1677 
-1688 KTVDIDAA
+1688 
-1696 SLLQQENLTQSSKS
+1696 
-1710 SGFNVGINLKPGE
+1710 
-1723 VRQFS
+1723 
-1728 RYWDGIKATRKR
+1728 
-1740 QGTVRDK
+1740 
-1747 AHTWEKNHLAGAL
+1747 
-1760 EPLTPSSGLSITRN
+1760 
-1774 TSSHSINETRTE
+1774 
-1786 ATGSKVQAGGV
+1786 
-1797 VRINAT
+1797 
-1803 DGDINIK
+1803 
-1810 GSNVFGK
+1810 
-1817 GGLQLQAANGEI
+1817 
-1829 HNLAAQEKSDVESSG
+1829 
-1844 FNRTSGLMGGGS
+1844 SGLMGTGG
-1856 IASRFIGSKTET
+1856 IGFTVGSKQDQFTQT
-1868 THEHNRSIQEVA
+1868 SQVVQQVG
-1880 STIGDGSPLG
+1880 STAGSLNGDALITAGNQYS
-1890 SVFEAQGYTQIGS
+1890 QIGS
-1903 NLLSGGHVDIYAKN
+1903 TVSTPKGRITIDAAKINIADAKN
-1917 IQIKAGEATQSNNRH
+1917 IQIGESEYVHQ
-1932 YNFTQKGI
+1932 QKGLTI
-1940 TVGVNAPITQ
+1940 ALSTPITDLAQQ
-1950 AIDSAQSAVRSL
+1950 AIDTAKNAKQVGQSKNARVN
-1962 EQAEQSGKQRTQ
+1962 
-1974 AMAVANAGMQAYQ
+1974 AMAAANTAMQAYQ
-1987 ASQAINKIGSGSKG
+1987 TGQAIGEIQSGKTSPTTV
-2001 GGKGGSNGVSIS
+2001 GVSI
-2013 VTYGEQRNQSHSE
+2013 TYGEQKNRQTSNSYHTES
-2026 IQDQQANASRIL
+2026 QASQLLSGAGPVVL
-2038 AEGQVRLH
+2038 M
-2046 ATGSGKDSN
+2046 ATGQGKDSQIN
-2055 IKIEGSDVLGKQ
+2055 ITGSDVIGKG
-2067 GTFLFADN
+2067 GTHLYADGGIN
-2075 QIDLLAAEQHHS
+2075 IQAAKNTHS
-2087 EHHRNKNEGW
+2087 EHSRNSNKGW
-2097 NAGVAVSADKGAS
+2097 NAGVSLNFGSGIS
-2110 LGFTAGGNL
+2110 LGITAGGNK
-2119 GKGHADGEQ
+2119 GKGYTDAEQ

-2134 HVGSAGSPTVIVSGG
+2134 HVGGAGSPTVIVSGG

-2180 YRSRQQNISAQVTVG
+2180 YHSRQQNIKGQVTVG

-2204 SQSKINAEHRSVSE
+2204 SKSKINAEHRSVSE
-2218 QSGLFAGEDG
+2218 QSGLFAGDDG

-2245 SAQSAEAQGK
+2245 ASQSAEEQGK

-2281 GASVALS
+2281 G
-2288 GETLGQGAQNNSKL
+2288 
-2302 TTVADKNSQGFN
+2302 TTVAVSGKALGQEQQIGNVQLNDVARQKPSGFSS
-2314 GVGYGRDSDH
+2314 GYGRDSDH

-2906 FTDSKGVQIP
+2906 FTDSKGVQIH

-2929 ARDARFM
+2929 ARDARSM

-2985 SNNKYLRGIPNET
+2985 PNNKYLRGIPNEA

-3016 FKRLEFHKSTGANL
+3016 FKRLKFHQSNGKDLRST
-3030 DSKNL
+3030 DY

>member
-1 MPSTTVKKHKQRSQR
+1 MSSTTVKKHKKHPQR
-16 FALRPLAV
+16 FILRPLAV
-24 SLLGILTSASV
+24 SLLGFLASASV
-35 WADGIVADPNAPRGQ
+35 WSDGIVADPNAPRGQ

-144 LVIANSAGINVN
+144 LVIANPAGINVN

-165 VTLGVGNAAIQD
+165 VTLGAGNAVIQD
-177 GQYAGIVGGSGSLN
+177 GRYTGIAQGVGSLN
-191 IAAGGLDASR
+191 IAGGGLDASR
-201 SDYTN
+201 NDYTN

-221 RLSVQAGGSSA
+221 RLSVQAGGTSA

-286 GNVVNSGSMVATG
+286 GNVVNSGSIVATG
-299 EAGSANLSAV
+299 EAGSATPSAV

-345 AQIQTG
+345 AQIQANT
-351 ALHNSGQISG
+351 LHNSGQISG

-384 LALHSAQLTNS
+384 LALHSAQLNNS

-466 DLSNTAQLS
+466 DLSNTAQLN
-475 NQGQLHLKQLTA
+475 NQGQLNLKQLTA
-487 TGETLNNAGGKISAQ
+487 MGETLNNAGGKISAQ

-517 LAAEQIRVDS
+517 VAAEQMQVHS

-580 GAVSIQGQATASP
+580 GAVSIQGHATASP
-593 TLNNDQGSIL
+593 TLDNDQGSIL

-625 DAEIAVRNDFTTE
+625 DADIALQDDFITE
-638 NNLTAGRKL
+638 NNFTAGHKL

-674 DNQASGVIQSGQ
+674 DNQAGGVIQSGQ
-686 STQLSADNITNRG
+686 STQLTADNITNRG

-704 GLTHLS
+704 GLTHVG

-751 AARQRLDIGAKTV
+751 AARQRLDIGAKTIQNLGSGFNRIENGQAV
-764 TNQEDALLFSDGGLF
+764 QGTSSLISSEGTLHIGG
-779 VGRQLNERHQA
+779 QLNEQHQA
-790 EGTAE
+790 VGTAE
-795 RVHNGSATIESI
+795 KLENRGARIETGGDAFTSIRHLQNKNLGLTAEKYLDSQNTIVEFTDTGSATPFFREGRDGWISKEDHDWEFHYNDGRPTRWLHKYDVKNVWKSDYTES
-807 GDMVIDAKN
+807 VYK
-816 LANRNN
+816 
-822 HFSIRHVPINDPTA
+822 
-836 DIQPFQVGAVEKH
+836 
-849 HEIAAKGDPQ
+849 Q
-859 RLPFSRFKVVGFSR
+859 RVLQS
-873 ATKLVDKAANEYSDA
+873 
-888 DYELGRTPIP
+888 TP
-898 DSKMDYSP
+898 
-906 NSKLWRYFG
+906 
-915 IEPPKGEPK
+915 
-924 IPSVE
+924 
-929 KAEKPAALPEGTC
+929 
-942 DSAHASYNAAAC
+942 
-954 QSYQQA
+954 
-960 WQKYETDKAEIEAYT
+960 AEIVIGGNLHIIDGK
-975 QWEEQNAALFNALND
+975 WENRD
-990 KVAAYNSQFHR
+990 SQLL
-1001 EIKDYTD
+1001 IGGA
-1008 FVFERRRYRDQIA
+1008 I
-1021 SSKPGNI
+1021 I
-1028 RVGGNA
+1028 GNA
-1034 QFTGAM
+1034 QAVDNVATDAIKTIVQKGSKARGSHDRHGGHGHRKIDFDK
-1040 TNDQSNILIGKQ
+1040 NRQIIYSSIDQ
-1052 LFGGLERIHNVSMP
+1052 
-1066 AFEYVKDNGTRQYT
+1066 KDD
-1080 YTRWRGGFKRYHTRE
+1080 GF
-1095 WGNKDPYNP
+1095 
-1104 PAERH
+1104 
-1109 QINLNVS
+1109 
-1116 DVQENVSVTP
+1116 
-1126 NKPTDLYG
+1126 
-1134 SGGGQVSPIN
+1134 N
-1144 VPNARSDQ
+1144 VPVAVYQTNVHHLPATQNNAGENTVNP
-1152 NQNRIQLPNSSLY
+1152 NQVQPNIPSSIKAGTDIVQLPNSSLY
-1165 STQPNHPDYL
+1165 STQPNNPNYL
-1175 IETDPAFTNYRRWL
+1175 IETDPAFTNYRQWL
-1189 GSDYLLAAFDPVN
+1189 GSDYLLNALGLRN
-1202 KHKRLGDGYYE
+1202 MHKRLGDGYYE

-1229 LDGYDNDEAQLKA
+1229 LDGYDNDEDQLKA

-1348 QIRGEKVWVEAQN
+1348 QIRGEKVWLDAQN

-1374 LLSLTADQ
+1374 LLSLSADQ
-1382 INASSTTATSGD
+1382 INVSSTTATSGD

-1405 ARLSVGEDGSE
+1405 ARLSVGDDGSE

-1421 IQSKHDTHLNG
+1421 IQSKHDTQLNG

-1444 QIVSEH
+1444 QIISEH

-1455 GTVATERHESYGRLS
+1455 GTVATERHESYGNLS

-1491 DLLVKAGNDIKIR
+1491 DLLIKAGNDIKIR

-1513 LTALQAGHNIQISE
+1513 LTALQAGRNIQISE
-1527 GRSTLDFDES
+1527 GRSTLNLDEA
-1537 VYTQSKG
+1537 VYTKSRKL
-1544 VLSKRSSL
+1544 LSKSSQL

-1615 ERKKSGFAVSVSH
+1615 ERKKSGFAASVSH

-1728 RYWDGIKATRKR
+1728 RYWDGIKAARNRK
-1740 QGTVRDK
+1740 GNVRDK

-1760 EPLTPSSGLSITRN
+1760 EPLTPSVGFSLTRN
-1774 TSSHSINETRTE
+1774 TSSQSINETRTE

-1797 VRINAT
+1797 VRIHAT

-1817 GGLQLQAANGEI
+1817 GGLQLHADNGEI
-1829 HNLAAQEKSDVESSG
+1829 HNLAVQETSNVESSS
-1844 FNRTSGLMGGGS
+1844 FNKTSGIMNGGG
-1856 IASRFIGSKTET
+1856 IAKIFIGNKTET
-1868 THEHNRSIQEVA
+1868 SQDHNSSIQEVA
-1880 STIGDGSPLG
+1880 STIGDGSPAG
-1890 SVFEAQGYTQIGS
+1890 SVFTANGYTQIGS

-1917 IQIKAGEATQSNNRH
+1917 IQIKAGEATQRNDHH
-1932 YNFTQKGI
+1932 YTFTQKGI
-1940 TVGVNAPITQ
+1940 TVGVNAPIVQ

-1987 ASQAINKIGSGSKG
+1987 ASQAINKMGSGSKG
-2001 GGKGGSNGVSIS
+2001 GSKGGSNGVSIS

-2055 IKIEGSDVLGKQ
+2055 IKIEGSDVIGKQ

-2288 GETLGQGAQNNSKL
+2288 GETLGQGTQNNSKL

-2324 QESTTKSGIG
+2324 QESTTHSGIG

-2339 LTDEAGQIA
+2339 LTDEAGQLA

-2358 QLAYTDIRTEDARTQ
+2358 QLAYTDIRSEDAQTH

-2381 DASEVQNELDLQR
+2381 DASTVQNELDLQR
-2394 DVSQKFAPVAAQTVA
+2394 NVSQQFSQTVGTAQGMLNEKIDALKQQQEAGKITKAEYAQKLKQLQHSQVFLNMVAAALSAPTDSA
-2409 WTADKL
+2409 AGIAAATAAPAISYGIGQEFKKHNKEGSPTHIASHMAL
-2415 GNIQNY
+2415 GAVVSALGGN
-2421 ERVQIAKANLQ
+2421 
-2432 EQLKDAQNPE
+2432 DAVSG
-2442 QIAQLQ
+2442 
-2448 QQLALADQY
+2448 ALAAGGAEALVPLFSKAMYGTTDPEKLTAEDKQN
-2457 LSDHQTEYNTW
+2457 LSNMAR
-2468 KEGGLGRAA
+2468 LF
-2477 LHAGV
+2477 
-2482 GALLTGDAQGAVG
+2482 GAAVG
-2495 AGTSSLAAPYLN
+2495 AATSNGAANGYADVAQGSLNAGNAVENNGLTNKYGEAKLNPEGKALNAKLVQAGVKSADFYHDLMIKCGNNNECINQVETAQDKAELESGKVVLDLYHNGKLSTHELDTYLGKYSDTMMRGAAEGEGKNRNNPDAYSMNAANWTPAGVQSNPYLN
-2507 QVGDKFGGA
+2507 QLIQEYHLDKLRKNGA
-2516 GKLLTDT
+2516 SEKEIRNHVEQYQAISRYVSSEFNSTVAIKNIMTLKAAQLTPYLVIKLLTR
-2523 LGGAAIGVLTGGST
+2523 GKGVAPNTNITNVNPSKQSST
-2537 GAAVA
+2537 NNKNSGVA
-2542 GANADWFNRQLHP
+2542 KDG
-2555 DERNWIRSHAAE
+2555 
-2567 FAGLLGIT
+2567 
-2575 PEEAEKRLSQ
+2575 
-2585 QAARQTDLLWM
+2585 
-2596 LTLEKVID
+2596 
-2604 EPAQQFLAQA
+2604 
-2614 KNQSFVNENNKKQTF
+2614 QSFGNLGNPNPNNLGATKVTSSNAPLATNSKIGLNELQKKY
-2629 FTTQGKQFLRPE
+2629 P
-2641 YFADKADGD
+2641 
-2650 IGFYRK
+2650 
-2656 NLISRNNSDVTT
+2656 NNSVTREGGNWLPT
-2668 GAKQLARKFGQ
+2668 RERVNQNIHELRK
-2679 KVIED
+2679 
-2684 AKSEYDK
+2684 
-2691 FNQGRMRYLK
+2691 GR
-2701 NAASASL
+2701 
-2708 NTAKSVGAS
+2708 
-2717 AVKSTW
+2717 
-2723 NCVANFNNCTKN
+2723 
-2735 AEKQVREHFVE
+2735 
-2746 TGEALGTGA
+2746 
-2755 GSMAVNDLKSIYGQD
+2755 
-2770 VRGAQ
+2770 
-2775 AGLWALNAVDGLASA
+2775 
-2790 TGAAKAL
+2790 
-2797 NLLKTGKL
+2797 
-2805 SATQL
+2805 
-2810 AAKIKKQAPIVP
+2810 
-2822 NGKAFDFT
+2822 
-2830 SGTLIPHQTVK
+2830 
-2841 LTQAQ
+2841 
-2846 KLSNGTTLPAGTIAR
+2846 
-2861 LTDKGVEATLPNG
+2861 
-2874 KNVSYAGVTEQRAL
+2874 
-2888 PKPNS
+2888 
-2893 SAPKIRPNGTVEL
+2893 
-2906 FTDSKGVQIP
+2906 
-2916 GAVGVSPSDPMAV
+2916 
-2929 ARDARFM
+2929 
-2936 PNIPTGSQARVIAN
+2936 
-2950 NPYIPKPE
+2950 
-2958 GKFTIMDYLPEA
+2958 EA
-2970 ARITKKGGEIVINGT
+2970 ARNGLQENNIRTGKYPDGISFASNLKDHLSKGEGLIQRSGVSGAHNKDSFMKILTQHNGRIIQEETISRGITRITYEYPKFDGRGNPIGFKKSPYPKTVYDPKIYSDKDMLEWGQKAAAKGYHKYTTNKNAREYSEYYNGIKFRVYVDKNTGVIN
-2985 SNNKYLRGIPNET
+2985 NVHPE
-2998 ELARMG
+2998 
-3004 LRLKYN
+3004 
-3010 GPLKEE
+3010 
-3016 FKRLEFHKSTGANL
+3016 
-3030 DSKNL
+3030 
-3035 KTIVFEKVK
+3035 

>member
-502 NAAVSVAQFHNRQGQ
+502 NADIAVRQFNNQQGQ
-517 LAAEQIRVDS
+517 LAAEQMRVDS

-537 DAQALQL
+537 DARALQL

-647 TLRTEGNLTNRH
+647 TLSTEGNLTNRH

-725 DHVALSAQDVVNREE
+725 DHVALSAQDVVNKEE
-740 TVNGETKAGVI
+740 TANGETKAGVI
-751 AARQRLDIGAKTV
+751 AARERLDIGAKTIQNLGSGFNRIENGQAV
-764 TNQEDALLFSDGGLF
+764 QGTSSLISSEGTLHIGG
-779 VGRQLNERHQA
+779 QLNEQHQA
-790 EGTAE
+790 VGTADNLTNISARIESAGHAHIGSKTLSNQNSDFSVETYLAEQTPQIRDYARSGENIYYQAGKDGEFDEYRGKKDQTTAKFVLKDGAVIEGKTWHVRDYHKNIYRE
-795 RVHNGSATIESI
+795 RVTS
-807 GDMVIDAKN
+807 
-816 LANRNN
+816 
-822 HFSIRHVPINDPTA
+822 
-836 DIQPFQVGAVEKH
+836 
-849 HEIAAKGDPQ
+849 
-859 RLPFSRFKVVGFSR
+859 SRPG
-873 ATKLVDKAANEYSDA
+873 
-888 DYELGRTPIP
+888 
-898 DSKMDYSP
+898 
-906 NSKLWRYFG
+906 
-915 IEPPKGEPK
+915 
-924 IPSVE
+924 
-929 KAEKPAALPEGTC
+929 
-942 DSAHASYNAAAC
+942 
-954 QSYQQA
+954 
-960 WQKYETDKAEIEAYT
+960 
-975 QWEEQNAALFNALND
+975 
-990 KVAAYNSQFHR
+990 
-1001 EIKDYTD
+1001 
-1008 FVFERRRYRDQIA
+1008 QIL
-1021 SSKPGNI
+1021 
-1028 RVGGNA
+1028 VGGNLSLEGNELNNDKSEILVG
-1034 QFTGAM
+1034 GAISYSGQADKINNVEVLGHE
-1040 TNDQSNILIGKQ
+1040 TTQTIGRQWNSVSKEGWYKRGKWQRRTEVDYRDYNQTQS
-1052 LFGGLERIHNVSMP
+1052 
-1066 AFEYVKDNGTRQYT
+1066 AT
-1080 YTRWRGGFKRYHTRE
+1080 Y
-1095 WGNKDPYNP
+1095 
-1104 PAERH
+1104 
-1109 QINLNVS
+1109 NLNVARVDDHIS
-1116 DVQENVSVTP
+1116 NLPAQLGNPADVTGLVAPSIHGAQRKQLSTVV
-1126 NKPTDLYG
+1126 
-1134 SGGGQVSPIN
+1134 
-1144 VPNARSDQ
+1144 
-1152 NQNRIQLPNSSLY
+1152 LPNSSLY
-1165 STQPNHPDYL
+1165 STQPNNPNYL
-1175 IETDPAFTNYRRWL
+1175 IETDPAFTNYRQWL
-1189 GSDYLLAAFDPVN
+1189 GSDYLLNALGLRN
-1202 KHKRLGDGYYE
+1202 MHKRLGDGYYE

-1229 LDGYDNDEAQLKA
+1229 LDGYDNDEDQLKA

-1278 NQTVTLK
+1278 NQTITLK

-1348 QIRGEKVWVEAQN
+1348 QIRGEKVWLDAQN

-1374 LLSLTADQ
+1374 LLSLSADQ

-1394 KQNGNTVVDRV
+1394 KQNGNTVVDKV

-1421 IQSKHDTHLNG
+1421 IQSQHDTHLNG

-1444 QIVSEH
+1444 QIISEH

-1455 GTVATERHESYGRLS
+1455 GTVATERHESYGSLN

-1513 LTALQAGHNIQISE
+1513 LTALQAGHDIQISE

-1544 VLSKRSSL
+1544 FLSKRSQL

-1564 SSVTGKTVYM
+1564 SSVTGKLVYM
-1574 NGDNI
+1574 DAGHDLNV
-1579 RAVGSSIVSDELTVL
+1579 VGSDIVSEQKAQLHAGHNAQLTTAQSYYN
-1594 DARKDIDVQ
+1594 DRESHQ
-1603 AATSRYH
+1603 T
-1610 DIETS
+1610 
-1615 ERKKSGFAVSVSH
+1615 KK
-1628 AKLNVGYNKSRSNV
+1628 
-1642 GHDADLQVA
+1642 
-1651 EAAQIGSLKG
+1651 
-1661 HTVLT
+1661 
-1666 AGNHVQVTGSN
+1666 
-1677 LLAGKDIDIQA
+1677 
-1688 KTVDIDAA
+1688 
-1696 SLLQQENLTQSSKS
+1696 
-1710 SGFNVGINLKPGE
+1710 
-1723 VRQFS
+1723 
-1728 RYWDGIKATRKR
+1728 
-1740 QGTVRDK
+1740 
-1747 AHTWEKNHLAGAL
+1747 
-1760 EPLTPSSGLSITRN
+1760 
-1774 TSSHSINETRTE
+1774 
-1786 ATGSKVQAGGV
+1786 
-1797 VRINAT
+1797 
-1803 DGDINIK
+1803 
-1810 GSNVFGK
+1810 
-1817 GGLQLQAANGEI
+1817 
-1829 HNLAAQEKSDVESSG
+1829 
-1844 FNRTSGLMGGGS
+1844 SGLMGTGG
-1856 IASRFIGSKTET
+1856 IGFTVGSKKDQFTQT
-1868 THEHNRSIQEVA
+1868 SQVVQQVG
-1880 STIGDGSPLG
+1880 STAGSLNGDALITAGNQYS
-1890 SVFEAQGYTQIGS
+1890 QIGS
-1903 NLLSGGHVDIYAKN
+1903 TVSTPKGRITVDAAKINITDAKN
-1917 IQIKAGEATQSNNRH
+1917 IQIGESEYVH
-1932 YNFTQKGI
+1932 KQKGLTI
-1940 TVGVNAPITQ
+1940 ALSTPITDLAQQ
-1950 AIDSAQSAVRSL
+1950 AIDTAKNAKQVGQSKNARVN
-1962 EQAEQSGKQRTQ
+1962 
-1974 AMAVANAGMQAYQ
+1974 AMAAANTAMQAYQ
-1987 ASQAINKIGSGSKG
+1987 TGQAINKIQSGKTSAT
-2001 GGKGGSNGVSIS
+2001 SVGVSI
-2013 VTYGEQRNQSHSE
+2013 TYGEQKNRQTSSSYHTES
-2026 IQDQQANASRIL
+2026 QASQLLSGAGPVVL
-2038 AEGQVRLH
+2038 M
-2046 ATGSGKDSN
+2046 ATGQGKDSQIN
-2055 IKIEGSDVLGKQ
+2055 ITGSDVIGKG
-2067 GTFLFADN
+2067 GTHLYADGGIN
-2075 QIDLLAAEQHHS
+2075 IQAAKNTHS
-2087 EHHRNKNEGW
+2087 EHSRNSNKGW
-2097 NAGVAVSADKGAS
+2097 NAGVSLNFGSGIS
-2110 LGFTAGGNL
+2110 LGITAGGNK
-2119 GKGHADGEQ
+2119 GKGYSDAEQ

-2134 HVGSAGSPTVIVSGG
+2134 HVGSKEGPTVVMSGG

-2180 YRSRQQNISAQVTVG
+2180 YHSRQQNIKGQVTVG

-2204 SQSKINAEHRSVSE
+2204 SKSKINAEHRSVSE

-2245 SAQSAEAQGK
+2245 SAQSAEEQGK

-2281 GASVALS
+2281 GTSVAVS
-2288 GETLGQGAQNNSKL
+2288 GKSLGQEQQAGKIQLSDVASQNAS
-2302 TTVADKNSQGFN
+2302 GFSS
-2314 GVGYGRDSDH
+2314 GYGRDSDH

-2339 LTDEAGQIA
+2339 LTDEAGQLA
-2348 KTGYGTDKAI
+2348 KTGYGTEKAA
-2358 QLAYTDIRTEDARTQ
+2358 QLAYTDIRTEDAGQQ

-2381 DASEVQNELDLQR
+2381 DADKVQSELDLQR
-2394 DVSQKFAPVAAQTVA
+2394 TVSQEFSQTSQQVNKA
-2409 WTADKL
+2409 INQKIDAINSELEK
-2415 GNIQNY
+2415 GN
-2421 ERVQIAKANLQ
+2421 
-2432 EQLKDAQNPE
+2432 
-2442 QIAQLQ
+2442 
-2448 QQLALADQY
+2448 
-2457 LSDHQTEYNTW
+2457 LSDAEKTKLETQRDNWQYSKVLLNMVAS
-2468 KEGGLGRAA
+2468 GLSAPTQS
-2477 LHAGV
+2477 GV
-2482 GALLTGDAQGAVG
+2482 GIAAATAAPAVSYEIGQYFKAQGQEG
-2495 AGTSSLAAPYLN
+2495 SLKHIVAH
-2507 QVGDKFGGA
+2507 
-2516 GKLLTDT
+2516 
-2523 LGGAAIGVLTGGST
+2523 AIL
-2537 GAAVA
+2537 GAAVSAAGDNNALA
-2542 GANADWFNRQLHP
+2542 GALSAGGSEAAAPLISQWLYQEADGSKLTAEQKDTVNAITSALG
-2555 DERNWIRSHAAE
+2555 AATGAVVGGTATDVAQGSLN
-2567 FAGLLGIT
+2567 AGN
-2575 PEEAEKRLSQ
+2575 A
-2585 QAARQTDLLWM
+2585 
-2596 LTLEKVID
+2596 V
-2604 EPAQQFLAQA
+2604 
-2614 KNQSFVNENNKKQTF
+2614 ENNYLTKPQMYAYADS
-2629 FTTQGKQFLRPE
+2629 LRKICVPGNE
-2641 YFADKADGD
+2641 KAC
-2650 IGFYRK
+2650 
-2656 NLISRNNSDVTT
+2656 
-2668 GAKQLARKFGQ
+2668 Q
-2679 KVIED
+2679 KVIETYGVVD
-2684 AKSEYDK
+2684 KLNTEELIRTCSQGTQPNRACADLIGKAREGDEVIYSERNNQNDPFIVNSAMWGGERPEDLCQGNKICIAALEKQDSINIRDKNFNSEKFSAESAARIRKIPGLGVATQGMTNNDAINFGVNILQIGVTSAGNIAGKGLNKISGLNKANGNNTNITVTSSQSQATTKNNGAAKDGHSFRNLGDKNPNNLGATKVTSSNAPSANNQLTSKSGTATWTAGSGYAKSA
-2691 FNQGRMRYLK
+2691 NGHG
-2701 NAASASL
+2701 NNVPAS
-2708 NTAKSVGAS
+2708 TAKSQGQPS
-2717 AVKSTW
+2717 
-2723 NCVANFNNCTKN
+2723 TKN
-2735 AEKQVREHFVE
+2735 
-2746 TGEALGTGA
+2746 
-2755 GSMAVNDLKSIYGQD
+2755 N
-2770 VRGAQ
+2770 
-2775 AGLWALNAVDGLASA
+2775 
-2790 TGAAKAL
+2790 GAAKGD
-2797 NLLKTGKL
+2797 NLRSTSSISRKYEPGTPEH
-2805 SATQL
+2805 
-2810 AAKIKKQAPIVP
+2810 KQARWKEYQENP
-2822 NGKAFDFT
+2822 NNSKWDYERWSKVYDANITKAKHANHRRDAYHKEIGWGET
-2830 SGTLIPHQTVK
+2830 EQTV
-2841 LTQAQ
+2841 QV
-2846 KLSNGTTLPAGTIAR
+2846 R
-2861 LTDKGVEATLPNG
+2861 V
-2874 KNVSYAGVTEQRAL
+2874 
-2888 PKPNS
+2888 
-2893 SAPKIRPNGTVEL
+2893 NGTVYTRRHDIADIQKQKAIEHKTGYQSLNRDVSWEL
-2906 FTDSKGVQIP
+2906 DRDKQLVKDGWKIEWVFDGTASKPLVN
-2916 GAVGVSPSDPMAV
+2916 A
-2929 ARDARFM
+2929 
-2936 PNIPTGSQARVIAN
+2936 
-2950 NPYIPKPE
+2950 
-2958 GKFTIMDYLPEA
+2958 
-2970 ARITKKGGEIVINGT
+2970 
-2985 SNNKYLRGIPNET
+2985 
-2998 ELARMG
+2998 
-3004 LRLKYN
+3004 
-3010 GPLKEE
+3010 LKEAGI
-3016 FKRLEFHKSTGANL
+3016 S
-3030 DSKNL
+3030 
-3035 KTIVFEKVK
+3035 VKFINKK

>member
-751 AARQRLDIGAKTV
+751 AARQRLDIGAKTIQNLGSGFNRIENGQAV
-764 TNQEDALLFSDGGLF
+764 QGTSSLISSEGTLHIGG
-779 VGRQLNERHQA
+779 QLNEQHQA
-790 EGTAE
+790 VGTADNLTNISARIESAGHAHIGSKTLSNQNSDFSVETYLAEQTPQIRDYARSGENIYYQAGKDGEFDEYRGKKDQTTAKFVLKDGAVIEGKTWHVRDYHKNIYRE
-795 RVHNGSATIESI
+795 RVTS
-807 GDMVIDAKN
+807 
-816 LANRNN
+816 
-822 HFSIRHVPINDPTA
+822 
-836 DIQPFQVGAVEKH
+836 
-849 HEIAAKGDPQ
+849 
-859 RLPFSRFKVVGFSR
+859 SRPG
-873 ATKLVDKAANEYSDA
+873 
-888 DYELGRTPIP
+888 
-898 DSKMDYSP
+898 
-906 NSKLWRYFG
+906 
-915 IEPPKGEPK
+915 
-924 IPSVE
+924 
-929 KAEKPAALPEGTC
+929 
-942 DSAHASYNAAAC
+942 
-954 QSYQQA
+954 
-960 WQKYETDKAEIEAYT
+960 
-975 QWEEQNAALFNALND
+975 
-990 KVAAYNSQFHR
+990 
-1001 EIKDYTD
+1001 
-1008 FVFERRRYRDQIA
+1008 QIL
-1021 SSKPGNI
+1021 
-1028 RVGGNA
+1028 VGGNLSLEGNELNNDKSEILVG
-1034 QFTGAM
+1034 GAISYSGQADKINNVEVLGHE
-1040 TNDQSNILIGKQ
+1040 TTQTIGRQWNSVSKEGWYKRGKWQRRTEVDYRDYNQTQS
-1052 LFGGLERIHNVSMP
+1052 
-1066 AFEYVKDNGTRQYT
+1066 AT
-1080 YTRWRGGFKRYHTRE
+1080 Y
-1095 WGNKDPYNP
+1095 
-1104 PAERH
+1104 
-1109 QINLNVS
+1109 NLNVARVDDHIS
-1116 DVQENVSVTP
+1116 NLPAQLGNPADVTGLVAPSIHGAQRKQLSTVV
-1126 NKPTDLYG
+1126 
-1134 SGGGQVSPIN
+1134 
-1144 VPNARSDQ
+1144 
-1152 NQNRIQLPNSSLY
+1152 LPNSSLY
-1165 STQPNHPDYL
+1165 STQPNNPNYL
-1175 IETDPAFTNYRRWL
+1175 IETDPAFTNYRQWL
-1189 GSDYLLAAFDPVN
+1189 GSDYLLNALGLRN
-1202 KHKRLGDGYYE
+1202 MHKRLGDGYYE

-1229 LDGYDNDEAQLKA
+1229 LDGYDNDEDQLKA

-1278 NQTVTLK
+1278 NQTITLK

-1348 QIRGEKVWVEAQN
+1348 QIRGEKVWLDAQN

-1374 LLSLTADQ
+1374 LLSLSADQ

-1394 KQNGNTVVDRV
+1394 KQNGNTVVDKV

-1421 IQSKHDTHLNG
+1421 IQSQHDTHLNG

-1444 QIVSEH
+1444 QIISEH

-1455 GTVATERHESYGRLS
+1455 GTVATERHESYGSLN

-1513 LTALQAGHNIQISE
+1513 LTALQAGHDIQISE

-1544 VLSKRSSL
+1544 FLSKRSQL

-1564 SSVTGKTVYM
+1564 SSVTGKLVYM
-1574 NGDNI
+1574 DAGHDLNV
-1579 RAVGSSIVSDELTVL
+1579 VGSDIVSEQKAQLHAGHNAQLTTAQSYYN
-1594 DARKDIDVQ
+1594 DRESHQ
-1603 AATSRYH
+1603 T
-1610 DIETS
+1610 
-1615 ERKKSGFAVSVSH
+1615 KK
-1628 AKLNVGYNKSRSNV
+1628 
-1642 GHDADLQVA
+1642 
-1651 EAAQIGSLKG
+1651 
-1661 HTVLT
+1661 
-1666 AGNHVQVTGSN
+1666 
-1677 LLAGKDIDIQA
+1677 
-1688 KTVDIDAA
+1688 
-1696 SLLQQENLTQSSKS
+1696 
-1710 SGFNVGINLKPGE
+1710 
-1723 VRQFS
+1723 
-1728 RYWDGIKATRKR
+1728 
-1740 QGTVRDK
+1740 
-1747 AHTWEKNHLAGAL
+1747 
-1760 EPLTPSSGLSITRN
+1760 
-1774 TSSHSINETRTE
+1774 
-1786 ATGSKVQAGGV
+1786 
-1797 VRINAT
+1797 
-1803 DGDINIK
+1803 
-1810 GSNVFGK
+1810 
-1817 GGLQLQAANGEI
+1817 
-1829 HNLAAQEKSDVESSG
+1829 
-1844 FNRTSGLMGGGS
+1844 SGLMGTGG
-1856 IASRFIGSKTET
+1856 IGFTVGSKKDQFTQT
-1868 THEHNRSIQEVA
+1868 SQVVQQVG
-1880 STIGDGSPLG
+1880 STAGSLNGDALITAGNQYS
-1890 SVFEAQGYTQIGS
+1890 QIGS
-1903 NLLSGGHVDIYAKN
+1903 TVSTPKGRITVDAAKINITDAKN
-1917 IQIKAGEATQSNNRH
+1917 IQIGESEYVH
-1932 YNFTQKGI
+1932 KQKGLTI
-1940 TVGVNAPITQ
+1940 ALSTPITDLAQQ
-1950 AIDSAQSAVRSL
+1950 AIDTAKNAKQVGQSKNARVN
-1962 EQAEQSGKQRTQ
+1962 
-1974 AMAVANAGMQAYQ
+1974 AMAAANTAMQAYQ
-1987 ASQAINKIGSGSKG
+1987 TGQAINKIQSGKTSAT
-2001 GGKGGSNGVSIS
+2001 SVGVSI
-2013 VTYGEQRNQSHSE
+2013 TYGEQKNRQTSSSYHTES
-2026 IQDQQANASRIL
+2026 QASQLLSGAGPVVL
-2038 AEGQVRLH
+2038 M
-2046 ATGSGKDSN
+2046 ATGQGKDSQIN
-2055 IKIEGSDVLGKQ
+2055 ITGSDVIGKG
-2067 GTFLFADN
+2067 GTHLYADGGIN
-2075 QIDLLAAEQHHS
+2075 IQAAKNTHS
-2087 EHHRNKNEGW
+2087 EHSRNSNKGW
-2097 NAGVAVSADKGAS
+2097 NAGVSLNFGSGIS
-2110 LGFTAGGNL
+2110 LGITAGGNK
-2119 GKGHADGEQ
+2119 GKGYSDAEQ

-2134 HVGSAGSPTVIVSGG
+2134 HVGSKEGPTVVMSGG
-2149 DTNIKGAQVTGKGI
+2149 DTNIKGAQVAGKGI

-2180 YRSRQQNISAQVTVG
+2180 YHSRQQNIKGQVTVG

-2204 SQSKINAEHRSVSE
+2204 SKSKINAEHRSVSE
-2218 QSGLFAGEDG
+2218 QSGLFAGDDG

-2245 SAQSAEAQGK
+2245 ASQSAEDEGK
-2255 NRFQSGSISQTDLHN
+2255 NRFQTATLTHSDIQNHSRYEGKSFGL
-2270 ISKYDGSSIGF
+2270 
-2281 GASVALS
+2281 GASVAVS
-2288 GETLGQGAQNNSKL
+2288 GQTLGQGEQNNPQESHLK
-2302 TTVADKNSQGFN
+2302 TVADKNGTSSS
-2314 GVGYGRDSDH
+2314 VGYGNDSDS
-2324 QESTTKSGIG
+2324 QSSVTRSGIN
-2334 TRNII
+2334 TQNISI
-2339 LTDEAGQIA
+2339 TDE
-2348 KTGYGTDKAI
+2348 DKQI
-2358 QLAYTDIRTEDARTQ
+2358 QLTGKTAEESKAQIHTDTTTETAQ
-2373 SGSLKNRF
+2373 ELSGSLKNIF
-2381 DASEVQNELDLQR
+2381 NQAAVQSELDLQ
-2394 DVSQKFAPVAAQTVA
+2394 VQVTKEFGTVA
-2409 WTADKL
+2409 PNLVANASEKL
-2415 GNIQNY
+2415 GNVSEY
-2421 ERVQIAKANLQ
+2421 ETVALIKANAEKKLAQTSDETERTKLVQI
-2432 EQLKDAQNPE
+2432 
-2442 QIAQLQ
+2442 IQ
-2448 QQLALADQY
+2448 QVDQY
-2457 LSDHQTEYNTW
+2457 LTANKTTYETW
-2468 KEGGLGRAA
+2468 KEGGIGRA
-2477 LHAGV
+2477 LLQSGV
-2482 GALLTGDAQGAVG
+2482 GGVMTGNASGAL
-2495 AGTSSLAAPYLN
+2495 AGGSTSLAAPYLN
-2507 QVGDKFGGA
+2507 EA
-2516 GKLLTDT
+2516 EEKLGSTGTLINA
-2523 LGGAAIGVLTGGST
+2523 LGGAAIGYATGGSG
-2537 GAAVA
+2537 GAVV
-2542 GANADWFNRQLHP
+2542 GANVDWHNRQLHP
-2555 DERNWIRSHAAE
+2555 SEYKLAE
-2567 FAGLLGIT
+2567 QYADIV
-2575 PEEAEKRLSQ
+2575 ASRL
-2585 QAARQTDLLWM
+2585 
-2596 LTLEKVID
+2596 K
-2604 EPAQQFLAQA
+2604 
-2614 KNQSFVNENNKKQTF
+2614 
-2629 FTTQGKQFLRPE
+2629 
-2641 YFADKADGD
+2641 
-2650 IGFYRK
+2650 
-2656 NLISRNNSDVTT
+2656 ISR
-2668 GAKQLARKFGQ
+2668 
-2679 KVIED
+2679 E
-2684 AKSEYDK
+2684 
-2691 FNQGRMRYLK
+2691 
-2701 NAASASL
+2701 
-2708 NTAKSVGAS
+2708 
-2717 AVKSTW
+2717 
-2723 NCVANFNNCTKN
+2723 
-2735 AEKQVREHFVE
+2735 
-2746 TGEALGTGA
+2746 EALGRIIRHMQRTVDYATAKADNFRTDDAIISILGANNLPKQDQHYTNPNYNKQYIQNYVRDFNLANQYNYFGKTPTQSRDYKVGVVTDIGKAALNSGIGIFESTANLATGEIDPNSWAYVHMGRIGYTHPEYGNALENTMTLGVAAVTA
-2755 GSMAVNDLKSIYGQD
+2755 GRGVKSGNKATTEKTVQVTTPVTSNGTANIATYPKLKSDLVQQNWDNIAKQDSRLNSAVNDWKNMQPNR
-2770 VRGAQ
+2770 RGEIDFGIGSASHSEAESLGRIWVGDGARPVNSSSCVGCLISADGTRLYRPPTQKTNTPAHFNPTGTQ
-2775 AGLWALNAVDGLASA
+2775 ANFVIRDAN
-2790 TGAAKAL
+2790 
-2797 NLLKTGKL
+2797 TGKTL
-2805 SATQL
+2805 TNGHL
-2810 AAKIKKQAPIVP
+2810 VIK
-2822 NGKAFDFT
+2822 
-2830 SGTLIPHQTVK
+2830 
-2841 LTQAQ
+2841 
-2846 KLSNGTTLPAGTIAR
+2846 
-2861 LTDKGVEATLPNG
+2861 
-2874 KNVSYAGVTEQRAL
+2874 
-2888 PKPNS
+2888 
-2893 SAPKIRPNGTVEL
+2893 
-2906 FTDSKGVQIP
+2906 
-2916 GAVGVSPSDPMAV
+2916 
-2929 ARDARFM
+2929 
-2936 PNIPTGSQARVIAN
+2936 
-2950 NPYIPKPE
+2950 
-2958 GKFTIMDYLPEA
+2958 
-2970 ARITKKGGEIVINGT
+2970 
-2985 SNNKYLRGIPNET
+2985 
-2998 ELARMG
+2998 
-3004 LRLKYN
+3004 
-3010 GPLKEE
+3010 
-3016 FKRLEFHKSTGANL
+3016 
-3030 DSKNL
+3030 
-3035 KTIVFEKVK
+3035 

>member
-1 MPSTTVKKHKQRSQR
+1 MSSTTVKKHKKHPQR
-16 FALRPLAV
+16 FILRPLAV
-24 SLLGILTSASV
+24 SLLGFLASASV
-35 WADGIVADPNAPRGQ
+35 WSDGIVADPNAPRGQ

-144 LVIANSAGINVN
+144 LVIANPAGINVN

-165 VTLGVGNAAIQD
+165 VTLGAGNAVIQD
-177 GQYAGIVGGSGSLN
+177 GRYTGIAQGVGSLN
-191 IAAGGLDASR
+191 IAGGGLDASR
-201 SDYTN
+201 NDYTN

-232 DTAAQP
+232 DTPAQP

-246 ALGGMYAGTIHL
+246 ALGGMYAGNIHL

-286 GNVVNSGSMVATG
+286 GNVVNSGSIVATG
-299 EAGSANLSAV
+299 EAGSATPSAV

-384 LALHSAQLTNS
+384 LALHSAQLNNS

-436 HATTPIAL
+436 HATAPIAL
-444 AEGKINVQRLDN
+444 AEGKINVWQLDN

-502 NAAVSVAQFHNRQGQ
+502 NADIAVRQFNNQQGQ
-517 LAAEQIRVDS
+517 LAAEQMRVDS

-573 QGQISSA
+573 KGQISSA

-593 TLNNDQGSIL
+593 TLDNDQGSIL

-674 DNQASGVIQSGQ
+674 DNQAGGVIQSGQ
-686 STQLSADNITNRG
+686 STQLTADNITNRG

-704 GLTHLS
+704 GLTHVG

-779 VGRQLNERHQA
+779 IGRQLNERHQA
-790 EGTAE
+790 EGTADG
-795 RVHNGSATIESI
+795 VHNGSATIESI
-807 GDMVIDAKN
+807 GDMVIDSKN

-836 DIQPFQVGAVEKH
+836 DIQSFQVGTVEKH

-859 RLPFSRFKVVGFSR
+859 RLPFSRFKEVKFGRKGTKGKV
-873 ATKLVDKAANEYSDA
+873 TKLVDKAANEYSDA

-906 NSKLWRYFG
+906 NSELWRYFG
-915 IEPPKGEPK
+915 IEPPKGGPK

-975 QWEEQNAALFNALND
+975 QWEDQNAALFNALND

-1034 QFTGAM
+1034 QFTGEI

-1080 YTRWRGGFKRYHTRE
+1080 YTRWRGWIRGHKRY
-1095 WGNKDPYNP
+1095 WDDKAPYNP

-1109 QINLNVS
+1109 QINLNIS
-1116 DVQENVSVTP
+1116 DVQENIAVTP
-1126 NKPTDLYG
+1126 NKPSELHG
-1134 SGGGQVSPIN
+1134 SVGGQVSPLN

-1152 NQNRIQLPNSSLY
+1152 NQNHIQLPINSLY
-1165 STQPNHPDYL
+1165 STQPNNPNYL

-1229 LDGYDNDEAQLKA
+1229 LDGYDNDEDQLKA

-1278 NQTVTLK
+1278 NQTITLQ

-1348 QIRGEKVWVEAQN
+1348 QIRGEKVWLEAKN

-1394 KQNGNTVVDRV
+1394 KQNGNTVVDKV

-1421 IQSKHDTHLNG
+1421 IQSQHDTHLNG

-1444 QIVSEH
+1444 QIISEH

-1455 GTVATERHESYGRLS
+1455 GTVATERHESYGSLN

-1513 LTALQAGHNIQISE
+1513 LTALQAGHDIQISE

-1544 VLSKRSSL
+1544 FLSKRSQL

-1564 SSVTGKTVYM
+1564 SSVTGKLVYM
-1574 NGDNI
+1574 DAGHDLNV
-1579 RAVGSSIVSDELTVL
+1579 VGSDIVSEQKAQLHAGHNAQLTTAQSYYN
-1594 DARKDIDVQ
+1594 DRESHQ
-1603 AATSRYH
+1603 T
-1610 DIETS
+1610 
-1615 ERKKSGFAVSVSH
+1615 KK
-1628 AKLNVGYNKSRSNV
+1628 
-1642 GHDADLQVA
+1642 
-1651 EAAQIGSLKG
+1651 
-1661 HTVLT
+1661 
-1666 AGNHVQVTGSN
+1666 
-1677 LLAGKDIDIQA
+1677 
-1688 KTVDIDAA
+1688 
-1696 SLLQQENLTQSSKS
+1696 
-1710 SGFNVGINLKPGE
+1710 
-1723 VRQFS
+1723 
-1728 RYWDGIKATRKR
+1728 
-1740 QGTVRDK
+1740 
-1747 AHTWEKNHLAGAL
+1747 
-1760 EPLTPSSGLSITRN
+1760 
-1774 TSSHSINETRTE
+1774 
-1786 ATGSKVQAGGV
+1786 
-1797 VRINAT
+1797 
-1803 DGDINIK
+1803 
-1810 GSNVFGK
+1810 
-1817 GGLQLQAANGEI
+1817 
-1829 HNLAAQEKSDVESSG
+1829 
-1844 FNRTSGLMGGGS
+1844 SGLMGTGG
-1856 IASRFIGSKTET
+1856 IGFTVGSKQDQFTQT
-1868 THEHNRSIQEVA
+1868 SQVVQQVG
-1880 STIGDGSPLG
+1880 STAGSLNGDALITAGNQYS
-1890 SVFEAQGYTQIGS
+1890 QIGS
-1903 NLLSGGHVDIYAKN
+1903 TVSTPKGRITIDAAKINIADAKN
-1917 IQIKAGEATQSNNRH
+1917 IQISESEYVHQ
-1932 YNFTQKGI
+1932 QKGLTI
-1940 TVGVNAPITQ
+1940 ALSTPITDLAQQ
-1950 AIDSAQSAVRSL
+1950 AIDTAKNAKQVGQSKNARVN
-1962 EQAEQSGKQRTQ
+1962 
-1974 AMAVANAGMQAYQ
+1974 AMAAANTAMQAYQ
-1987 ASQAINKIGSGSKG
+1987 TGQAINKIQSGETSAT
-2001 GGKGGSNGVSIS
+2001 SVGVSI
-2013 VTYGEQRNQSHSE
+2013 TYGEQKNRQTSSSYHTES
-2026 IQDQQANASRIL
+2026 QASQLLSGAGPVVL
-2038 AEGQVRLH
+2038 M
-2046 ATGSGKDSN
+2046 ATGQGKDSQIN
-2055 IKIEGSDVLGKQ
+2055 ITGSDVIGKG
-2067 GTFLFADN
+2067 GTALYADGAIN
-2075 QIDLLAAEQHHS
+2075 LQAAQNTHS
-2087 EHHRNKNEGW
+2087 EHSRNSNKGW
-2097 NAGVAVSADKGAS
+2097 NAGVSLNFGSGIS
-2110 LGFTAGGNL
+2110 LGITAGGNK
-2119 GKGHADGEQ
+2119 GKGYTDAEQ

-2134 HVGSAGSPTVIVSGG
+2134 HVGGAGSPTVIVSGG

-2180 YRSRQQNISAQVTVG
+2180 YHSRQQNIKGQVTVG
-2195 YGASASGDY
+2195 YGVSASGDY
-2204 SQSKINAEHRSVSE
+2204 SKSKINAEHRSVSE
-2218 QSGLFAGEDG
+2218 QSGLFAGDDG

-2245 SAQSAEAQGK
+2245 ASQSAEEQGK
-2255 NRFQSGSISQTDLHN
+2255 NRFQSGSISQIDLHN

-2281 GASVALS
+2281 GTSVAVS
-2288 GETLGQGAQNNSKL
+2288 GKTLGQEQQAGKIQLSDVARQNAS
-2302 TTVADKNSQGFN
+2302 GFSS
-2314 GVGYGRDSDH
+2314 GYGRDSDH
-2324 QESTTKSGIG
+2324 QESTTHSGIG

-2339 LTDEAGQIA
+2339 LTDEAGQLA

-2358 QLAYTDIRTEDARTQ
+2358 QLAYTDIRTEDAQAQ

-2381 DASEVQNELDLQR
+2381 DADKVQSELDLQR
-2394 DVSQKFAPVAAQTVA
+2394 TVSQEFSQTSQQVNKA
-2409 WTADKL
+2409 INQKIDAINSELEK
-2415 GNIQNY
+2415 GN
-2421 ERVQIAKANLQ
+2421 
-2432 EQLKDAQNPE
+2432 
-2442 QIAQLQ
+2442 
-2448 QQLALADQY
+2448 
-2457 LSDHQTEYNTW
+2457 LSDAEKNKLETQRDNWQYSKVLLNMVAS
-2468 KEGGLGRAA
+2468 GLSAPTQSGAGIAA
-2477 LHAGV
+2477 ATAAPAVSYEIGQYFKAQGQDGSLKHIVAHAILGAAV
-2482 GALLTGDAQGAVG
+2482 SAAGDNNVLAGALS
-2495 AGTSSLAAPYLN
+2495 AGGSEAAAPLISQWLY
-2507 QVGDKFGGA
+2507 QEADGS
-2516 GKLLTDT
+2516 KLTAEQKDT
-2523 LGGAAIGVLTGGST
+2523 VNAITSALGAAT
-2537 GAAVA
+2537 GAAVGGTAADVAQGSLNAQNAVENNSQLFDDLRSWTKEKANNAAKSARELFPNTPALSGFFLGLGDVADGGLGLTDATAESLAMAIHCA
-2542 GANADWFNRQLHP
+2542 GGGNYCNTAIKNNQERGRLLLDVAKSIPDGRIKSALEHWGHNLLH
-2555 DERNWIRSHAAE
+2555 
-2567 FAGLLGIT
+2567 GT
-2575 PEEAEKRLSQ
+2575 PEQRREATE
-2585 QAARQTDLLWM
+2585 
-2596 LTLEKVID
+2596 
-2604 EPAQQFLAQA
+2604 
-2614 KNQSFVNENNKKQTF
+2614 
-2629 FTTQGKQFLRPE
+2629 
-2641 YFADKADGD
+2641 
-2650 IGFYRK
+2650 
-2656 NLISRNNSDVTT
+2656 
-2668 GAKQLARKFGQ
+2668 QLAR
-2679 KVIED
+2679 
-2684 AKSEYDK
+2684 
-2691 FNQGRMRYLK
+2691 
-2701 NAASASL
+2701 AS
-2708 NTAKSVGAS
+2708 TALGVGSAVGAPKEATGS
-2717 AVKSTW
+2717 ATKRLVQQFANNKVWQPVNQALQKARLARELSKAGDNLPPVPLKPVPAIVK
-2723 NCVANFNNCTKN
+2723 NK
-2735 AEKQVREHFVE
+2735 
-2746 TGEALGTGA
+2746 GTGT
-2755 GSMAVNDLKSIYGQD
+2755 V
-2770 VRGAQ
+2770 
-2775 AGLWALNAVDGLASA
+2775 
-2790 TGAAKAL
+2790 
-2797 NLLKTGKL
+2797 
-2805 SATQL
+2805 
-2810 AAKIKKQAPIVP
+2810 
-2822 NGKAFDFT
+2822 FDFIKPT
-2830 SGTLIPHQTVK
+2830 QPNYPGSVIPK
-2841 LTQAQ
+2841 
-2846 KLSNGTTLPAGTIAR
+2846 SF
-2861 LTDKGVEATLPNG
+2861 EMSLPNG
-2874 KNVSYAGVTEQRAL
+2874 KKIWVHGNASEHLAEFAQYKAKNYIPETVRLTSQQQLRSLRASVYTATKNGIVYDKMIEVGGWQLKFQPPRQKGQHPALIHAL
-2888 PKPNS
+2888 P
-2893 SAPKIRPNGTVEL
+2893 I
-2906 FTDSKGVQIP
+2906 Q
-2916 GAVGVSPSDPMAV
+2916 
-2929 ARDARFM
+2929 
-2936 PNIPTGSQARVIAN
+2936 
-2950 NPYIPKPE
+2950 
-2958 GKFTIMDYLPEA
+2958 
-2970 ARITKKGGEIVINGT
+2970 
-2985 SNNKYLRGIPNET
+2985 
-2998 ELARMG
+2998 
-3004 LRLKYN
+3004 
-3010 GPLKEE
+3010 
-3016 FKRLEFHKSTGANL
+3016 
-3030 DSKNL
+3030 
-3035 KTIVFEKVK
+3035 